1 MFERADIDHST
12 VDLKFDDATADA
24 LMKVCR
30 DAASA
35 LEEKIPAQKT
45 AADTALQEFKGHFSE
60 VYKRN
65 IEVAVDNGTAI
76 AGRLRQFADGVQKL
90 KDSAARERENRRKMR
105 DYEENTPEVVKGA
118 IEWAGWGPKV
128 DHEEAPTFNTDAP
141 EAAKREHPA
150 PAANAGS
157 PSDTSSARPSDLR
170 SSSTV
175 SQSLHDDFQ
184 TTPNSIRAK
193 AADFKDKCQWGTAD
207 CEPILQPF
215 EAWIT
220 ANESEAKWAQVVA
233 DAFATAGSEHEINK
247 LSNQTIQQYL
257 ESHGVAN
264 YNREDLKVPAAS
276 LEGRATSS
284 GYANDPVNVATG
296 NFIEEEIDIAFSN
309 LASSCAVT
317 RMYNSLT
324 VHGNGDDLPPLA
336 GVFGPGWSSN
346 LDTVLN
352 FSDEGATWI
361 MPDGRH
367 LLFAR
372 AGEGF
377 ARVETDP
384 SWLTRTGASEIAT
397 TPMGRFI
404 LETCAL
410 STETDLYIISDNQ
423 GHQWF
428 FTLTGAWLGSTGG
441 EGTTLAVTRAA
452 DGLISSLVHELN
464 RSITFDYVDGLVA
477 VARTSA
483 GERVEYA
490 YAPAGSTATGHL
502 VSVTS
507 GAGTRTYEHDDN
519 ALIHRVIAADGTVE
533 VTNTYD
539 ESARIAHQHTEY
551 GRDVRYLYLDGGV
564 TEVAD
569 EDGSQAN
576 VWISDD
582 SGRLTAIIDADGGR
596 TSFGYDRFSNRIRVI
611 DRDGSRTT
619 RISDSRGRITRDVTP
634 EGQDTRY
641 AYDEYDRVTAVS
653 ISAFEADPKKR
664 YEATQARRNAADTEA
679 DTGEVTPISTIT
691 YEYANAWDHNPSR
704 VVDALG
710 GVTELNWEGGLLTSL
725 TGPEGVSMTLNY
737 DEFGNLTSFADQEGN
752 ITSFTYTAAG
762 HLAQVTTPLGLTTSF
777 THDAAGNITGRQDPD
792 GSRWKFEYTA
802 GRRLVAVIDPS
813 GARTSYEYGPS
824 GDMTAV
830 IDPLGR
836 RTERT
841 FDKNGNVATVTLPN
855 GGVFSYV
862 WDGLSRLIRTVDPA
876 GGHWE
881 NTYDAASVL
890 TKMTDP
896 TGVRVRTQADR
907 KSGSVTSWDGT
918 DGVRVKFD
926 HLGRPVAREEIFSP
940 TEAAQEAPKAR
951 AEKTDTPESAAELVV
966 YDPAGNPVEILD
978 AEGGLTR
985 YEYNLASQLV
995 RQVSPVGRITAY
1007 TYNSCGRLDSVTE
1020 GAETAEAVTTRYSY
1034 DADGRLTE
1042 RNLPGMSEKIT
1053 YDANSRVVSVIG
1065 GSGGDAFYT
1074 YDACGRVRSIRDAA
1088 WGTRKF
1094 SYDAAG
1100 QVTEVTNGLG
1110 GVTRYTYDDAGNVTK
1125 VTDPAGRITTY
1136 EYDVLGNMVKTM
1148 DPAGAITLYEYDA
1161 AGRVLRV
1168 VDAAQKVHAWGYDSS
1183 GAACAY
1189 SVDGTEQLRVD
1200 RDNRTRSVTV
1210 TDYAAGI
1217 PADDR
1222 DGNLPWVSRY
1232 ELDRLGRITS
1242 VARSWGKFQ
1251 SATSNGAYELSYAY
1265 DADGYRTGFT
1275 SPYGALAYTRNAV
1288 GSISA
1293 ITNTDTGEQSSLGYD
1308 AAGAL
1313 IRAQVA
1319 DTVRSWTY
1327 DGHGAITGYTETA
1340 ADADNSADVRVE
1352 VIRDE
1357 AGRIVGVDSAAGLI
1371 TYAYDG
1377 AGQLVSA
1384 RRGNERM
1391 SWVWDAA
1398 GCLIREEY
1406 TRNTTTGEDATDN
1419 AASEAAG
1426 WVRVLVYDDAA
1437 QVRAIGTYTATSV
1450 VDNADSGA
1458 EQVREFLSGGNAS
1471 EFTAQ
1476 LPEHV
1481 DLNFAGDGRTVE
1493 GLPLTLVRLYSYDAV
1508 GRRTGEVAS
1517 DGSSVTMGYSLAGS
1531 IASMTTADSGSCT
1544 RVQVAAGVA
1553 GDVAGISS
1561 LASGWIPVVMDLT
1574 AEVPTVVGVG
1584 EMPVPTPGVSMLG
1597 AHASGGSGVR
1607 GTSSSVPAGGAGVLS
1622 GFTSNAGVSSVP
1634 GLASSAGLLDP
1645 FQLPITPLTGSDAA
1659 VAGAVPGVG
1668 INASGALTVGG
1679 FALMGARVADPV
1691 SRSFTSRDPL
1701 LPVPG
1706 AGWVGNPYSLIGNNP
1721 VGLVDPWG
1729 LSPISREELDKA
1741 RYEKSA
1747 AKWLDDHS
1755 QLIQVGL
1762 TVIGVGASIL
1772 GFFVAG
1778 PVALVV
1784 LGAVAGAAMAG
1795 ANAINEQRG
1804 PDGRINW
1811 GNVGRDML
1819 IGGAFGALGGGAA
1832 KFGGAAMTRIMSS
1845 RGASAV
1851 QGMLKIDKLSRGAQ
1865 AVTTKVM
1872 VNGAAGAA
1880 NSFTQGFQDLALD
1893 TVNGREGDNREY
1905 SLKGHIVST
1914 LSGGVFGGAGEII
1927 RPVAGTIAN
1936 LPKLAKYASPARKVL
1951 DIGLHTG
1958 LAGTQAAVESWGESK
1973 DGSISADKVAFKTL
1987 EGFSKAHKNYNP
1999 QGTFTNPRTINQ
2011 MGVIHPKS
2019 LSSYTDTQFG
2029 RDTLKNTM
2037 VGISKENVTSF
2048 ALDER
2053 SNATS
2058 YLAENHEKLWEN
2070 RGNLWDKRSEL
2081 WSDYQEHRQSK
2092 D

>member
-150 PAANAGS
+150 PAANAGN

-215 EAWIT
+215 EAWVT

-317 RMYNSLT
+317 RMYNSLA

-367 LLFAR
+367 LFFAR

-384 SWLTRTGASEIAT
+384 YWLTRTGASEIAT

-410 STETDLYIISDNQ
+410 STEADLYIVSDNQ

-464 RSITFDYVDGLVA
+464 RSIMFDYVDGLVA

-490 YAPAGSTATGHL
+490 YAPAGSTAAGHL

-653 ISAFEADPKKR
+653 ISAFETDPKKR
-664 YEATQARRNAADTEA
+664 YAATQARRNAADAEA
-679 DTGEVTPISTIT
+679 DNGEVTPISTIT

-752 ITSFTYTAAG
+752 TTSFTYTAAG
-762 HLAQVTTPLGLTTSF
+762 HLAQVITPLGLTTSF

-841 FDKNGNVATVTLPN
+841 FDENGNVATVTLPN

-995 RQVSPVGRITAY
+995 RQISPAGRITAY

-1065 GSGGDAFYT
+1065 GSGGDVFYT

-1110 GVTRYTYDDAGNVTK
+1110 GVTRYAYDEAGNVTK

-1183 GAACAY
+1183 GVACAY
-1189 SVDGTEQLRVD
+1189 SVDGNEQLRVD

-1222 DGNLPWVSRY
+1222 DENLPWISRY
-1232 ELDRLGRITS
+1232 ELDRLGRITA
-1242 VARSWGKFQ
+1242 VARSWGEFQ

-1288 GSISA
+1288 GNISA
-1293 ITNTDTGEQSSLGYD
+1293 ITNTDTGEQSSLDYD

-1327 DGHGAITGYTETA
+1327 DGHGAITGYSETA

-1426 WVRVLVYDDAA
+1426 WVRVLAYDDAA

-1450 VDNADSGA
+1450 ADNADSDA
-1458 EQVREFLSGGNAS
+1458 EQVREFLSSGNAS

-1531 IASMTTADSGSCT
+1531 IASMTTADSGSCA

-1553 GDVAGISS
+1553 GDIAGISS
-1561 LASGWIPVVMDLT
+1561 LASGWTPVVMDPT

-1597 AHASGGSGVR
+1597 TPASGGSGVR
-1607 GTSSSVPAGGAGVLS
+1607 GTSSSVLAGGAGVLG

-1634 GLASSAGLLDP
+1634 GLAGPAGLLDP
-1645 FQLPITPLTGSDAA
+1645 FQLPTTPLTGSDAA

-1755 QLIQVGL
+1755 EGIKTFL
-1762 TVIGVGASIL
+1762 TVVGTVLAIGAVFVTGGA
-1772 GFFVAG
+1772 
-1778 PVALVV
+1778 ALIV
-1784 LGAVAGAAMAG
+1784 LGAVSGGMLAAADAMDK
-1795 ANAINEQRG
+1795 NKG

-1811 GNVGRDML
+1811 GNVAIAGG
-1819 IGGAFGALGGGAA
+1819 IGAAFGAAGGAIGKYGGKYLAKGVGKFKAPAKAVTEYGQRLTRGVRTNIAVNAGNGAMAGFVYGFKDPVIGFATGNDKYKYDLRAHIASTVAGGVAGGLGG
-1832 KFGGAAMTRIMSS
+1832 
-1845 RGASAV
+1845 
-1851 QGMLKIDKLSRGAQ
+1851 LSGP
-1865 AVTTKVM
+1865 
-1872 VNGAAGAA
+1872 AAGSTIKAY
-1880 NSFTQGFQDLALD
+1880 NSNLTTTGPAQKAIQATYNGLIGAGSSVLEDAMAGKEISPAKAL
-1893 TVNGREGDNREY
+1893 Y
-1905 SLKGHIVST
+1905 SGVTGAGTTFNPS
-1914 LSGGVFGGAGEII
+1914 LSGTNEPHTI
-1927 RPVAGTIAN
+1927 R
-1936 LPKLAKYASPARKVL
+1936 
-1951 DIGLHTG
+1951 
-1958 LAGTQAAVESWGESK
+1958 
-1973 DGSISADKVAFKTL
+1973 
-1987 EGFSKAHKNYNP
+1987 
-1999 QGTFTNPRTINQ
+1999 Q
-2011 MGVIHPKS
+2011 MGVNQPRS
-2019 LSSYTDTQFG
+2019 LHGVGNSKTGVGLMNASAAGTAHGTVSGNGKDGFSQLTEQWFG
-2029 RDTLKNTM
+2029 MK
-2037 VGISKENVTSF
+2037 
-2048 ALDER
+2048 
-2053 SNATS
+2053 
-2058 YLAENHEKLWEN
+2058 
-2070 RGNLWDKRSEL
+2070 
-2081 WSDYQEHRQSK
+2081 
-2092 D
+2092 

>member
-317 RMYNSLT
+317 RMYNSLA

-367 LLFAR
+367 LFFAR

-384 SWLTRTGASEIAT
+384 YWLTRTGASEIAT

-410 STETDLYIISDNQ
+410 STEADLYIISDNQ

-490 YAPAGSTATGHL
+490 YAPAGSTAAGHL

-653 ISAFEADPKKR
+653 ISAFETDPKKR
-664 YEATQARRNAADTEA
+664 YAATQARRNAADAEA
-679 DTGEVTPISTIT
+679 DNGEVTPISTIT

-802 GRRLVAVIDPS
+802 GRRLAAVIDPS

-841 FDKNGNVATVTLPN
+841 FDENGNVATVTLPN

-907 KSGSVTSWDGT
+907 KSGSVTSWDGN

-995 RQVSPVGRITAY
+995 RQVSPAGRITAY

-1053 YDANSRVVSVIG
+1053 YDANSRVISVIG
-1065 GSGGDAFYT
+1065 GSGGDVFYT

-1110 GVTRYTYDDAGNVTK
+1110 GVTRYTYDEAGNVTK

-1136 EYDVLGNMVKTM
+1136 EYDVLGNMVKTT

-1168 VDAAQKVHAWGYDSS
+1168 VDAAKKVHAWGYDSS
-1183 GAACAY
+1183 GVACAY
-1189 SVDGTEQLRVD
+1189 SVDGNEQLRVD

-1222 DGNLPWVSRY
+1222 DENLPWVSRY

-1242 VARSWGKFQ
+1242 VARSWGEFQ

-1288 GSISA
+1288 GNISA
-1293 ITNTDTGEQSSLGYD
+1293 ITNTATGEQSSLGYD

-1357 AGRIVGVDSAAGLI
+1357 AGRIVGVDSAAGII

-1406 TRNTTTGEDATDN
+1406 TRNTTTGEDATDD

-1437 QVRAIGTYTATSV
+1437 QVRAIGTYTTTSV
-1450 VDNADSGA
+1450 ADNVDSDV
-1458 EQVREFLSGGNAS
+1458 EQVREFLAGGNAS

-1476 LPEHV
+1476 LPERV

-1531 IASMTTADSGSCT
+1531 IASMTTADSGSCA

-1553 GDVAGISS
+1553 GEVAGISS
-1561 LASGWIPVVMDLT
+1561 LASGWIPVVMDPT

-1597 AHASGGSGVR
+1597 ASASGGSGVR
-1607 GTSSSVPAGGAGVLS
+1607 GTSSSVLAGGAGVLG
-1622 GFTSNAGVSSVP
+1622 GFASNAGVSSVP

-1645 FQLPITPLTGSDAA
+1645 FQLPTTPLMGSDAA

-1755 QLIQVGL
+1755 EGIKTFL
-1762 TVIGVGASIL
+1762 TVVGTVLAIGAVFVTGGA
-1772 GFFVAG
+1772 
-1778 PVALVV
+1778 ALIV
-1784 LGAVAGAAMAG
+1784 LGAVSGGMLAAADAMDK
-1795 ANAINEQRG
+1795 NKG

-1811 GNVGRDML
+1811 GNVAIAGG
-1819 IGGAFGALGGGAA
+1819 IGAAFGAAGGAIGKYGGKYLAKGVGKFKAPAKAATEYGQRLTRGVRTNIAVNAGNGAMAGFVYGFKDPVIGFATGNDKYKYDLRAHIASTVAGGVAGGLGG
-1832 KFGGAAMTRIMSS
+1832 
-1845 RGASAV
+1845 
-1851 QGMLKIDKLSRGAQ
+1851 LSGP
-1865 AVTTKVM
+1865 
-1872 VNGAAGAA
+1872 AAGSTIKAY
-1880 NSFTQGFQDLALD
+1880 NSNLTTTGPAQKAIQATYNGLIGAGSSVLEDAMAGKEISPAKAL
-1893 TVNGREGDNREY
+1893 Y
-1905 SLKGHIVST
+1905 SGVTGAGTTFNPS
-1914 LSGGVFGGAGEII
+1914 LSGTNEPHTI
-1927 RPVAGTIAN
+1927 R
-1936 LPKLAKYASPARKVL
+1936 
-1951 DIGLHTG
+1951 
-1958 LAGTQAAVESWGESK
+1958 
-1973 DGSISADKVAFKTL
+1973 
-1987 EGFSKAHKNYNP
+1987 
-1999 QGTFTNPRTINQ
+1999 Q
-2011 MGVIHPKS
+2011 MGVNQPRS
-2019 LSSYTDTQFG
+2019 LHGVGNSKTGVGLMNASAAGTAHGTVSGNGKDGFSQLTEQWFG
-2029 RDTLKNTM
+2029 MK
-2037 VGISKENVTSF
+2037 
-2048 ALDER
+2048 
-2053 SNATS
+2053 
-2058 YLAENHEKLWEN
+2058 
-2070 RGNLWDKRSEL
+2070 
-2081 WSDYQEHRQSK
+2081 
-2092 D
+2092 

>member
-150 PAANAGS
+150 PAANAGN

-215 EAWIT
+215 EAWVT

-317 RMYNSLT
+317 RMYNSLA

-367 LLFAR
+367 LFFAR

-384 SWLTRTGASEIAT
+384 YWLTRTGASEIAT

-410 STETDLYIISDNQ
+410 STEADLYIISDNQ

-464 RSITFDYVDGLVA
+464 RSIMFDYVDGLVA

-490 YAPAGSTATGHL
+490 YAPAGSTAAGHL

-653 ISAFEADPKKR
+653 ISAFETDPKKR
-664 YEATQARRNAADTEA
+664 YEATQARRNAADAEA
-679 DTGEVTPISTIT
+679 DNGEVTPISTIT

-752 ITSFTYTAAG
+752 TTSFTYTAAG

-841 FDKNGNVATVTLPN
+841 FDENGNVATVTLPN

-995 RQVSPVGRITAY
+995 RQISPAGRITAY

-1065 GSGGDAFYT
+1065 GSGGDVFYT

-1110 GVTRYTYDDAGNVTK
+1110 GVTRYTYDEAGNVTK

-1136 EYDVLGNMVKTM
+1136 EYDVLGNMVKTT

-1242 VARSWGKFQ
+1242 VARSWGEFQ
-1251 SATSNGAYELSYAY
+1251 SAASGSGAYELSYAY

-1288 GSISA
+1288 GNISA

-1327 DGHGAITGYTETA
+1327 DGHGAITGYSETA

-1419 AASEAAG
+1419 TASEAAG
-1426 WVRVLVYDDAA
+1426 WVRVLAYDDAA
-1437 QVRAIGTYTATSV
+1437 QVRAIGTYTAASV
-1450 VDNADSGA
+1450 ADNADSDSGA
-1458 EQVREFLSGGNAS
+1458 EQVREFLSSGNAS

-1531 IASMTTADSGSCT
+1531 IASMTTADSGSCA

-1553 GDVAGISS
+1553 GDIAGISS
-1561 LASGWIPVVMDLT
+1561 LASGWTPVVMDPT

-1597 AHASGGSGVR
+1597 ASASGGSGVR
-1607 GTSSSVPAGGAGVLS
+1607 GTSSSVLAGGAGVLG

-1645 FQLPITPLTGSDAA
+1645 FQLPITPVMGSDAA
-1659 VAGAVPGVG
+1659 VVGAVPGVG
-1668 INASGALTVGG
+1668 VDVSGALTVGG

-1691 SRSFTSRDPL
+1691 SRSFMSRDPL

-1706 AGWVGNPYSLIGNNP
+1706 AGWVGNPYSLVGNNP

-1755 QLIQVGL
+1755 DLVKGVL
-1762 TVIGVGASIL
+1762 LGVGTVLAVAAV
-1772 GFFVAG
+1772 FVTGGA
-1778 PVALVV
+1778 ALIA
-1784 LGAVAGAAMAG
+1784 LGALSGGMLAAADAMDK
-1795 ANAINEQRG
+1795 NKG

-1811 GNVGRDML
+1811 GNVAIAGG
-1819 IGGAFGALGGGAA
+1819 IGAAFGAAGGAIGKYGGNYLAKGVGKFKAPAKAVTEYGQRLTRGVRTNIAVNAGNGAMAGFVYGFKDPVIGFATGNDKYKYDLRAHIASTVAGGVAGGLGG
-1832 KFGGAAMTRIMSS
+1832 
-1845 RGASAV
+1845 
-1851 QGMLKIDKLSRGAQ
+1851 LSGP
-1865 AVTTKVM
+1865 
-1872 VNGAAGAA
+1872 AAGSTIKAY
-1880 NSFTQGFQDLALD
+1880 NSNLTTTGPAQKAIQATYNGLIGAGSSVLEDAMAGKEISPAKAL
-1893 TVNGREGDNREY
+1893 Y
-1905 SLKGHIVST
+1905 SGVTGAGTTFNPS
-1914 LSGGVFGGAGEII
+1914 LSGTNEPHTI
-1927 RPVAGTIAN
+1927 R
-1936 LPKLAKYASPARKVL
+1936 
-1951 DIGLHTG
+1951 
-1958 LAGTQAAVESWGESK
+1958 
-1973 DGSISADKVAFKTL
+1973 
-1987 EGFSKAHKNYNP
+1987 
-1999 QGTFTNPRTINQ
+1999 Q
-2011 MGVIHPKS
+2011 MGVNQPRS
-2019 LSSYTDTQFG
+2019 LHGVGNSKTGVGLMNASAAGTAHGTVSGNGKDGFAAITDQLFG
-2029 RDTLKNTM
+2029 LK
-2037 VGISKENVTSF
+2037 
-2048 ALDER
+2048 
-2053 SNATS
+2053 
-2058 YLAENHEKLWEN
+2058 
-2070 RGNLWDKRSEL
+2070 
-2081 WSDYQEHRQSK
+2081 
-2092 D
+2092 

>member
-150 PAANAGS
+150 PAANAGN

-215 EAWIT
+215 EAWVT

-309 LASSCAVT
+309 FASSCAVT
-317 RMYNSLT
+317 RMYNSLA

-367 LLFAR
+367 LFFAR

-384 SWLTRTGASEIAT
+384 YWLTRTGASEIAT

-410 STETDLYIISDNQ
+410 STEADLYIVSDNQ

-441 EGTTLAVTRAA
+441 EGTTLAVTRVA

-490 YAPAGSTATGHL
+490 YAPAGSTAAGHL

-653 ISAFEADPKKR
+653 ISAFETDPKKR
-664 YEATQARRNAADTEA
+664 YAATQARRNAADAEA
-679 DTGEVTPISTIT
+679 DNGEVTPISTIT

-752 ITSFTYTAAG
+752 TTSFTYTAAG
-762 HLAQVTTPLGLTTSF
+762 HLAQVITPLGLITSF

-813 GARTSYEYGPS
+813 GARTGYEYGPS

-841 FDKNGNVATVTLPN
+841 FDENGNVATVTLPN

-907 KSGSVTSWDGT
+907 KSGSVTSWDGN

-951 AEKTDTPESAAELVV
+951 AEKTDTLESAAELVV

-995 RQVSPVGRITAY
+995 RQISPAGRITAY

-1065 GSGGDAFYT
+1065 GSGGDVFYT

-1110 GVTRYTYDDAGNVTK
+1110 GVTRYAYDEAGNVTK

-1183 GAACAY
+1183 GVACAY
-1189 SVDGTEQLRVD
+1189 SVDGNEQLRVD

-1222 DGNLPWVSRY
+1222 DENLPWISRY

-1242 VARSWGKFQ
+1242 VARSWGEFQ

-1288 GSISA
+1288 GNISA

-1327 DGHGAITGYTETA
+1327 DGHGAITGYSETA
-1340 ADADNSADVRVE
+1340 VDADNSADVRVE
-1352 VIRDE
+1352 IIRDE

-1419 AASEAAG
+1419 TASEAAG
-1426 WVRVLVYDDAA
+1426 WVRVLAYDDAA

-1450 VDNADSGA
+1450 ADNADSDA
-1458 EQVREFLSGGNAS
+1458 EQVREFLSSGNAS

-1531 IASMTTADSGSCT
+1531 IASMTTADSGSCA

-1553 GDVAGISS
+1553 GDIAGISS
-1561 LASGWIPVVMDLT
+1561 LASGWTPVVMDPT

-1597 AHASGGSGVR
+1597 TPASGGSGVR
-1607 GTSSSVPAGGAGVLS
+1607 GTSSSVLAGGAGVLG

-1645 FQLPITPLTGSDAA
+1645 FQLPTTPLTGSDAA

-1747 AKWLDDHS
+1747 AKWLDDHANDIKTGL
-1755 QLIQVGL
+1755 LIVG
-1762 TVIGVGASIL
+1762 TVLAVAAVFVTGGA
-1772 GFFVAG
+1772 
-1778 PVALVV
+1778 ALIV
-1784 LGAVAGAAMAG
+1784 LGAVSGGMLAAADAMDK
-1795 ANAINEQRG
+1795 NKG

-1811 GNVGRDML
+1811 GNVAIAGG
-1819 IGGAFGALGGGAA
+1819 IGAAFGAAGGAIGKYGGKYLAKGVGKFKAPAKAATEYGQRLARGVRTNIAVNAGNGAMAGFVYGFKDPVIGFATGNDKYKYDLRAHVASTVAGGVAGGLGG
-1832 KFGGAAMTRIMSS
+1832 
-1845 RGASAV
+1845 
-1851 QGMLKIDKLSRGAQ
+1851 LSGP
-1865 AVTTKVM
+1865 
-1872 VNGAAGAA
+1872 AAGSTIKAY
-1880 NSFTQGFQDLALD
+1880 NSNLTTTGPAQKAIQATYNGLIGAGSSVLEDAMAGKEISPAKAL
-1893 TVNGREGDNREY
+1893 Y
-1905 SLKGHIVST
+1905 SGVTGAGTTFNPS
-1914 LSGGVFGGAGEII
+1914 LSGTNEPHTI
-1927 RPVAGTIAN
+1927 R
-1936 LPKLAKYASPARKVL
+1936 
-1951 DIGLHTG
+1951 
-1958 LAGTQAAVESWGESK
+1958 
-1973 DGSISADKVAFKTL
+1973 
-1987 EGFSKAHKNYNP
+1987 
-1999 QGTFTNPRTINQ
+1999 Q
-2011 MGVIHPKS
+2011 MGVNQPRS
-2019 LSSYTDTQFG
+2019 LHGVGNSKTGVGLMNASAAGTAHGTVSGNGKDGFSQLTEQWFG
-2029 RDTLKNTM
+2029 MK
-2037 VGISKENVTSF
+2037 
-2048 ALDER
+2048 
-2053 SNATS
+2053 
-2058 YLAENHEKLWEN
+2058 
-2070 RGNLWDKRSEL
+2070 
-2081 WSDYQEHRQSK
+2081 
-2092 D
+2092 

>member
-1 MFERADIDHST
+1 MGDQPDRNSPHYANRNDVE
-12 VDLKFDDATADA
+12 FDDATSDA
-24 LMKVCR
+24 L
-30 DAASA
+30 ASA
-35 LEEKIPAQKT
+35 CRNAARDLRDKVPGQRTK
-45 AADTALQEFKGHFSE
+45 ADTAMVEFKGYFSKL
-60 VYKRN
+60 YDNN
-65 IEVAVDNGTAI
+65 INIAVDNGKDI
-76 AGRLRQFADGVQKL
+76 ATVLDQLAKVVDNL
-90 KDSAARERENRRKMR
+90 K
-105 DYEENTPEVVKGA
+105 
-118 IEWAGWGPKV
+118 
-128 DHEEAPTFNTDAP
+128 
-141 EAAKREHPA
+141 EAAHKEQKIREDARHYEDDWFGLRKSWDDFWGSAPKLPDPYIPDTTIDTTQVGQREHPTPGA
-150 PAANAGS
+150 PGGGS
-157 PSDTSSARPSDLR
+157 GSTSGTSSAKPSDLR
-170 SSSTV
+170 ESAKTSH
-175 SQSLHDDFQ
+175 QLFEDFRNV
-184 TTPNSIRAK
+184 PGDIRAK
-193 AADFKDKCQWGTAD
+193 AANFKEKCKWGTID
-207 CEPILQPF
+207 CENLLTTF
-215 EAWIT
+215 DNWNN
-220 ANESEAKWAQVVA
+220 ANNQEDQWATTIADEFAK
-233 DAFATAGSEHEINK
+233 AGSENTVNTVSNAALQAALDNK
-247 LSNQTIQQYL
+247 SIK
-257 ESHGVAN
+257 SS
-264 YNREDLKVPAAS
+264 REDLKVPAPS
-276 LEGRATSS
+276 VVGQPTSS

-309 LASSCAVT
+309 FASSCAVT
-317 RMYNSLT
+317 RMYNSLA

-367 LLFAR
+367 LFFAR

-384 SWLTRTGASEIAT
+384 YWLTRTGASEIAT

-410 STETDLYIISDNQ
+410 STEADLYIVSDNQ

-490 YAPAGSTATGHL
+490 YAPAGSTAAGHL

-653 ISAFEADPKKR
+653 ISAFETDPKKR
-664 YEATQARRNAADTEA
+664 YAATQARRNSADAEA
-679 DTGEVTPISTIT
+679 DTGEVIPISTIT

-710 GVTELNWEGGLLTSL
+710 GVTELSWEGGLLTSL

-752 ITSFTYTAAG
+752 TTSFTYTAAG
-762 HLAQVTTPLGLTTSF
+762 HLAQVTTPLGLITSF

-841 FDKNGNVATVTLPN
+841 FDENGNVATVTLPN

-995 RQVSPVGRITAY
+995 RQVSPAGRITAY

-1020 GAETAEAVTTRYSY
+1020 GAETVEAVTTRYSY

-1065 GSGGDAFYT
+1065 GSGGDVFYT

-1110 GVTRYTYDDAGNVTK
+1110 GVTRYIYDEAGNVTK
-1125 VTDPAGRITTY
+1125 VTDPAWRITTY
-1136 EYDVLGNMVKTM
+1136 EYDVLGNMVKTT

-1183 GAACAY
+1183 GVACAY

-1222 DGNLPWVSRY
+1222 DENLPWVSRY
-1232 ELDRLGRITS
+1232 ELDRLGRITA
-1242 VARSWGKFQ
+1242 VARSWGEFQ
-1251 SATSNGAYELSYAY
+1251 SAASNGAYELSYAY

-1288 GSISA
+1288 GNISA

-1327 DGHGAITGYTETA
+1327 DGHGAITGYSETA

-1406 TRNTTTGEDATDN
+1406 TRNTTAAGEGSTDD

-1437 QVRAIGTYTATSV
+1437 QVRAIGTYTAASV
-1450 VDNADSGA
+1450 ADNADSGA

-1476 LPEHV
+1476 LPERV

-1508 GRRTGEVAS
+1508 GRRTDEVAS

-1531 IASMTTADSGSCT
+1531 IASMTTADSGSCA
-1544 RVQVAAGVA
+1544 RVQVAAGVT
-1553 GDVAGISS
+1553 GEVAGISS
-1561 LASGWIPVVMDLT
+1561 LASGWTPVVMDPT

-1597 AHASGGSGVR
+1597 APASGGFSVR
-1607 GTSSSVPAGGAGVLS
+1607 GTSSSVLAGGAGVLG

-1645 FQLPITPLTGSDAA
+1645 FQLPTTPLTGSDA
-1659 VAGAVPGVG
+1659 AVPGVG

-1679 FALMGARVADPV
+1679 LALMGARVADPV

-1706 AGWVGNPYSLIGNNP
+1706 AGWVGNPYSLVGNNP

-1729 LSPISREELDKA
+1729 LSPISVEDLNKIRDDERSRPWYERAARAAVGLVRHTWDKVA
-1741 RYEKSA
+1741 ETATNIAKGVASNVKEIVTDPMGWINKNWEYVVGAGLVAVGFAVGIASA
-1747 AKWLDDHS
+1747 AGGPATMILLSGVSGALMSGGMSMIEQKATTGHVDAGK
-1755 QLIQVGL
+1755 VFKEAA
-1762 TVIGVGASIL
+1762 IGGVTGMVT
-1772 GFFVAG
+1772 GGVAG
-1778 PVALVV
+1778 RI
-1784 LGAVAGAAMAG
+1784 VAGAKTSVGAMKEAPKYIQYMDKKL
-1795 ANAINEQRG
+1795 APVDKVLN
-1804 PDGRINW
+1804 
-1811 GNVGRDML
+1811 
-1819 IGGAFGALGGGAA
+1819 
-1832 KFGGAAMTRIMSS
+1832 
-1845 RGASAV
+1845 
-1851 QGMLKIDKLSRGAQ
+1851 KIPQIKP
-1865 AVTTKVM
+1865 
-1872 VNGAAGAA
+1872 
-1880 NSFTQGFQDLALD
+1880 FQ
-1893 TVNGREGDNREY
+1893 
-1905 SLKGHIVST
+1905 SLKGAKGVADDVAEMAPIAEFKNFATEKVAGLMKPGQHKWYSPSNMHNAGVSSMT
-1914 LSGGVFGGAGEII
+1914 KFPVSHAVNPTVTAFASGG
-1927 RPVAGTIAN
+1927 AN
-1936 LPKLAKYASPARKVL
+1936 HATTE
-1951 DIGLHTG
+1951 TG
-1958 LAGTQAAVESWGESK
+1958 
-1973 DGSISADKVAFKTL
+1973 
-1987 EGFSKAHKNYNP
+1987 
-1999 QGTFTNPRTINQ
+1999 R
-2011 MGVIHPKS
+2011 
-2019 LSSYTDTQFG
+2019 
-2029 RDTLKNTM
+2029 
-2037 VGISKENVTSF
+2037 
-2048 ALDER
+2048 
-2053 SNATS
+2053 
-2058 YLAENHEKLWEN
+2058 
-2070 RGNLWDKRSEL
+2070 
-2081 WSDYQEHRQSK
+2081 
-2092 D
+2092 

>member
-215 EAWIT
+215 EAWVT

-317 RMYNSLT
+317 RMYNSLA

-367 LLFAR
+367 LFFAR

-384 SWLTRTGASEIAT
+384 YWLTRTGASEIAT

-410 STETDLYIISDNQ
+410 STEADLYIISDNQ

-483 GERVEYA
+483 GERIEYA
-490 YAPAGSTATGHL
+490 YAPAGSTAAGHL
-502 VSVTS
+502 VSITS

-653 ISAFEADPKKR
+653 ISAFETDPKKR
-664 YEATQARRNAADTEA
+664 YAATQARRNAADAEA

-752 ITSFTYTAAG
+752 TTSFTYTAAG
-762 HLAQVTTPLGLTTSF
+762 HLAQVITPLGLTTSF

-841 FDKNGNVATVTLPN
+841 FDENGNVATVTLPN

-995 RQVSPVGRITAY
+995 RQVSPAGRITAY

-1065 GSGGDAFYT
+1065 GSGGDVFYT

-1110 GVTRYTYDDAGNVTK
+1110 GVTRYAYDEAGNVTK

-1183 GAACAY
+1183 GVACAY
-1189 SVDGTEQLRVD
+1189 SVDGNEQLRVD

-1222 DGNLPWVSRY
+1222 DENLPWISRY
-1232 ELDRLGRITS
+1232 ELDRLGRITA
-1242 VARSWGKFQ
+1242 VARSWGEFQ
-1251 SATSNGAYELSYAY
+1251 SATSNGAYELSYAC

-1288 GSISA
+1288 GNISA
-1293 ITNTDTGEQSSLGYD
+1293 ITNTDTGEQSSLDYD

-1327 DGHGAITGYTETA
+1327 DGHGAITGYSETA

-1419 AASEAAG
+1419 VASEAAG
-1426 WVRVLVYDDAA
+1426 WVRVLAYDDAA

-1450 VDNADSGA
+1450 ADNADSDA
-1458 EQVREFLSGGNAS
+1458 EQVREFLSSGNAS

-1531 IASMTTADSGSCT
+1531 IASMTTADSGSCA

-1553 GDVAGISS
+1553 GDIAGISS
-1561 LASGWIPVVMDLT
+1561 LASGWTPVVMDPT

-1597 AHASGGSGVR
+1597 TPASGGSGVR
-1607 GTSSSVPAGGAGVLS
+1607 GTSSSVLAGGAGVLG

-1634 GLASSAGLLDP
+1634 GLAGPAGLLDP
-1645 FQLPITPLTGSDAA
+1645 FQLPTTPLTGSDAA

-1755 QLIQVGL
+1755 EGIKTFL
-1762 TVIGVGASIL
+1762 TVVGTVLAIGAVFVTGGA
-1772 GFFVAG
+1772 
-1778 PVALVV
+1778 ALIV
-1784 LGAVAGAAMAG
+1784 LGAVSGGMLAAADAMDK
-1795 ANAINEQRG
+1795 NKG

-1811 GNVGRDML
+1811 GNVAIAGG
-1819 IGGAFGALGGGAA
+1819 IGAAFGAAGGAIGKYGGKYLAKGVGKFKAPAKAVTEYGQRLTRGVRTNIAVNAGNGAMAGFVYGFKDPVIGFATGNDKYKYDLRAHIASTVAGGVAGGLGG
-1832 KFGGAAMTRIMSS
+1832 
-1845 RGASAV
+1845 
-1851 QGMLKIDKLSRGAQ
+1851 LSGP
-1865 AVTTKVM
+1865 
-1872 VNGAAGAA
+1872 AAGSTIKAY
-1880 NSFTQGFQDLALD
+1880 NSNLTTTGPAQKAIQATYNGLIGAGSSVLEDAMAGKEISPAKAL
-1893 TVNGREGDNREY
+1893 Y
-1905 SLKGHIVST
+1905 SGVTGAGTTFNPS
-1914 LSGGVFGGAGEII
+1914 LSGTNEPHTI
-1927 RPVAGTIAN
+1927 R
-1936 LPKLAKYASPARKVL
+1936 
-1951 DIGLHTG
+1951 
-1958 LAGTQAAVESWGESK
+1958 
-1973 DGSISADKVAFKTL
+1973 
-1987 EGFSKAHKNYNP
+1987 
-1999 QGTFTNPRTINQ
+1999 Q
-2011 MGVIHPKS
+2011 MGVNQPRS
-2019 LSSYTDTQFG
+2019 LHGVGNSKTGVGLMNASAAGTAHGTVSGNGKDGFSQLTEQWFG
-2029 RDTLKNTM
+2029 MK
-2037 VGISKENVTSF
+2037 
-2048 ALDER
+2048 
-2053 SNATS
+2053 
-2058 YLAENHEKLWEN
+2058 
-2070 RGNLWDKRSEL
+2070 
-2081 WSDYQEHRQSK
+2081 
-2092 D
+2092 

>member
-150 PAANAGS
+150 PAANAGN

-215 EAWIT
+215 EAWVT

-317 RMYNSLT
+317 RMYNSLA

-367 LLFAR
+367 LFFAR

-384 SWLTRTGASEIAT
+384 YWLTRTGASEIAT

-410 STETDLYIISDNQ
+410 STEADLYIVSDNQ

-464 RSITFDYVDGLVA
+464 RSIMFDYVDGLVA

-490 YAPAGSTATGHL
+490 YAPAGSTAAGHL

-653 ISAFEADPKKR
+653 ISAFETDPKKR
-664 YEATQARRNAADTEA
+664 YAATQARRNAADAEA
-679 DTGEVTPISTIT
+679 DNGEVTPISTIT

-752 ITSFTYTAAG
+752 TTSFTYTAAG
-762 HLAQVTTPLGLTTSF
+762 HLAQVITPLGLTTSF

-813 GARTSYEYGPS
+813 GARTGYEYGPS

-841 FDKNGNVATVTLPN
+841 FDENGNVATVTLPN

-995 RQVSPVGRITAY
+995 RQISPAGRITAY

-1065 GSGGDAFYT
+1065 GSGGDVFYT

-1110 GVTRYTYDDAGNVTK
+1110 GVTRYAYDEAGNVTK

-1183 GAACAY
+1183 GVACAY
-1189 SVDGTEQLRVD
+1189 SVDGNEQLRVD

-1222 DGNLPWVSRY
+1222 DENLPWISRY
-1232 ELDRLGRITS
+1232 ELDRLGRITA
-1242 VARSWGKFQ
+1242 VARSWGEFQ

-1288 GSISA
+1288 GNISA
-1293 ITNTDTGEQSSLGYD
+1293 ITNTDTGEQSSLDYD

-1327 DGHGAITGYTETA
+1327 DGHGAITGYSETA

-1426 WVRVLVYDDAA
+1426 WVRVLAYDDAA

-1450 VDNADSGA
+1450 ADNADSDA
-1458 EQVREFLSGGNAS
+1458 EQVREFLADGNAS

-1531 IASMTTADSGSCT
+1531 IASMTTADSGSCA

-1553 GDVAGISS
+1553 GDIAGISS
-1561 LASGWIPVVMDLT
+1561 LASGWTPVVMDPT

-1597 AHASGGSGVR
+1597 TPASGGSGVR
-1607 GTSSSVPAGGAGVLS
+1607 GTSSSVLAGGAGVLG

-1634 GLASSAGLLDP
+1634 GLAGPAGLLDP
-1645 FQLPITPLTGSDAA
+1645 FQLPTTPLTGSDAA

-1755 QLIQVGL
+1755 EGIKTFL
-1762 TVIGVGASIL
+1762 TVVGTVLAIGAVFVTGGA
-1772 GFFVAG
+1772 
-1778 PVALVV
+1778 ALIV
-1784 LGAVAGAAMAG
+1784 LGAVSGGMLAAADAMDK
-1795 ANAINEQRG
+1795 NKG

-1811 GNVGRDML
+1811 GNVAIAGG
-1819 IGGAFGALGGGAA
+1819 IGAAFGAAGGAIGKYGGKYLAKGVGKFKAPAKAVTEYGQRLTRGVRTNIAVNAGNGAMAGFVYGFKDPVIGFATGNDKYKYDLRAHIASTVAGGVAGGLGG
-1832 KFGGAAMTRIMSS
+1832 
-1845 RGASAV
+1845 
-1851 QGMLKIDKLSRGAQ
+1851 LSGP
-1865 AVTTKVM
+1865 
-1872 VNGAAGAA
+1872 AAGSTIKAY
-1880 NSFTQGFQDLALD
+1880 NSNLTTTGPAQKAIQATYNGLIGAGSSVLEDAMAGKEISPAKAL
-1893 TVNGREGDNREY
+1893 Y
-1905 SLKGHIVST
+1905 SGVTGAGTTFNPS
-1914 LSGGVFGGAGEII
+1914 LSGTNEPHTI
-1927 RPVAGTIAN
+1927 R
-1936 LPKLAKYASPARKVL
+1936 
-1951 DIGLHTG
+1951 
-1958 LAGTQAAVESWGESK
+1958 
-1973 DGSISADKVAFKTL
+1973 
-1987 EGFSKAHKNYNP
+1987 
-1999 QGTFTNPRTINQ
+1999 Q
-2011 MGVIHPKS
+2011 MGVNQPRS
-2019 LSSYTDTQFG
+2019 LHGVGNSKTGVGLMNASAAGTAHGTVSGNGKDGFSQLTEQWFG
-2029 RDTLKNTM
+2029 MK
-2037 VGISKENVTSF
+2037 
-2048 ALDER
+2048 
-2053 SNATS
+2053 
-2058 YLAENHEKLWEN
+2058 
-2070 RGNLWDKRSEL
+2070 
-2081 WSDYQEHRQSK
+2081 
-2092 D
+2092 

>member
-150 PAANAGS
+150 PAANAGN

-309 LASSCAVT
+309 FASSCAVT
-317 RMYNSLT
+317 RMYNSLA

-367 LLFAR
+367 LFFAR

-384 SWLTRTGASEIAT
+384 YWLTRTGASEIAT

-410 STETDLYIISDNQ
+410 STEADLYIISDNQ

-483 GERVEYA
+483 GERIEYA
-490 YAPAGSTATGHL
+490 YAPAGSTAAGHL

-653 ISAFEADPKKR
+653 ISAFETDPKKR
-664 YEATQARRNAADTEA
+664 YAATQARRNAADAEA
-679 DTGEVTPISTIT
+679 DNGEVTPISTIT

-752 ITSFTYTAAG
+752 TTSFTYTAAG
-762 HLAQVTTPLGLTTSF
+762 HLAQVITPLGLTTSF

-841 FDKNGNVATVTLPN
+841 FDENGNVATVTLPN

-995 RQVSPVGRITAY
+995 RQISPAGRITAY

-1065 GSGGDAFYT
+1065 GSGGDVFYT

-1110 GVTRYTYDDAGNVTK
+1110 GVTRYAYDEAGNVTK

-1183 GAACAY
+1183 GVACAY
-1189 SVDGTEQLRVD
+1189 SVDGNEQLRVD

-1222 DGNLPWVSRY
+1222 DENLPWISRY
-1232 ELDRLGRITS
+1232 ELDRLGRITA
-1242 VARSWGKFQ
+1242 VARSWGEFQ

-1288 GSISA
+1288 GNISA
-1293 ITNTDTGEQSSLGYD
+1293 ITNTDTGEQSSLDYD

-1327 DGHGAITGYTETA
+1327 DGHGAITGYSETA

-1426 WVRVLVYDDAA
+1426 WVRVLAYDDAA

-1450 VDNADSGA
+1450 ADNADSDA
-1458 EQVREFLSGGNAS
+1458 EQVREFLSSGNAS

-1531 IASMTTADSGSCT
+1531 IASMTTADSGSCA

-1553 GDVAGISS
+1553 GDIAGISS
-1561 LASGWIPVVMDLT
+1561 LASGWTPVVMDPT

-1597 AHASGGSGVR
+1597 TPASGGSGVR
-1607 GTSSSVPAGGAGVLS
+1607 GTSSSVLAGGAGVLG

-1634 GLASSAGLLDP
+1634 GLAGPAGLLDP
-1645 FQLPITPLTGSDAA
+1645 FQLPTTPLTGSDAA

-1755 QLIQVGL
+1755 EGIKTFL
-1762 TVIGVGASIL
+1762 TVVGTVLAIGAVFVTGGA
-1772 GFFVAG
+1772 
-1778 PVALVV
+1778 ALIV
-1784 LGAVAGAAMAG
+1784 LGAVSGGMLAAADAMDK
-1795 ANAINEQRG
+1795 NKG

-1811 GNVGRDML
+1811 GNVAIAGG
-1819 IGGAFGALGGGAA
+1819 IGAAFGAAGGAIGKYGGKYLAKGVGKFKAPAKAVTEYGQRLTRGVRTNIAVNAGNGAMAGFVYGFKDPVIGFATGNDKYKYDLRAHIASTVAGGVAGGLGG
-1832 KFGGAAMTRIMSS
+1832 
-1845 RGASAV
+1845 
-1851 QGMLKIDKLSRGAQ
+1851 LSGP
-1865 AVTTKVM
+1865 
-1872 VNGAAGAA
+1872 AAGSTIKAY
-1880 NSFTQGFQDLALD
+1880 NSNLTTTGPAQKAIQATYNGLIGAGSSVLEDAMAGKEISPAKAL
-1893 TVNGREGDNREY
+1893 Y
-1905 SLKGHIVST
+1905 SGVTGAGTTFNPS
-1914 LSGGVFGGAGEII
+1914 LSGTNEPHTI
-1927 RPVAGTIAN
+1927 R
-1936 LPKLAKYASPARKVL
+1936 
-1951 DIGLHTG
+1951 
-1958 LAGTQAAVESWGESK
+1958 
-1973 DGSISADKVAFKTL
+1973 
-1987 EGFSKAHKNYNP
+1987 
-1999 QGTFTNPRTINQ
+1999 Q
-2011 MGVIHPKS
+2011 MGVNQPRS
-2019 LSSYTDTQFG
+2019 LHGVGNSKTGVGLMNASAAGTAHGTVSGNGKDGFSQLTEQWFG
-2029 RDTLKNTM
+2029 MK
-2037 VGISKENVTSF
+2037 
-2048 ALDER
+2048 
-2053 SNATS
+2053 
-2058 YLAENHEKLWEN
+2058 
-2070 RGNLWDKRSEL
+2070 
-2081 WSDYQEHRQSK
+2081 
-2092 D
+2092 

>member
-150 PAANAGS
+150 PAANAGN

-193 AADFKDKCQWGTAD
+193 AADFEDKCQWGTAD

-215 EAWIT
+215 EAWVT

-317 RMYNSLT
+317 RMYNSLA

-367 LLFAR
+367 LFFAR

-384 SWLTRTGASEIAT
+384 YWLTRTGASEIAT

-410 STETDLYIISDNQ
+410 STEADLYIISDNQ

-464 RSITFDYVDGLVA
+464 RSIMFDYVDGLVA

-490 YAPAGSTATGHL
+490 YAPAGSTAAGHL
-502 VSVTS
+502 VSITS

-653 ISAFEADPKKR
+653 ISAFETDPKKR
-664 YEATQARRNAADTEA
+664 YAATQARRNAADAEA

-752 ITSFTYTAAG
+752 TTSFTYTAAG
-762 HLAQVTTPLGLTTSF
+762 HLAQVITPLGLITSF

-813 GARTSYEYGPS
+813 GARTGYEYGPS

-841 FDKNGNVATVTLPN
+841 FDENGNVATVTLPN

-995 RQVSPVGRITAY
+995 RQISPAGRITAY

-1065 GSGGDAFYT
+1065 GSGGDVFYT

-1110 GVTRYTYDDAGNVTK
+1110 GVTRYAYDEAGNVTK

-1183 GAACAY
+1183 GVACAY
-1189 SVDGTEQLRVD
+1189 SVDGNEQLRVD

-1222 DGNLPWVSRY
+1222 DENLPWVSRY
-1232 ELDRLGRITS
+1232 ELDRLGRITA
-1242 VARSWGKFQ
+1242 VARSWGEAQ
-1251 SATSNGAYELSYAY
+1251 SPTSNGAYELSYAY

-1288 GSISA
+1288 GNISA

-1327 DGHGAITGYTETA
+1327 DGHGAITGYSETA

-1352 VIRDE
+1352 IIRDE

-1371 TYAYDG
+1371 TYTYDG

-1419 AASEAAG
+1419 TASEAAG
-1426 WVRVLVYDDAA
+1426 WVRVLAYDDAA

-1450 VDNADSGA
+1450 ADNADSDA
-1458 EQVREFLSGGNAS
+1458 EQVREFLSSGNAS

-1531 IASMTTADSGSCT
+1531 IASMTTADSGSCA

-1553 GDVAGISS
+1553 GDIAGISS
-1561 LASGWIPVVMDLT
+1561 LASGWTPVVMDPT

-1597 AHASGGSGVR
+1597 TPASGGSGVR
-1607 GTSSSVPAGGAGVLS
+1607 GTSSSVLAGGAGVLG

-1634 GLASSAGLLDP
+1634 GLAGPAGLLDP

-1747 AKWLDDHS
+1747 AKWLDDNS
-1755 QLIQVGL
+1755 EGIKIGL
-1762 TVIGVGASIL
+1762 TIVGVLASAA
-1772 GFFVAG
+1772 GFLVAG

-1795 ANAINEQRG
+1795 ASAIEENKG

-1819 IGGAFGALGGGAA
+1819 IGGAFGALGGGVT
-1832 KFGGAAMTRIMSS
+1832 KLGSSAMTKVLSTR
-1845 RGASAV
+1845 AV
-1851 QGMLKIDKLSRGAQ
+1851 NATKPMMQ
-1865 AVTTKVM
+1865 ATKATRM
-1872 VNGAAGAA
+1872 FRAARTRAIIGGTSGAA
-1880 NSFTQGFQDLALD
+1880 NSFTQGFRDLAFDKLY
-1893 TVNGREGDNREY
+1893 EGKEGYEPKY
-1905 SLKGHIVST
+1905 SLQNHLASTAVGGLTGSVSGLVSPAAGSLSKNPIKVGNVT
-1914 LSGGVFGGAGEII
+1914 LNNRRVLETAINGGVSFTGSVVED
-1927 RPVAGTIAN
+1927 
-1936 LPKLAKYASPARKVL
+1936 LASGKEVSWSK
-1951 DIGLHTG
+1951 
-1958 LAGTQAAVESWGESK
+1958 AAVEGTSGSFNGYKNFKAPTRADASTIQQLGYKSPNYLRTYLPSK
-1973 DGSISADKVAFKTL
+1973 HGATNL
-1987 EGFSKAHKNYNP
+1987 EGTMEDLA
-1999 QGTFTNPRTINQ
+1999 
-2011 MGVIHPKS
+2011 
-2019 LSSYTDTQFG
+2019 
-2029 RDTLKNTM
+2029 RD
-2037 VGISKENVTSF
+2037 NVTSYF
-2048 ALDER
+2048 KKKASGE
-2053 SNATS
+2053 
-2058 YLAENHEKLWEN
+2058 E
-2070 RGNLWDKRSEL
+2070 
-2081 WSDYQEHRQSK
+2081 
-2092 D
+2092 

>member
-1 MFERADIDHST
+1 
-12 VDLKFDDATADA
+12 
-24 LMKVCR
+24 MKV
-30 DAASA
+30 
-35 LEEKIPAQKT
+35 
-45 AADTALQEFKGHFSE
+45 
-60 VYKRN
+60 
-65 IEVAVDNGTAI
+65 
-76 AGRLRQFADGVQKL
+76 
-90 KDSAARERENRRKMR
+90 
-105 DYEENTPEVVKGA
+105 
-118 IEWAGWGPKV
+118 
-128 DHEEAPTFNTDAP
+128 
-141 EAAKREHPA
+141 
-150 PAANAGS
+150 
-157 PSDTSSARPSDLR
+157 
-170 SSSTV
+170 
-175 SQSLHDDFQ
+175 
-184 TTPNSIRAK
+184 
-193 AADFKDKCQWGTAD
+193 
-207 CEPILQPF
+207 
-215 EAWIT
+215 
-220 ANESEAKWAQVVA
+220 
-233 DAFATAGSEHEINK
+233 
-247 LSNQTIQQYL
+247 
-257 ESHGVAN
+257 
-264 YNREDLKVPAAS
+264 
-276 LEGRATSS
+276 
-284 GYANDPVNVATG
+284 
-296 NFIEEEIDIAFSN
+296 
-309 LASSCAVT
+309 
-317 RMYNSLT
+317 
-324 VHGNGDDLPPLA
+324 
-336 GVFGPGWSSN
+336 
-346 LDTVLN
+346 
-352 FSDEGATWI
+352 
-361 MPDGRH
+361 
-367 LLFAR
+367 
-372 AGEGF
+372 F

-384 SWLTRTGASEIAT
+384 YWLTRTGASEIAT
-397 TPMGRFI
+397 APMGRFI

-410 STETDLYIISDNQ
+410 STEADLYIISDNQ

-490 YAPAGSTATGHL
+490 YVPAGSTAAGHL
-502 VSVTS
+502 VSITS

-653 ISAFEADPKKR
+653 ISAFETDPKKR
-664 YEATQARRNAADTEA
+664 YAATQARRNAADAEA

-752 ITSFTYTAAG
+752 TTSFTYTAAG
-762 HLAQVTTPLGLTTSF
+762 HLAQVITPLGLITSF

-813 GARTSYEYGPS
+813 GARTGYEYGPS

-841 FDKNGNVATVTLPN
+841 FDENGNVATVTLPN

-995 RQVSPVGRITAY
+995 RQISPAGRITAY

-1065 GSGGDAFYT
+1065 GSGGDVFYT

-1110 GVTRYTYDDAGNVTK
+1110 GVTRYAYDEAGNVTK

-1183 GAACAY
+1183 GVACAY

-1200 RDNRTRSVTV
+1200 RDSRTRSVTV

-1222 DGNLPWVSRY
+1222 DENLPWVSRY
-1232 ELDRLGRITS
+1232 ELDRLGRITA
-1242 VARSWGKFQ
+1242 VARSWGEFQ

-1288 GSISA
+1288 GNISA

-1327 DGHGAITGYTETA
+1327 NGHGAITGYTETT
-1340 ADADNSADVRVE
+1340 ADAGDSADVRVE

-1406 TRNTTTGEDATDN
+1406 TRNTTAAGEGSTDD

-1426 WVRVLVYDDAA
+1426 WVRVLAYDDAA

-1450 VDNADSGA
+1450 ADNADSGA

-1476 LPEHV
+1476 LPEYV

-1531 IASMTTADSGSCT
+1531 IASMTTADSGSCA
-1544 RVQVAAGVA
+1544 RVQVAAGVS
-1553 GDVAGISS
+1553 GDIAGISS
-1561 LASGWIPVVMDLT
+1561 LASGWTPVVMDPT
-1574 AEVPTVVGVG
+1574 AEAPTVVGVG

-1597 AHASGGSGVR
+1597 TPASGGSGVR
-1607 GTSSSVPAGGAGVLS
+1607 GTSSSVLAGGAGVLG

-1634 GLASSAGLLDP
+1634 GLAGPAGLLDP
-1645 FQLPITPLTGSDAA
+1645 FQLPTTPLTGSDA
-1659 VAGAVPGVG
+1659 AVPGVG

-1679 FALMGARVADPV
+1679 LALMGARVADPV

-1706 AGWVGNPYSLIGNNP
+1706 AGWVGNPYSLVGNNP

-1729 LSPISREELDKA
+1729 LSPISVEDLNKIRDDERSRPWYERAARAAVGLVRHTWDKVA
-1741 RYEKSA
+1741 ETATNIAKGVASNVKEIVTDPMGWINKNWEYVVGAGLVAVGFAVGIASA
-1747 AKWLDDHS
+1747 AGGPATMILLSGVSGALMSGGMSMIEQKATTGHVDAGK
-1755 QLIQVGL
+1755 VFKEAA
-1762 TVIGVGASIL
+1762 IGGVTGMVT
-1772 GFFVAG
+1772 GGVAG
-1778 PVALVV
+1778 RI
-1784 LGAVAGAAMAG
+1784 VAGAKTSVGAMKEAPKYIQYMDKKL
-1795 ANAINEQRG
+1795 APVDKVLN
-1804 PDGRINW
+1804 
-1811 GNVGRDML
+1811 
-1819 IGGAFGALGGGAA
+1819 
-1832 KFGGAAMTRIMSS
+1832 
-1845 RGASAV
+1845 
-1851 QGMLKIDKLSRGAQ
+1851 KIPQIKP
-1865 AVTTKVM
+1865 
-1872 VNGAAGAA
+1872 
-1880 NSFTQGFQDLALD
+1880 FQ
-1893 TVNGREGDNREY
+1893 
-1905 SLKGHIVST
+1905 SLKGAKGVADDVAEMAPIAEFKNFATEKVAGLMKPGQHKWYSPSNMHNAGVSSMT
-1914 LSGGVFGGAGEII
+1914 KFPVSHAVNPTVTAFASGG
-1927 RPVAGTIAN
+1927 AN
-1936 LPKLAKYASPARKVL
+1936 HATTE
-1951 DIGLHTG
+1951 TG
-1958 LAGTQAAVESWGESK
+1958 
-1973 DGSISADKVAFKTL
+1973 
-1987 EGFSKAHKNYNP
+1987 
-1999 QGTFTNPRTINQ
+1999 R
-2011 MGVIHPKS
+2011 
-2019 LSSYTDTQFG
+2019 
-2029 RDTLKNTM
+2029 
-2037 VGISKENVTSF
+2037 
-2048 ALDER
+2048 
-2053 SNATS
+2053 
-2058 YLAENHEKLWEN
+2058 
-2070 RGNLWDKRSEL
+2070 
-2081 WSDYQEHRQSK
+2081 
-2092 D
+2092 

>member
-1 MFERADIDHST
+1 MGDQPDRNSPHYANRNDVE
-12 VDLKFDDATADA
+12 FDDATSDA
-24 LMKVCR
+24 L
-30 DAASA
+30 ASA
-35 LEEKIPAQKT
+35 CRNAARDLRDKVPGQRTK
-45 AADTALQEFKGHFSE
+45 ADTAMVEFKGYFSKL
-60 VYKRN
+60 YDNN
-65 IEVAVDNGTAI
+65 INIAVDNGKDI
-76 AGRLRQFADGVQKL
+76 ATVLDQLAKVVDNL
-90 KDSAARERENRRKMR
+90 K
-105 DYEENTPEVVKGA
+105 
-118 IEWAGWGPKV
+118 
-128 DHEEAPTFNTDAP
+128 
-141 EAAKREHPA
+141 EAAHKEQKIREDARHYEDDWFGLRKSWDDFWGSAPKLPDPYIPDTTIDTTQVGQREHPT
-150 PAANAGS
+150 PGGPGGGS
-157 PSDTSSARPSDLR
+157 GSTSGTSSAKPSDLR
-170 SSSTV
+170 ESAKTSH
-175 SQSLHDDFQ
+175 QLFEDFRNV
-184 TTPNSIRAK
+184 PGDIRAK
-193 AADFKDKCQWGTAD
+193 AARFKEKCKWGTID
-207 CEPILQPF
+207 CENLLTTF
-215 EAWIT
+215 DNWNN
-220 ANESEAKWAQVVA
+220 ANNQEDQWATTIADEFAK
-233 DAFATAGSEHEINK
+233 AGSENTVNTVSNAALQAALDNK
-247 LSNQTIQQYL
+247 SIK
-257 ESHGVAN
+257 SS
-264 YNREDLKVPAAS
+264 REDLKVPAPS
-276 LEGRATSS
+276 VVGQPTSS

-317 RMYNSLT
+317 RMYNSLA

-367 LLFAR
+367 LFFAR

-384 SWLTRTGASEIAT
+384 YWLTRTGASEIAT
-397 TPMGRFI
+397 APMGRFI

-410 STETDLYIISDNQ
+410 STEADLYIVSNNQ

-464 RSITFDYVDGLVA
+464 RSITFDYVDGLVE

-483 GERVEYA
+483 GERIEYA
-490 YAPAGSTATGHL
+490 YAPAGSTAAGHL

-653 ISAFEADPKKR
+653 ISAFETDPKKR
-664 YEATQARRNAADTEA
+664 YAATQARRNSADAEA

-710 GVTELNWEGGLLTSL
+710 GVTELSWEGGLLTSL

-752 ITSFTYTAAG
+752 TTSFTYTAAG
-762 HLAQVTTPLGLTTSF
+762 HLAQVTTPLGLITSF

-836 RTERT
+836 RTERA
-841 FDKNGNVATVTLPN
+841 FDENGNVATVTLPN

-995 RQVSPVGRITAY
+995 RQVSPAGRITAY

-1065 GSGGDAFYT
+1065 GSGGDVFYT

-1110 GVTRYTYDDAGNVTK
+1110 GVTRYTYDEAGNVTK

-1136 EYDVLGNMVKTM
+1136 EYDVLGNMVKTT

-1183 GAACAY
+1183 GVACAY
-1189 SVDGTEQLRVD
+1189 SVDGNEQLRVD

-1210 TDYAAGI
+1210 TDYAASI

-1232 ELDRLGRITS
+1232 ELDRLGRITA
-1242 VARSWGKFQ
+1242 VARSWGGAQ

-1288 GSISA
+1288 GNISA
-1293 ITNTDTGEQSSLGYD
+1293 ITNTATGEQSSLGYD

-1327 DGHGAITGYTETA
+1327 DSHGAITGYTETA

-1352 VIRDE
+1352 IIRDE

-1426 WVRVLVYDDAA
+1426 WVRVLAYDDAA

-1450 VDNADSGA
+1450 AGNADSDA
-1458 EQVREFLSGGNAS
+1458 KQVREFLADGNAS

-1493 GLPLTLVRLYSYDAV
+1493 RLPLTLVRLYSYDAV

-1531 IASMTTADSGSCT
+1531 IASMTTADSGSCA

-1553 GDVAGISS
+1553 GEVAGISS
-1561 LASGWIPVVMDLT
+1561 LASGWTPVVMDPT

-1584 EMPVPTPGVSMLG
+1584 EMPVPTTGVNMLG
-1597 AHASGGSGVR
+1597 TPASGGSGVR
-1607 GTSSSVPAGGAGVLS
+1607 GTSSSVLAGGAGVLG

-1634 GLASSAGLLDP
+1634 GLAGPAGLLDP
-1645 FQLPITPLTGSDAA
+1645 FQLPTTPLTGSDAA

-1706 AGWVGNPYSLIGNNP
+1706 AGWVGNPYSLVGNNP

-1729 LSPISREELDKA
+1729 LSPISVEDLNKIRDDERSRPWYERAA
-1741 RYEKSA
+1741 RAAVGAAVAVSNITRQGISVVADWWNKNWEYVIGAGLVATGFAVGLLSA
-1747 AKWLDDHS
+1747 AGGPATMILLGGVSGALMSGGMSMIEQKATTGHVDAGKVFKEAA
-1755 QLIQVGL
+1755 VGGV
-1762 TVIGVGASIL
+1762 TGMVTGGIGGRI
-1772 GFFVAG
+1772 
-1778 PVALVV
+1778 
-1784 LGAVAGAAMAG
+1784 VAGAKTS
-1795 ANAINEQRG
+1795 
-1804 PDGRINW
+1804 
-1811 GNVGRDML
+1811 VGGMKEAPKFIKYMDKKLAPVDKML
-1819 IGGAFGALGGGAA
+1819 N
-1832 KFGGAAMTRIMSS
+1832 
-1845 RGASAV
+1845 
-1851 QGMLKIDKLSRGAQ
+1851 KIPQVKP
-1865 AVTTKVM
+1865 
-1872 VNGAAGAA
+1872 
-1880 NSFTQGFQDLALD
+1880 FQ
-1893 TVNGREGDNREY
+1893 
-1905 SLKGHIVST
+1905 SLKGTKGVADDVAEMAPIAEFKNFATEKVAGLMKPGQHKWYSPSNMYNAGVSAAT
-1914 LSGGVFGGAGEII
+1914 KLPVSRAVKPTVTSLVSGG
-1927 RPVAGTIAN
+1927 
-1936 LPKLAKYASPARKVL
+1936 
-1951 DIGLHTG
+1951 
-1958 LAGTQAAVESWGESK
+1958 
-1973 DGSISADKVAFKTL
+1973 
-1987 EGFSKAHKNYNP
+1987 
-1999 QGTFTNPRTINQ
+1999 IN
-2011 MGVIHPKS
+2011 HS
-2019 LSSYTDTQFG
+2019 
-2029 RDTLKNTM
+2029 
-2037 VGISKENVTSF
+2037 TSG
-2048 ALDER
+2048 DDR
-2053 SNATS
+2053 
-2058 YLAENHEKLWEN
+2058 
-2070 RGNLWDKRSEL
+2070 
-2081 WSDYQEHRQSK
+2081 
-2092 D
+2092 

>member
-150 PAANAGS
+150 PAANAGN

-215 EAWIT
+215 EAWVT

-317 RMYNSLT
+317 RMYNSLA

-367 LLFAR
+367 LFFAR

-384 SWLTRTGASEIAT
+384 YWLTRTGASEIAT

-410 STETDLYIISDNQ
+410 STEADLYIISDNQ

-441 EGTTLAVTRAA
+441 ESTTLAVTRAA

-483 GERVEYA
+483 GERIEYA
-490 YAPAGSTATGHL
+490 YAPAGSTAAGHL

-653 ISAFEADPKKR
+653 ISAFETDPKKR
-664 YEATQARRNAADTEA
+664 YAATQARRNAADAEA
-679 DTGEVTPISTIT
+679 DNGEVTPISTIT

-752 ITSFTYTAAG
+752 TTSFTYTAAG
-762 HLAQVTTPLGLTTSF
+762 HLAQVITPLGLITSF

-813 GARTSYEYGPS
+813 GARTGYEYGPS

-841 FDKNGNVATVTLPN
+841 FDENGNVATVTLPN

-995 RQVSPVGRITAY
+995 RQISPAGRITAY

-1065 GSGGDAFYT
+1065 GSGGDVFYT

-1110 GVTRYTYDDAGNVTK
+1110 GVTRYAYDEAGNVTK

-1183 GAACAY
+1183 GVACAY
-1189 SVDGTEQLRVD
+1189 LVDGNEQLRVD

-1222 DGNLPWVSRY
+1222 DENLPWISRY

-1242 VARSWGKFQ
+1242 VARSWGEFQ

-1288 GSISA
+1288 GNISA

-1327 DGHGAITGYTETA
+1327 NGHGAITGYTETT
-1340 ADADNSADVRVE
+1340 ADAGDSADVRVE

-1406 TRNTTTGEDATDN
+1406 TRNTTAAGEGYTDD

-1426 WVRVLVYDDAA
+1426 WVRVLAYDDAA

-1450 VDNADSGA
+1450 ADNADSDA
-1458 EQVREFLSGGNAS
+1458 EQVREFLSSGNAS

-1531 IASMTTADSGSCT
+1531 IASMTTADSGSCA

-1553 GDVAGISS
+1553 GDIAGISS
-1561 LASGWIPVVMDLT
+1561 LASGWTPVVMDPT

-1597 AHASGGSGVR
+1597 ASASGGSGVR
-1607 GTSSSVPAGGAGVLS
+1607 GTSSSMFAGGAGVLG

-1634 GLASSAGLLDP
+1634 GLAGPAGLLDP

-1741 RYEKSA
+1741 RYEKSL
-1747 AKWLDDHS
+1747 AKTLDDNADYIKTGL
-1755 QLIQVGL
+1755 LIVG
-1762 TVIGVGASIL
+1762 TVLAVAAVFVTGGA
-1772 GFFVAG
+1772 
-1778 PVALVV
+1778 ALIA
-1784 LGAVAGAAMAG
+1784 LGALSGGMLAAADAMDK
-1795 ANAINEQRG
+1795 NKG

-1811 GNVGRDML
+1811 GNVAIAGG
-1819 IGGAFGALGGGAA
+1819 IGAAFGAAGGAIGKYGGNYLAKGMGKFKAPAKAATEYGQRLARGVRTNIAVNAGNGAMAGFVYGFKDPVIGFATGNDKYKYDLRAHIASTVAGGVAGGLGG
-1832 KFGGAAMTRIMSS
+1832 
-1845 RGASAV
+1845 
-1851 QGMLKIDKLSRGAQ
+1851 LSGP
-1865 AVTTKVM
+1865 
-1872 VNGAAGAA
+1872 AAGSTIKAY
-1880 NSFTQGFQDLALD
+1880 NSNLTTTGPAQKAIQATYNGLIGAGSSVLEDAMAGKEISPAKAL
-1893 TVNGREGDNREY
+1893 Y
-1905 SLKGHIVST
+1905 SGVTGAGTTFNPS
-1914 LSGGVFGGAGEII
+1914 LSGTNEPHTI
-1927 RPVAGTIAN
+1927 R
-1936 LPKLAKYASPARKVL
+1936 
-1951 DIGLHTG
+1951 
-1958 LAGTQAAVESWGESK
+1958 
-1973 DGSISADKVAFKTL
+1973 
-1987 EGFSKAHKNYNP
+1987 
-1999 QGTFTNPRTINQ
+1999 Q
-2011 MGVIHPKS
+2011 MGVNQPRS
-2019 LSSYTDTQFG
+2019 LHGVGNSKTGVGLMNASAAGTAHGTVSGNGKDGFSQLTDQWFG
-2029 RDTLKNTM
+2029 MK
-2037 VGISKENVTSF
+2037 
-2048 ALDER
+2048 
-2053 SNATS
+2053 
-2058 YLAENHEKLWEN
+2058 
-2070 RGNLWDKRSEL
+2070 
-2081 WSDYQEHRQSK
+2081 
-2092 D
+2092 

>member
-150 PAANAGS
+150 PAANAGN

-317 RMYNSLT
+317 RMYNSLA

-367 LLFAR
+367 LFFAR

-384 SWLTRTGASEIAT
+384 YWLTRTGASEIAT

-410 STETDLYIISDNQ
+410 STEADLYIVSDNQ

-464 RSITFDYVDGLVA
+464 RSIMFDYVDGLVA

-490 YAPAGSTATGHL
+490 YAPAGSTAAGHL

-653 ISAFEADPKKR
+653 ISAFETDPKKR
-664 YEATQARRNAADTEA
+664 YAATQARRNAADAEA

-710 GVTELNWEGGLLTSL
+710 GVTELSWEGGLLTSL

-752 ITSFTYTAAG
+752 TTSFTYTAAG

-841 FDKNGNVATVTLPN
+841 FDENGNVATVTLPN

-1065 GSGGDAFYT
+1065 GSGGDVFYT

-1110 GVTRYTYDDAGNVTK
+1110 GVTRYTYDEAGNVTK

-1183 GAACAY
+1183 GVACTY
-1189 SVDGTEQLRVD
+1189 SVDGNEQLRVD

-1222 DGNLPWVSRY
+1222 DENLPWVSRY
-1232 ELDRLGRITS
+1232 ELDRLGRITA
-1242 VARSWGKFQ
+1242 VARSWGEFQ

-1288 GSISA
+1288 GNISA

-1476 LPEHV
+1476 LPERV

-1531 IASMTTADSGSCT
+1531 IASMTTADSGSCA

-1553 GDVAGISS
+1553 GDIAGISS
-1561 LASGWIPVVMDLT
+1561 LASGWIPVVMDPT

-1597 AHASGGSGVR
+1597 TPASGGSGVR
-1607 GTSSSVPAGGAGVLS
+1607 GTSSSVLAGGAGVLG

-1634 GLASSAGLLDP
+1634 GLAGPAGLLDP

-1747 AKWLDDHS
+1747 AKWLDDNS
-1755 QLIQVGL
+1755 EGIKIGL
-1762 TVIGVGASIL
+1762 TIVGVLASAA
-1772 GFFVAG
+1772 GFLVAG

-1795 ANAINEQRG
+1795 ASAIEENKG

-1819 IGGAFGALGGGAA
+1819 IGGAFGALGGGVT
-1832 KFGGAAMTRIMSS
+1832 KLGSSAMTKVLSTR
-1845 RGASAV
+1845 AV
-1851 QGMLKIDKLSRGAQ
+1851 NATKPMMQ
-1865 AVTTKVM
+1865 ATKATRM
-1872 VNGAAGAA
+1872 FRAARTRAIIGGTSGAA
-1880 NSFTQGFQDLALD
+1880 NSFTQGFRDLAFDKLY
-1893 TVNGREGDNREY
+1893 EGKEGYEPKY
-1905 SLKGHIVST
+1905 SLQNHLASTAVGGLTGSVSGLVSPAAGSLSKNPIKVGNVT
-1914 LSGGVFGGAGEII
+1914 LNNRRVLETAINGGVSFTGSVVED
-1927 RPVAGTIAN
+1927 
-1936 LPKLAKYASPARKVL
+1936 LASGKEVSWSK
-1951 DIGLHTG
+1951 
-1958 LAGTQAAVESWGESK
+1958 AAVEGTSGSFNGYKNFKAPTRADASTIQQLGYKSPNYLRTYLPSK
-1973 DGSISADKVAFKTL
+1973 HGATNL
-1987 EGFSKAHKNYNP
+1987 EGTMEDLA
-1999 QGTFTNPRTINQ
+1999 
-2011 MGVIHPKS
+2011 
-2019 LSSYTDTQFG
+2019 
-2029 RDTLKNTM
+2029 RD
-2037 VGISKENVTSF
+2037 NVTSYF
-2048 ALDER
+2048 KKKASGE
-2053 SNATS
+2053 
-2058 YLAENHEKLWEN
+2058 E
-2070 RGNLWDKRSEL
+2070 
-2081 WSDYQEHRQSK
+2081 
-2092 D
+2092 

>member
-150 PAANAGS
+150 PAANAGN

-215 EAWIT
+215 EAWVT

-317 RMYNSLT
+317 RMYNSLA

-367 LLFAR
+367 LFFAR

-384 SWLTRTGASEIAT
+384 YWLTRTGASEIAT

-410 STETDLYIISDNQ
+410 STEADLYIISDNQ

-490 YAPAGSTATGHL
+490 YAPAGSTAAGHL
-502 VSVTS
+502 VSITS

-653 ISAFEADPKKR
+653 ISAFETDPKKR
-664 YEATQARRNAADTEA
+664 YAATQARRNAADAEA
-679 DTGEVTPISTIT
+679 DNGEVTPISTIT

-752 ITSFTYTAAG
+752 TTSFTYTAAG
-762 HLAQVTTPLGLTTSF
+762 HLAQVITPLGLITSF

-813 GARTSYEYGPS
+813 GARTGYEYGPS

-841 FDKNGNVATVTLPN
+841 FDENGNVATVTLPN

-995 RQVSPVGRITAY
+995 RQISPAGRITAY

-1065 GSGGDAFYT
+1065 GSGGDVFYT

-1110 GVTRYTYDDAGNVTK
+1110 GVTRYAYDEAGNVTK

-1183 GAACAY
+1183 GVACAY
-1189 SVDGTEQLRVD
+1189 LVDGNEQLRVD

-1222 DGNLPWVSRY
+1222 DENLPWISRY

-1242 VARSWGKFQ
+1242 VARSWGEFQ

-1288 GSISA
+1288 GNISA

-1327 DGHGAITGYTETA
+1327 NGHGAITGYTETT
-1340 ADADNSADVRVE
+1340 ADAGDSADVRVE

-1406 TRNTTTGEDATDN
+1406 TRNTTAAGEGSTDD

-1426 WVRVLVYDDAA
+1426 WVRVLAYDDAA

-1450 VDNADSGA
+1450 ADNADSGA

-1531 IASMTTADSGSCT
+1531 IASMTTADSGSCA
-1544 RVQVAAGVA
+1544 RVQVAAGVS
-1553 GDVAGISS
+1553 GDIAGISS
-1561 LASGWIPVVMDLT
+1561 LASGWTPVVMDPT

-1597 AHASGGSGVR
+1597 TPASGGSGVR
-1607 GTSSSVPAGGAGVLS
+1607 GTSSSVLAGGAGVLG

-1706 AGWVGNPYSLIGNNP
+1706 AGWVGNPYSLVGNNP

-1755 QLIQVGL
+1755 DLVKGVL
-1762 TVIGVGASIL
+1762 LGVGTVLAVAAV
-1772 GFFVAG
+1772 FVTGGA
-1778 PVALVV
+1778 ALIA
-1784 LGAVAGAAMAG
+1784 LGALSGGMLAAADAMDK
-1795 ANAINEQRG
+1795 NKG

-1811 GNVGRDML
+1811 GNVAIAGG
-1819 IGGAFGALGGGAA
+1819 IGAAFGAAGGAIGKYGGNYLAKGVGKFKAPAKAVTEYGQRLTRGVRTNIAVNAGNGAMAGFVYGFKDPVIGFATGNDKYKYDLRAHIASTVAGGVAGGLGG
-1832 KFGGAAMTRIMSS
+1832 
-1845 RGASAV
+1845 
-1851 QGMLKIDKLSRGAQ
+1851 LSGP
-1865 AVTTKVM
+1865 
-1872 VNGAAGAA
+1872 AAGSTIKAY
-1880 NSFTQGFQDLALD
+1880 NSNLTTTGPAQKAIQATYNGLIGAGSSVLEDAMAGKEISPAKAL
-1893 TVNGREGDNREY
+1893 Y
-1905 SLKGHIVST
+1905 SGVTGAGTTFNPS
-1914 LSGGVFGGAGEII
+1914 LSGTNEPHTI
-1927 RPVAGTIAN
+1927 R
-1936 LPKLAKYASPARKVL
+1936 
-1951 DIGLHTG
+1951 
-1958 LAGTQAAVESWGESK
+1958 
-1973 DGSISADKVAFKTL
+1973 
-1987 EGFSKAHKNYNP
+1987 
-1999 QGTFTNPRTINQ
+1999 Q
-2011 MGVIHPKS
+2011 MGVNQPRS
-2019 LSSYTDTQFG
+2019 LHGVGNSKTGVGLMNASAAGTAHGTVSGNGKDGFAAITDQLFG
-2029 RDTLKNTM
+2029 LK
-2037 VGISKENVTSF
+2037 
-2048 ALDER
+2048 
-2053 SNATS
+2053 
-2058 YLAENHEKLWEN
+2058 
-2070 RGNLWDKRSEL
+2070 
-2081 WSDYQEHRQSK
+2081 
-2092 D
+2092 

>member
-150 PAANAGS
+150 PAANAGN

-215 EAWIT
+215 EAWVT

-317 RMYNSLT
+317 RMYNSLA

-367 LLFAR
+367 LFFAR

-384 SWLTRTGASEIAT
+384 YWLTRTGASEIAT

-410 STETDLYIISDNQ
+410 STEADLYIVSDNQ

-464 RSITFDYVDGLVA
+464 RSIMFDYVDGLVA

-490 YAPAGSTATGHL
+490 YAPAGSTAAGHL
-502 VSVTS
+502 VSITS

-653 ISAFEADPKKR
+653 ISAFETDPKKR
-664 YEATQARRNAADTEA
+664 YAATQARRNAADAEA
-679 DTGEVTPISTIT
+679 DNGEVTPISTIT

-752 ITSFTYTAAG
+752 TTSFTYTAAG
-762 HLAQVTTPLGLTTSF
+762 HLAQVITPLGLTTSF

-813 GARTSYEYGPS
+813 GARTGYEYGPS

-841 FDKNGNVATVTLPN
+841 FDENGNVATVTLPN

-995 RQVSPVGRITAY
+995 RQVSPAGRITAY

-1065 GSGGDAFYT
+1065 GSGGDVFYT

-1110 GVTRYTYDDAGNVTK
+1110 GVTRYTYDEAGNVTK

-1136 EYDVLGNMVKTM
+1136 EYDVLGNMVKTT

-1183 GAACAY
+1183 GVACAY

-1222 DGNLPWVSRY
+1222 DENLPWISRY

-1242 VARSWGKFQ
+1242 VARSWGEFQ

-1288 GSISA
+1288 GNISA

-1327 DGHGAITGYTETA
+1327 DGHGAITGYSETA

-1426 WVRVLVYDDAA
+1426 WVRVLAYDDAA

-1450 VDNADSGA
+1450 ADNADSDA
-1458 EQVREFLSGGNAS
+1458 EQVREFLADGNAS

-1531 IASMTTADSGSCT
+1531 IASMTTADSGSCA

-1553 GDVAGISS
+1553 GDIAGISS
-1561 LASGWIPVVMDLT
+1561 LASGWTPVVMDPT

-1607 GTSSSVPAGGAGVLS
+1607 GTSSSVLAGGAGVLG

-1645 FQLPITPLTGSDAA
+1645 FQLPTTPLTGSDAA

-1755 QLIQVGL
+1755 EGIKTFL
-1762 TVIGVGASIL
+1762 TVVGTVLAIGAVFVTGGA
-1772 GFFVAG
+1772 
-1778 PVALVV
+1778 ALIV
-1784 LGAVAGAAMAG
+1784 LGAVSGGMLAAADAMDK
-1795 ANAINEQRG
+1795 NKG

-1811 GNVGRDML
+1811 GNVAIAGG
-1819 IGGAFGALGGGAA
+1819 IGAAFGAAGGAIGKYGGKYLAKGVGKFKAPAKAVTEYGQRLTRGVRTNIAVNAGNGAMAGFVYGFKDPVIGFATGNDKYKYDLRAHIASTVAGGVAGGLGG
-1832 KFGGAAMTRIMSS
+1832 
-1845 RGASAV
+1845 
-1851 QGMLKIDKLSRGAQ
+1851 LSGP
-1865 AVTTKVM
+1865 
-1872 VNGAAGAA
+1872 AAGSTIKAY
-1880 NSFTQGFQDLALD
+1880 NSNLTTTGPAQKAIQATYNGLIGAGSSVLEDAMAGKEISPAKAL
-1893 TVNGREGDNREY
+1893 Y
-1905 SLKGHIVST
+1905 SGVTGAGTTFNPS
-1914 LSGGVFGGAGEII
+1914 LSGTNEPHTI
-1927 RPVAGTIAN
+1927 R
-1936 LPKLAKYASPARKVL
+1936 
-1951 DIGLHTG
+1951 
-1958 LAGTQAAVESWGESK
+1958 
-1973 DGSISADKVAFKTL
+1973 
-1987 EGFSKAHKNYNP
+1987 
-1999 QGTFTNPRTINQ
+1999 Q
-2011 MGVIHPKS
+2011 MGVNQPRS
-2019 LSSYTDTQFG
+2019 LHGVGNSKTGVGLMNASAAGTAHGTVSGNGKDGFSQLTEQWFG
-2029 RDTLKNTM
+2029 MK
-2037 VGISKENVTSF
+2037 
-2048 ALDER
+2048 
-2053 SNATS
+2053 
-2058 YLAENHEKLWEN
+2058 
-2070 RGNLWDKRSEL
+2070 
-2081 WSDYQEHRQSK
+2081 
-2092 D
+2092 

>member
-150 PAANAGS
+150 PAANAGN

-215 EAWIT
+215 EAWVT

-317 RMYNSLT
+317 RMYNSLA

-367 LLFAR
+367 LFFAR

-384 SWLTRTGASEIAT
+384 YWLTRTGASEIAT
-397 TPMGRFI
+397 APMGRFI

-410 STETDLYIISDNQ
+410 STEADLYIVSNNQ

-483 GERVEYA
+483 GERIEYA
-490 YAPAGSTATGHL
+490 YAPAGSTAAGHL
-502 VSVTS
+502 VSITS

-653 ISAFEADPKKR
+653 ISAFETDPKKR
-664 YEATQARRNAADTEA
+664 YAATQARRNAADAEA
-679 DTGEVTPISTIT
+679 DNGEVTPISTIT

-792 GSRWKFEYTA
+792 GSRWKFEYIA

-841 FDKNGNVATVTLPN
+841 FDENGNVATVTLPN

-995 RQVSPVGRITAY
+995 RQISPAGRITAY
-1007 TYNSCGRLDSVTE
+1007 TYNSCGRLDTVTE

-1065 GSGGDAFYT
+1065 GSGGDVFYT

-1110 GVTRYTYDDAGNVTK
+1110 GVTRYTYDEAGNVTK

-1136 EYDVLGNMVKTM
+1136 EYDVLGHMVKTT
-1148 DPAGAITLYEYDA
+1148 DPAGVVTSYEYDA

-1183 GAACAY
+1183 GVACAY

-1242 VARSWGKFQ
+1242 VARSWGEFQ

-1288 GSISA
+1288 GNISA
-1293 ITNTDTGEQSSLGYD
+1293 ITNTATGEQSSLGYD

-1327 DGHGAITGYTETA
+1327 DGHGAITGYSETA

-1352 VIRDE
+1352 IIRDE

-1406 TRNTTTGEDATDN
+1406 TRNTTTGEDATDD

-1450 VDNADSGA
+1450 AGNADSDSGA
-1458 EQVREFLSGGNAS
+1458 EQVREFLAGGNAS

-1531 IASMTTADSGSCT
+1531 IASMTTADSGSCA
-1544 RVQVAAGVA
+1544 RVQVAAGVT
-1553 GDVAGISS
+1553 GEVAGISS
-1561 LASGWIPVVMDLT
+1561 LALGWTPVVMDPT

-1597 AHASGGSGVR
+1597 TPASGGFSVR
-1607 GTSSSVPAGGAGVLS
+1607 GTSSSVLAGGAGVLG

-1701 LPVPG
+1701 LPIPG
-1706 AGWVGNPYSLIGNNP
+1706 AGWVGNPYSLVGNNP

-1747 AKWLDDHS
+1747 AKWLDDNS
-1755 QLIQVGL
+1755 EGIKTFL
-1762 TVIGVGASIL
+1762 TYAGIAASVL
-1772 GFFVAG
+1772 GFVAAG

-1795 ANAINEQRG
+1795 ASAIEENKG

-1819 IGGAFGALGGGAA
+1819 IGGAFGALGGGVT
-1832 KFGGAAMTRIMSS
+1832 KLGSSAMTKVLSTR
-1845 RGASAV
+1845 AV
-1851 QGMLKIDKLSRGAQ
+1851 NATKPMMQ
-1865 AVTTKVM
+1865 ATKATRM
-1872 VNGAAGAA
+1872 FRAARTRAIIGGTSGAA
-1880 NSFTQGFQDLALD
+1880 NSFTQGFRDLAFDKLY
-1893 TVNGREGDNREY
+1893 EGKEGYEPKY
-1905 SLKGHIVST
+1905 SLQNHLASTAVGGLTGSVSGLVSPAAGSLSRNPIKVGNVT
-1914 LSGGVFGGAGEII
+1914 LNNRRVLETAINGGVSFTGSVVED
-1927 RPVAGTIAN
+1927 
-1936 LPKLAKYASPARKVL
+1936 LASGKEVSWSK
-1951 DIGLHTG
+1951 
-1958 LAGTQAAVESWGESK
+1958 AAVEGTSGSFNGYKNFKAPTRADASTIQQLGYKSPNYLRTYLPSK
-1973 DGSISADKVAFKTL
+1973 HGATNL
-1987 EGFSKAHKNYNP
+1987 EGTMEDLA
-1999 QGTFTNPRTINQ
+1999 
-2011 MGVIHPKS
+2011 
-2019 LSSYTDTQFG
+2019 
-2029 RDTLKNTM
+2029 RD
-2037 VGISKENVTSF
+2037 NVTSYF
-2048 ALDER
+2048 KKKASGE
-2053 SNATS
+2053 
-2058 YLAENHEKLWEN
+2058 E
-2070 RGNLWDKRSEL
+2070 
-2081 WSDYQEHRQSK
+2081 
-2092 D
+2092 

>member
-150 PAANAGS
+150 PAANAGN

-193 AADFKDKCQWGTAD
+193 AADVKDKCQWGTAD

-317 RMYNSLT
+317 RMYNSLA

-367 LLFAR
+367 LFFAR

-384 SWLTRTGASEIAT
+384 YWLTRTGASEIAT

-410 STETDLYIISDNQ
+410 STEADLYIVSDNQ

-464 RSITFDYVDGLVA
+464 RSIMFDYVDGLVA

-490 YAPAGSTATGHL
+490 YAPAGSTAAGHL

-653 ISAFEADPKKR
+653 ISAFETDPKKR
-664 YEATQARRNAADTEA
+664 YAATQARRNAADAEA

-710 GVTELNWEGGLLTSL
+710 GVTELSWEGGLLTSL

-752 ITSFTYTAAG
+752 TTSFTYTAAG

-841 FDKNGNVATVTLPN
+841 FDENGNVATVTLPN

-1065 GSGGDAFYT
+1065 GSGGDVFYT

-1110 GVTRYTYDDAGNVTK
+1110 GVTRYTYDEAGNVTK

-1183 GAACAY
+1183 GVACTY
-1189 SVDGTEQLRVD
+1189 SVDGNEQLRVD

-1222 DGNLPWVSRY
+1222 DENLPWVSRY
-1232 ELDRLGRITS
+1232 ELDRLGRITA
-1242 VARSWGKFQ
+1242 VARSWGEFQ

-1288 GSISA
+1288 GNISA

-1476 LPEHV
+1476 LPERV

-1531 IASMTTADSGSCT
+1531 IASMTTADSGSCA

-1553 GDVAGISS
+1553 GDIAGISS
-1561 LASGWIPVVMDLT
+1561 LASGWIPVVMDPT

-1597 AHASGGSGVR
+1597 TPASGGSGVR
-1607 GTSSSVPAGGAGVLS
+1607 GTSSSVLAGGAGVLG

-1634 GLASSAGLLDP
+1634 GLAGPAGLLDP

-1747 AKWLDDHS
+1747 AKWLDDNS
-1755 QLIQVGL
+1755 EGIKIGL
-1762 TVIGVGASIL
+1762 TIVGVLASAA
-1772 GFFVAG
+1772 GFLVAG

-1795 ANAINEQRG
+1795 ASAIEENKG

-1819 IGGAFGALGGGAA
+1819 IGGAFGALGGGVT
-1832 KFGGAAMTRIMSS
+1832 KLGSSAMTKVLSTR
-1845 RGASAV
+1845 AV
-1851 QGMLKIDKLSRGAQ
+1851 NATKPMMQ
-1865 AVTTKVM
+1865 ATKATRM
-1872 VNGAAGAA
+1872 FRAARTRAIIGGTSGAA
-1880 NSFTQGFQDLALD
+1880 NSFTQGFRDLAFDKLY
-1893 TVNGREGDNREY
+1893 EGKEGYEPKY
-1905 SLKGHIVST
+1905 SLQNHLASTAVGGLTGSVSGLVSPAAGSLSKNPIKVGNVT
-1914 LSGGVFGGAGEII
+1914 LNNRRVLETAINGGVSFTGSVVED
-1927 RPVAGTIAN
+1927 
-1936 LPKLAKYASPARKVL
+1936 LASGKEVSWSK
-1951 DIGLHTG
+1951 
-1958 LAGTQAAVESWGESK
+1958 AAVEGTSGSFNGYKNFKAPTRADASTIQQLGYKSPNYLRTYLPSK
-1973 DGSISADKVAFKTL
+1973 HGATNL
-1987 EGFSKAHKNYNP
+1987 EGTMEDLA
-1999 QGTFTNPRTINQ
+1999 
-2011 MGVIHPKS
+2011 
-2019 LSSYTDTQFG
+2019 
-2029 RDTLKNTM
+2029 RD
-2037 VGISKENVTSF
+2037 NVTSYF
-2048 ALDER
+2048 KKKASGE
-2053 SNATS
+2053 
-2058 YLAENHEKLWEN
+2058 E
-2070 RGNLWDKRSEL
+2070 
-2081 WSDYQEHRQSK
+2081 
-2092 D
+2092 

>member
-150 PAANAGS
+150 PAANAGN

-215 EAWIT
+215 EAWVT

-317 RMYNSLT
+317 RMYNSLA

-367 LLFAR
+367 LFFAR

-384 SWLTRTGASEIAT
+384 YWLTRTGASEIAT

-410 STETDLYIISDNQ
+410 STEADLYIISDNQ

-490 YAPAGSTATGHL
+490 YAPAGSTAAGHL
-502 VSVTS
+502 VSITS

-653 ISAFEADPKKR
+653 ISAFETDPKKR
-664 YEATQARRNAADTEA
+664 YAATQARRNAADAEA
-679 DTGEVTPISTIT
+679 DNGEVTPISTIT

-752 ITSFTYTAAG
+752 TTSFTYTAAG
-762 HLAQVTTPLGLTTSF
+762 HLAQVITPLGLTTSF

-813 GARTSYEYGPS
+813 GARTGYEYGPS

-841 FDKNGNVATVTLPN
+841 FDENGNVATVTLPN

-995 RQVSPVGRITAY
+995 RQVSPAGRITAY

-1065 GSGGDAFYT
+1065 GSGGDVFYT

-1110 GVTRYTYDDAGNVTK
+1110 GVTRYAYDEAGNVTK

-1210 TDYAAGI
+1210 TDYAASI

-1222 DGNLPWVSRY
+1222 DGSLPWVSRY
-1232 ELDRLGRITS
+1232 ELDRLGRIIS
-1242 VARSWGKFQ
+1242 VARSWGEFQ
-1251 SATSNGAYELSYAY
+1251 SAASNGAYELSYAY

-1288 GSISA
+1288 GNISA
-1293 ITNTDTGEQSSLGYD
+1293 ITNTDTGEQSSLSYD

-1327 DGHGAITGYTETA
+1327 DGHGAITGYSETA

-1384 RRGNERM
+1384 RRGDERM

-1406 TRNTTTGEDATDN
+1406 TRNTTTAGKGSTDDA
-1419 AASEAAG
+1419 AIEAAG

-1450 VDNADSGA
+1450 VDNADSDSGA

-1471 EFTAQ
+1471 DFTAQ

-1493 GLPLTLVRLYSYDAV
+1493 GLPLTLVRLYSYDVV
-1508 GRRTGEVAS
+1508 GRRAGEVAS

-1531 IASMTTADSGSCT
+1531 IASMTTADSGSCA
-1544 RVQVAAGVA
+1544 RVQVAAGVS
-1553 GDVAGISS
+1553 GEVAGISS
-1561 LASGWIPVVMDLT
+1561 LASGWIPVVMDPT
-1574 AEVPTVVGVG
+1574 ADVPTVVGVG

-1597 AHASGGSGVR
+1597 ASASGGSGVR
-1607 GTSSSVPAGGAGVLS
+1607 GTSSSVLAGGAGVLG
-1622 GFTSNAGVSSVP
+1622 GFASNAGVSSVP

-1668 INASGALTVGG
+1668 VDASGALTVGG

-1706 AGWVGNPYSLIGNNP
+1706 AGWVGNPYSLVGNNP

-1755 QLIQVGL
+1755 EGIKTFL
-1762 TVIGVGASIL
+1762 TVVGTVLAIGAVFVTGGA
-1772 GFFVAG
+1772 
-1778 PVALVV
+1778 ALIV
-1784 LGAVAGAAMAG
+1784 LGAVSGGMLAAADAMDK
-1795 ANAINEQRG
+1795 NKG

-1811 GNVGRDML
+1811 GNVAIAGG
-1819 IGGAFGALGGGAA
+1819 IGAAFGAAGGAIGKYGGNYLAKGVGKFKAPAKAVTEYGQRLTRGVRTNIAVNAGNGAMAGFVYGFKDPVIGFATGNDKYKYDLRAHIASTVAGGVAGGLGG
-1832 KFGGAAMTRIMSS
+1832 
-1845 RGASAV
+1845 
-1851 QGMLKIDKLSRGAQ
+1851 LSGP
-1865 AVTTKVM
+1865 
-1872 VNGAAGAA
+1872 AAGSTIKAY
-1880 NSFTQGFQDLALD
+1880 NSNLTTTGPAQKAIQATYNGLIGAGSSVLEDAMAGKEISPAKAL
-1893 TVNGREGDNREY
+1893 Y
-1905 SLKGHIVST
+1905 SGVTGAGTTFNPS
-1914 LSGGVFGGAGEII
+1914 LSGTNEPHTI
-1927 RPVAGTIAN
+1927 R
-1936 LPKLAKYASPARKVL
+1936 
-1951 DIGLHTG
+1951 
-1958 LAGTQAAVESWGESK
+1958 
-1973 DGSISADKVAFKTL
+1973 
-1987 EGFSKAHKNYNP
+1987 
-1999 QGTFTNPRTINQ
+1999 Q
-2011 MGVIHPKS
+2011 MGVNQPRS
-2019 LSSYTDTQFG
+2019 LHGVGNSKTGVGLMNASAAGTAHGTVSGNGKDGFSQLTEQWFG
-2029 RDTLKNTM
+2029 MK
-2037 VGISKENVTSF
+2037 
-2048 ALDER
+2048 
-2053 SNATS
+2053 
-2058 YLAENHEKLWEN
+2058 
-2070 RGNLWDKRSEL
+2070 
-2081 WSDYQEHRQSK
+2081 
-2092 D
+2092 

>member
-1 MFERADIDHST
+1 MGDQPDRNSPHYANRNDVE
-12 VDLKFDDATADA
+12 FDDATSDA
-24 LMKVCR
+24 L
-30 DAASA
+30 ASA
-35 LEEKIPAQKT
+35 CRNAARDLRDKVPGQRTK
-45 AADTALQEFKGHFSE
+45 ADTAMVEFKGYFSKL
-60 VYKRN
+60 YDNN
-65 IEVAVDNGTAI
+65 INTAVDNGKDI
-76 AGRLRQFADGVQKL
+76 ATVLDQLAKVVDNL
-90 KDSAARERENRRKMR
+90 K
-105 DYEENTPEVVKGA
+105 
-118 IEWAGWGPKV
+118 
-128 DHEEAPTFNTDAP
+128 
-141 EAAKREHPA
+141 EAAHKEQKIREDARHYEDDWFGLRKSWDDFWGSAPKLPDPYIPDTTIDTTQVGQREHPTPGA
-150 PAANAGS
+150 PGGGS
-157 PSDTSSARPSDLR
+157 GSTSGTSSAKPSDLR
-170 SSSTV
+170 ESAKTSHQLFV
-175 SQSLHDDFQ
+175 DFRNV
-184 TTPNSIRAK
+184 PGDIRAK
-193 AADFKDKCQWGTAD
+193 AANFKEKCKWGTID
-207 CEPILQPF
+207 CENLLTTF
-215 EAWIT
+215 DKWNN
-220 ANESEAKWAQVVA
+220 ANDQEDKWATTIA
-233 DAFATAGSEHEINK
+233 DEFAKAGSENTVNTVSNAALQAALDNK
-247 LSNQTIQQYL
+247 SIK
-257 ESHGVAN
+257 SS
-264 YNREDLKVPAAS
+264 REDLKVPAPS
-276 LEGRATSS
+276 VVGQPTSS

-317 RMYNSLT
+317 RMYNSLA

-367 LLFAR
+367 LFFAR

-384 SWLTRTGASEIAT
+384 YWLTRTGASEIAT

-410 STETDLYIISDNQ
+410 STEADLYIISDNQ
-423 GHQWF
+423 GHLWF

-464 RSITFDYVDGLVA
+464 RSIMFDYVDGLVA

-490 YAPAGSTATGHL
+490 YAPAGSTAAGHL
-502 VSVTS
+502 VSITS

-653 ISAFEADPKKR
+653 ISAFETDPKKR
-664 YEATQARRNAADTEA
+664 YEATQARRNAADAEA
-679 DTGEVTPISTIT
+679 DTGEVTPISTVT

-752 ITSFTYTAAG
+752 TTSFTYTAAG

-841 FDKNGNVATVTLPN
+841 FDENGNVATVTLPN

-896 TGVRVRTQADR
+896 TGVRVHTQADR

-995 RQVSPVGRITAY
+995 RQVSPAGRITAY

-1053 YDANSRVVSVIG
+1053 YDANSRVISVIG
-1065 GSGGDAFYT
+1065 GSGGDVFYT

-1110 GVTRYTYDDAGNVTK
+1110 GVTRYTYDEAGNVTK

-1210 TDYAAGI
+1210 TDYAASI

-1222 DGNLPWVSRY
+1222 DGSLPWVSRY
-1232 ELDRLGRITS
+1232 ELDRLGRITA
-1242 VARSWGKFQ
+1242 VARSWGESQ
-1251 SATSNGAYELSYAY
+1251 SAASGSGAYELSYAY

-1288 GSISA
+1288 GNISA
-1293 ITNTDTGEQSSLGYD
+1293 ITNTDTGEQSSLSYD

-1327 DGHGAITGYTETA
+1327 DGHGAIMGYSETA
-1340 ADADNSADVRVE
+1340 TDADNSADVRVE

-1371 TYAYDG
+1371 TYSYDG

-1384 RRGNERM
+1384 RRGDERM

-1406 TRNTTTGEDATDN
+1406 TRNTTTGEDATDD

-1426 WVRVLVYDDAA
+1426 WVRVLAYDDAA
-1437 QVRAIGTYTATSV
+1437 QVRAIGTYTAANV
-1450 VDNADSGA
+1450 ADNADSDSGA

-1476 LPEHV
+1476 LPERV
-1481 DLNFAGDGRTVE
+1481 DLNFASDGRTVE

-1508 GRRTGEVAS
+1508 GRRAGEVAS

-1531 IASMTTADSGSCT
+1531 IASVTTADSGSCA

-1553 GDVAGISS
+1553 GEVAGISS
-1561 LASGWIPVVMDLT
+1561 LASGWIPVVMDPT

-1597 AHASGGSGVR
+1597 ASASGGSGVR
-1607 GTSSSVPAGGAGVLS
+1607 GTSSSVLAGGAGVLG
-1622 GFTSNAGVSSVP
+1622 GFASNAGVSSVP

-1645 FQLPITPLTGSDAA
+1645 FQLPTTPLMGSDAA
-1659 VAGAVPGVG
+1659 VAGGVPGVG
-1668 INASGALTVGG
+1668 VDVSGALTVGG

-1706 AGWVGNPYSLIGNNP
+1706 AGWVGNPYSLVGNNP

-1729 LSPISREELDKA
+1729 LSPISVEDLNKIREDRAKMWQNIGEW
-1741 RYEKSA
+1741 A
-1747 AKWLDDHS
+1747 A
-1755 QLIQVGL
+1755 
-1762 TVIGVGASIL
+1762 TVAMIGAGA
-1772 GFFVAG
+1772 
-1778 PVALVV
+1778 V
-1784 LGAVAGAAMAG
+1784 LGAMATGLGPLGGA
-1795 ANAINEQRG
+1795 
-1804 PDGRINW
+1804 
-1811 GNVGRDML
+1811 
-1819 IGGAFGALGGGAA
+1819 AFGAASGALMGAGMYALEQKVSGKSIDWGKAGQEAIKGAITGAVTGAIGGGFTNLAKLKELGKLGKVGNFVADSKITQDVIQNAA
-1832 KFGGAAMTRIMSS
+1832 SGGVGNTVEYVSKGGRDPLEALGKFGSGAGSS
-1845 RGASAV
+1845 ALGAGVGGKMKTKLGVPGYADGSTMGRVQSGLRTVGSDAVAGGSRELSKYTMETAPSGTFNFGEAAQKTVTGMAKDAVKSTVKTAVKMDKEDAAYYRSTAAFALKNPQLTAHNAV
-1851 QGMLKIDKLSRGAQ
+1851 QGIQTAATKASDSLQIAAIKVQNYDYSQL
-1865 AVTTKVM
+1865 VTPPI
-1872 VNGAAGAA
+1872 
-1880 NSFTQGFQDLALD
+1880 L
-1893 TVNGREGDNREY
+1893 R
-1905 SLKGHIVST
+1905 
-1914 LSGGVFGGAGEII
+1914 
-1927 RPVAGTIAN
+1927 
-1936 LPKLAKYASPARKVL
+1936 
-1951 DIGLHTG
+1951 
-1958 LAGTQAAVESWGESK
+1958 
-1973 DGSISADKVAFKTL
+1973 
-1987 EGFSKAHKNYNP
+1987 
-1999 QGTFTNPRTINQ
+1999 
-2011 MGVIHPKS
+2011 
-2019 LSSYTDTQFG
+2019 
-2029 RDTLKNTM
+2029 
-2037 VGISKENVTSF
+2037 
-2048 ALDER
+2048 
-2053 SNATS
+2053 
-2058 YLAENHEKLWEN
+2058 
-2070 RGNLWDKRSEL
+2070 
-2081 WSDYQEHRQSK
+2081 
-2092 D
+2092 

>member
-317 RMYNSLT
+317 RMYNSLA

-367 LLFAR
+367 LFFAR

-384 SWLTRTGASEIAT
+384 YWLTRTGASEIAT

-410 STETDLYIISDNQ
+410 STEADLYIISDNQ
-423 GHQWF
+423 GHLWF

-490 YAPAGSTATGHL
+490 YAPAGSTAAGHL

-653 ISAFEADPKKR
+653 ISAFETDPKKR
-664 YEATQARRNAADTEA
+664 YAATQARRNAADAEA

-752 ITSFTYTAAG
+752 TTSFTYTAAG
-762 HLAQVTTPLGLTTSF
+762 HLAQVITPLGLTTSF

-813 GARTSYEYGPS
+813 GARTGYEYGPS

-841 FDKNGNVATVTLPN
+841 FDENGNVATVTLPN

-995 RQVSPVGRITAY
+995 RQISPAGRITAY

-1065 GSGGDAFYT
+1065 GSGGDVFYT

-1110 GVTRYTYDDAGNVTK
+1110 GVTRYAYDEAGNVTK

-1183 GAACAY
+1183 GVACAY

-1222 DGNLPWVSRY
+1222 DENLPWVSRY
-1232 ELDRLGRITS
+1232 ELDRLGRITA
-1242 VARSWGKFQ
+1242 VARSWGEAQ
-1251 SATSNGAYELSYAY
+1251 SAASNGAYELSYAY

-1288 GSISA
+1288 GNISA

-1327 DGHGAITGYTETA
+1327 DGHGAITGYSETA

-1352 VIRDE
+1352 IIRDE

-1426 WVRVLVYDDAA
+1426 WVRVLAYDDAA

-1450 VDNADSGA
+1450 ADNADSDA

-1531 IASMTTADSGSCT
+1531 IASMTTADSGSCA
-1544 RVQVAAGVA
+1544 RVQVAAGVS
-1553 GDVAGISS
+1553 GDIAGISS
-1561 LASGWIPVVMDLT
+1561 LASGWTPVVMDPT

-1597 AHASGGSGVR
+1597 TPASGGSGVR
-1607 GTSSSVPAGGAGVLS
+1607 GTSSSVLAGGAGVLG

-1706 AGWVGNPYSLIGNNP
+1706 AGWVGNPYSLVGNNP

-1755 QLIQVGL
+1755 DLVKGVL
-1762 TVIGVGASIL
+1762 LGVGTVLAVAAV
-1772 GFFVAG
+1772 FVTGGA
-1778 PVALVV
+1778 ALIA
-1784 LGAVAGAAMAG
+1784 LGALSGGMLAAADAMDK
-1795 ANAINEQRG
+1795 NKG

-1811 GNVGRDML
+1811 GNVAIAGG
-1819 IGGAFGALGGGAA
+1819 IGAAFGAAGGAIGKYGGNYLAKGVGKFKAPAKAVTEYGQRLTRGVRTNIAVNAGNGAMAGFVYGFKDPVIGFATGNDKYKYDLRAHIASTVAGGVAGGLGG
-1832 KFGGAAMTRIMSS
+1832 
-1845 RGASAV
+1845 
-1851 QGMLKIDKLSRGAQ
+1851 LSGP
-1865 AVTTKVM
+1865 
-1872 VNGAAGAA
+1872 AAGSTIKAY
-1880 NSFTQGFQDLALD
+1880 NSNLTTTGPAQKAIQATYNGLIGAGSSVLEDAMAGKEISPAKAL
-1893 TVNGREGDNREY
+1893 Y
-1905 SLKGHIVST
+1905 SGVTGAGTTFNPS
-1914 LSGGVFGGAGEII
+1914 LSGTNEPHTI
-1927 RPVAGTIAN
+1927 R
-1936 LPKLAKYASPARKVL
+1936 
-1951 DIGLHTG
+1951 
-1958 LAGTQAAVESWGESK
+1958 
-1973 DGSISADKVAFKTL
+1973 
-1987 EGFSKAHKNYNP
+1987 
-1999 QGTFTNPRTINQ
+1999 Q
-2011 MGVIHPKS
+2011 MGVNQPRS
-2019 LSSYTDTQFG
+2019 LHGVGNSKTGVGLMNASAAGTAHGTVSGNGKDGFAAITDQLFG
-2029 RDTLKNTM
+2029 LK
-2037 VGISKENVTSF
+2037 
-2048 ALDER
+2048 
-2053 SNATS
+2053 
-2058 YLAENHEKLWEN
+2058 
-2070 RGNLWDKRSEL
+2070 
-2081 WSDYQEHRQSK
+2081 
-2092 D
+2092 

>member
-150 PAANAGS
+150 PAANAGN

-215 EAWIT
+215 EAWVT

-317 RMYNSLT
+317 RMYNSLA

-367 LLFAR
+367 LFFAR

-384 SWLTRTGASEIAT
+384 YWLTRTGASEIAT
-397 TPMGRFI
+397 APMGRFI

-410 STETDLYIISDNQ
+410 STEADLYIVSNNQ

-490 YAPAGSTATGHL
+490 YAPAGSTAAGHL
-502 VSVTS
+502 VSITS

-653 ISAFEADPKKR
+653 ISAFETDPKKR
-664 YEATQARRNAADTEA
+664 YAATQARRNAADAEA

-792 GSRWKFEYTA
+792 GSRWKFEYIA

-841 FDKNGNVATVTLPN
+841 FDENGNVATVTLPN

-995 RQVSPVGRITAY
+995 RQISPAGRITAY

-1020 GAETAEAVTTRYSY
+1020 GAETAEAITTRYSY

-1065 GSGGDAFYT
+1065 GSGGDVFYT

-1110 GVTRYTYDDAGNVTK
+1110 GVTRYTYDEAGNVTK

-1183 GAACAY
+1183 GVACAY
-1189 SVDGTEQLRVD
+1189 SVDGNEQLRVD

-1210 TDYAAGI
+1210 TDYAASI

-1232 ELDRLGRITS
+1232 ELDRLGRITA
-1242 VARSWGKFQ
+1242 VARSWGGAQ

-1288 GSISA
+1288 GNISA
-1293 ITNTDTGEQSSLGYD
+1293 ITNTATGEQSSLGYD

-1327 DGHGAITGYTETA
+1327 DSHGAITGYTETA

-1406 TRNTTTGEDATDN
+1406 TRNTTTGEDATDD

-1450 VDNADSGA
+1450 AGNADSDSGA
-1458 EQVREFLSGGNAS
+1458 EQVREFLAGGNAS

-1531 IASMTTADSGSCT
+1531 IASMTTADSGSCA
-1544 RVQVAAGVA
+1544 RVQVAAGVS
-1553 GDVAGISS
+1553 GDIAGISS
-1561 LASGWIPVVMDLT
+1561 LASGWTPVVTDPT

-1584 EMPVPTPGVSMLG
+1584 EMPVPTPGVSILG

-1607 GTSSSVPAGGAGVLS
+1607 GTSSSVLAGGAGVLG

-1645 FQLPITPLTGSDAA
+1645 FQLPTTPLTGSDAA

-1701 LPVPG
+1701 LPIPG
-1706 AGWVGNPYSLIGNNP
+1706 AGWVGNPYSLVGNNP

-1747 AKWLDDHS
+1747 AKWLDDNS
-1755 QLIQVGL
+1755 EGIKTFL
-1762 TVIGVGASIL
+1762 TYAGIAASVL
-1772 GFFVAG
+1772 GFVAAG

-1795 ANAINEQRG
+1795 ASAIEENKG

-1819 IGGAFGALGGGAA
+1819 IGGAFGALGGGVT
-1832 KFGGAAMTRIMSS
+1832 KLGSSAMTKVLSTR
-1845 RGASAV
+1845 AV
-1851 QGMLKIDKLSRGAQ
+1851 NATKPMMQ
-1865 AVTTKVM
+1865 ATKATRM
-1872 VNGAAGAA
+1872 FRAARTRAIIGGTSGAA
-1880 NSFTQGFQDLALD
+1880 NSFTQGFRDLAFDKLY
-1893 TVNGREGDNREY
+1893 EGKEGYEPKY
-1905 SLKGHIVST
+1905 SLQNHLASTAVGGLTGSVSGLVSPAAGSLSKNPIKVGNVT
-1914 LSGGVFGGAGEII
+1914 LNNRRVLETAINGGVSFTGSVVED
-1927 RPVAGTIAN
+1927 
-1936 LPKLAKYASPARKVL
+1936 LASGKEVSWSK
-1951 DIGLHTG
+1951 
-1958 LAGTQAAVESWGESK
+1958 AAVEGTSGSFNGYKNFKAPTRADASTIQQLGYKSPNYLRTYLPSK
-1973 DGSISADKVAFKTL
+1973 HGATNL
-1987 EGFSKAHKNYNP
+1987 EGTMEDLA
-1999 QGTFTNPRTINQ
+1999 
-2011 MGVIHPKS
+2011 
-2019 LSSYTDTQFG
+2019 
-2029 RDTLKNTM
+2029 RD
-2037 VGISKENVTSF
+2037 NVTSYF
-2048 ALDER
+2048 KKKASGE
-2053 SNATS
+2053 
-2058 YLAENHEKLWEN
+2058 E
-2070 RGNLWDKRSEL
+2070 
-2081 WSDYQEHRQSK
+2081 
-2092 D
+2092 

>member
-215 EAWIT
+215 EAWVT

-317 RMYNSLT
+317 RMYNSLA

-367 LLFAR
+367 LFFAR

-384 SWLTRTGASEIAT
+384 YWLTRTGASEIAT
-397 TPMGRFI
+397 APMGRFI

-410 STETDLYIISDNQ
+410 STEADLYIISDNQ

-490 YAPAGSTATGHL
+490 YAPAGSTAAGHL

-551 GRDVRYLYLDGGV
+551 GRDVRYLYLDGGA

-653 ISAFEADPKKR
+653 ISAFETDPKKR
-664 YEATQARRNAADTEA
+664 YAATQARRNSADAEA

-710 GVTELNWEGGLLTSL
+710 GVTELSWEGGLLTSL

-752 ITSFTYTAAG
+752 TTSFTYTAAG
-762 HLAQVTTPLGLTTSF
+762 HLAQVTTPLGLITSF
-777 THDAAGNITGRQDPD
+777 THDAAGNITRRQDPD

-836 RTERT
+836 RTERA
-841 FDKNGNVATVTLPN
+841 FDENGNVATVTLPN

-940 TEAAQEAPKAR
+940 TEAAQEAPKAL

-995 RQVSPVGRITAY
+995 RQVSPAGRITAY

-1053 YDANSRVVSVIG
+1053 YDANSRVISVIG
-1065 GSGGDAFYT
+1065 GSGGDVFYT

-1110 GVTRYTYDDAGNVTK
+1110 GVTRYTYDEAGNVTK

-1136 EYDVLGNMVKTM
+1136 EYDVLGSMVKTT

-1168 VDAAQKVHAWGYDSS
+1168 VDAAKKVHAWGYDSS
-1183 GAACAY
+1183 GVACAY
-1189 SVDGTEQLRVD
+1189 SVDGNEQLRVD

-1222 DGNLPWVSRY
+1222 DENLPWVSRY

-1242 VARSWGKFQ
+1242 VARSWGEFQ

-1288 GSISA
+1288 GNISA

-1327 DGHGAITGYTETA
+1327 DGHGAITGYSETA

-1352 VIRDE
+1352 IIRDE

-1437 QVRAIGTYTATSV
+1437 QVRAIGTYTTTSV
-1450 VDNADSGA
+1450 ADNVDSDV
-1458 EQVREFLSGGNAS
+1458 EQVREFLAGGNAS

-1476 LPEHV
+1476 LPERV

-1508 GRRTGEVAS
+1508 GRRTDEVAS

-1531 IASMTTADSGSCT
+1531 IASMTTADSGSCA
-1544 RVQVAAGVA
+1544 RVQVAAGVT
-1553 GDVAGISS
+1553 GDIAGISS
-1561 LASGWIPVVMDLT
+1561 LASGWTPVVMDPT

-1584 EMPVPTPGVSMLG
+1584 KMPVPTPGVSMLG

-1607 GTSSSVPAGGAGVLS
+1607 GTSSSVLAGGAGVLG

-1634 GLASSAGLLDP
+1634 GLAGPAGLLDP
-1645 FQLPITPLTGSDAA
+1645 FQLPTTPLTGSDAA

-1668 INASGALTVGG
+1668 VNASGALTVGG

-1701 LPVPG
+1701 LPIPG
-1706 AGWVGNPYSLIGNNP
+1706 AGWVGNPYSLVGNNP

-1747 AKWLDDHS
+1747 AKWLDDHANDIKTGL
-1755 QLIQVGL
+1755 LIVG
-1762 TVIGVGASIL
+1762 TVLAVAAVFVTGGA
-1772 GFFVAG
+1772 
-1778 PVALVV
+1778 ALIV
-1784 LGAVAGAAMAG
+1784 LGAVSGGMLAAADAMDK
-1795 ANAINEQRG
+1795 NKG

-1811 GNVGRDML
+1811 GNVAIAGG
-1819 IGGAFGALGGGAA
+1819 IGAAFGAAGGAIGKYGGKYLAKGMGKFKAPAKAATEYGQRLARGVRTNIAVNAGNGAMAGFVYGFKDPVIGFATGNDKYKYDLRAHVASTVAGGVAGGLGG
-1832 KFGGAAMTRIMSS
+1832 
-1845 RGASAV
+1845 
-1851 QGMLKIDKLSRGAQ
+1851 LSGP
-1865 AVTTKVM
+1865 
-1872 VNGAAGAA
+1872 AAGSTIKAY
-1880 NSFTQGFQDLALD
+1880 NSNLTTTGPAQKAIQA
-1893 TVNGREGDNREY
+1893 TYNGLIGAGSSVLEDAMAGKEISPAKVLY
-1905 SLKGHIVST
+1905 SGVTGAGTTFNPS
-1914 LSGGVFGGAGEII
+1914 LSGTNEPHTI
-1927 RPVAGTIAN
+1927 R
-1936 LPKLAKYASPARKVL
+1936 
-1951 DIGLHTG
+1951 
-1958 LAGTQAAVESWGESK
+1958 
-1973 DGSISADKVAFKTL
+1973 
-1987 EGFSKAHKNYNP
+1987 
-1999 QGTFTNPRTINQ
+1999 Q
-2011 MGVIHPKS
+2011 MGVNQPRS
-2019 LSSYTDTQFG
+2019 LHGVGNSKTGVGLMNASAAGTAHGTVSGNGKDGFSQLTDQWFG
-2029 RDTLKNTM
+2029 MK
-2037 VGISKENVTSF
+2037 
-2048 ALDER
+2048 
-2053 SNATS
+2053 
-2058 YLAENHEKLWEN
+2058 
-2070 RGNLWDKRSEL
+2070 
-2081 WSDYQEHRQSK
+2081 
-2092 D
+2092 

>member
-1 MFERADIDHST
+1 MSDEPDRNSPHYANRTD
-12 VDLKFDDATADA
+12 VKFDDATSDA
-24 LMKVCR
+24 LANACR
-30 DAASA
+30 NTARD
-35 LEEKIPAQKT
+35 LRDKIPNQSSKAEIAQ
-45 AADTALQEFKGHFSE
+45 ANFKGYFSE
-60 VYKRN
+60 LYKNN
-65 IEVAVDNGTAI
+65 IRIAVKNGNEIADILDQLATAVDNLKEAAHKEQKIREDARHYEDDWFGLRKSWDDFWGSAPKLPDPYIPYTAI
-76 AGRLRQFADGVQKL
+76 KEPQ
-90 KDSAARERENRRKMR
+90 
-105 DYEENTPEVVKGA
+105 PEQR
-118 IEWAGWGPKV
+118 
-128 DHEEAPTFNTDAP
+128 N
-141 EAAKREHPA
+141 HPA
-150 PAANAGS
+150 QGGPGS
-157 PSDTSSARPSDLR
+157 GSGSAKDTSSAKPSDLR
-170 SSSTV
+170 ESANASH
-175 SQSLHDDFQ
+175 QLFEDFRNI
-184 TTPNSIRAK
+184 PGDIRAK
-193 AADFKDKCQWGTAD
+193 AARFKEECQWGTVD
-207 CEPILQPF
+207 CKELL
-215 EAWIT
+215 EAFDQWNN
-220 ANESEAKWAQVVA
+220 ANDQEDKWATTIA
-233 DAFATAGSEHEINK
+233 DAFDKAGGENTIKK
-247 LSNQTIQQYL
+247 LSDAALQAAL
-257 ESHGVAN
+257 ESKSIKSS
-264 YNREDLKVPAAS
+264 REDLKVPAPTVT
-276 LEGRATSS
+276 GHPTSS

-324 VHGNGDDLPPLA
+324 VHGNGDDLPPMA

-664 YEATQARRNAADTEA
+664 YEATQARRNATDAEA

-752 ITSFTYTAAG
+752 TTSFTYTAAG
-762 HLAQVTTPLGLTTSF
+762 HLAQVTTPLGLITSF

-841 FDKNGNVATVTLPN
+841 FDENGNVATVTLPN

-995 RQVSPVGRITAY
+995 RQVSPAGRITAY
-1007 TYNSCGRLDSVTE
+1007 TYNSCGHLDSVTE

-1053 YDANSRVVSVIG
+1053 YDANSRVVSAIG
-1065 GSGGDAFYT
+1065 GSGGDVFYT

-1110 GVTRYTYDDAGNVTK
+1110 GVTRYTYDEAGNVTK

-1183 GAACAY
+1183 GVACAY
-1189 SVDGTEQLRVD
+1189 SVDGNEQLRVD

-1222 DGNLPWVSRY
+1222 DENLPWVSRY
-1232 ELDRLGRITS
+1232 ELDRLGRITA
-1242 VARSWGKFQ
+1242 VARSWGEFQ

-1275 SPYGALAYTRNAV
+1275 SPYGALTYTRNAV
-1288 GSISA
+1288 GNISA

-1327 DGHGAITGYTETA
+1327 DGHGAITGYSETA
-1340 ADADNSADVRVE
+1340 VDADNSADVRVE
-1352 VIRDE
+1352 IIRDE

-1371 TYAYDG
+1371 TYTYDG

-1419 AASEAAG
+1419 TASEAAG
-1426 WVRVLVYDDAA
+1426 WVRVLAYDDAA
-1437 QVRAIGTYTATSV
+1437 QVRAIGTYTAASV
-1450 VDNADSGA
+1450 ADNADSDSGA

-1481 DLNFAGDGRTVE
+1481 DLNFASDGRTVE

-1531 IASMTTADSGSCT
+1531 IASMTTADSGSCA

-1553 GDVAGISS
+1553 GDIAGISS
-1561 LASGWIPVVMDLT
+1561 LASGWTPVVMDPT

-1597 AHASGGSGVR
+1597 TPASGGSGVR
-1607 GTSSSVPAGGAGVLS
+1607 GTSSSVLAGGAGVLG

-1668 INASGALTVGG
+1668 INASGALTIGG
-1679 FALMGARVADPV
+1679 LALMGARVADPV

-1706 AGWVGNPYSLIGNNP
+1706 AGWVGNPYSLVGNNP

-1729 LSPISREELDKA
+1729 LSPISVENLNKIREDQ
-1741 RYEKSA
+1741 YQHSVG
-1747 AKWLDDHS
+1747 KWLDDNIDTDAAKGI
-1755 QLIQVGL
+1755 LTFVG
-1762 TVIGVGASIL
+1762 VAASIAGL
-1772 GFFVAG
+1772 FVAG
-1778 PVALVV
+1778 PVALIV
-1784 LGAVAGAAMAG
+1784 LGAVAGAALAG
-1795 ANAINEQRG
+1795 ASAIEENEG
-1804 PDGRINW
+1804 SDGRVNW
-1811 GNVGRDML
+1811 GNVGRDIL
-1819 IGGAFGALGGGAA
+1819 IGGAFGALGGGVT
-1832 KFGGAAMTRIMSS
+1832 KLGSSAMTRVLSTRAVSATKPIMQTSKGT
-1845 RGASAV
+1845 R
-1851 QGMLKIDKLSRGAQ
+1851 IFR
-1865 AVTTKVM
+1865 
-1872 VNGAAGAA
+1872 AARTRAIIGGTSGAA
-1880 NSFTQGFQDLALD
+1880 NSFTQGFQDLAFDKLY
-1893 TVNGREGDNREY
+1893 EGKEEYKPRY
-1905 SLKGHIVST
+1905 SLQNHLAST
-1914 LSGGVFGGAGEII
+1914 AVGGLTGSASGLV
-1927 RPVAGTIAN
+1927 
-1936 LPKLAKYASPARKVL
+1936 SPAAGSLSRNPVKVGNVTL
-1951 DIGLHTG
+1951 NNRRIMETAINGSIGFTG
-1958 LAGTQAAVESWGESK
+1958 SVVEDLASGKEVSWSKAAVEGTSGSFNGYKNFKAPTRADASTIQQLGNKSPHYLRTYLSSK
-1973 DGSISADKVAFKTL
+1973 HGAANL
-1987 EGFSKAHKNYNP
+1987 EG
-1999 QGTFTNPRTINQ
+1999 
-2011 MGVIHPKS
+2011 
-2019 LSSYTDTQFG
+2019 
-2029 RDTLKNTM
+2029 TM
-2037 VGISKENVTSF
+2037 KDLAQDNVTSYF
-2048 ALDER
+2048 KKKASGE
-2053 SNATS
+2053 
-2058 YLAENHEKLWEN
+2058 E
-2070 RGNLWDKRSEL
+2070 
-2081 WSDYQEHRQSK
+2081 
-2092 D
+2092 

>member
-150 PAANAGS
+150 PAANAGN

-215 EAWIT
+215 EAWVT

-309 LASSCAVT
+309 FASSCAVT
-317 RMYNSLT
+317 RMYNSLA

-367 LLFAR
+367 LFFAR

-384 SWLTRTGASEIAT
+384 YWLTRTGASEIAT

-410 STETDLYIISDNQ
+410 STEADLYIISDNQ

-653 ISAFEADPKKR
+653 ISAFETDPKKR
-664 YEATQARRNAADTEA
+664 YAATQARRNAADAEA

-725 TGPEGVSMTLNY
+725 TGPEGVNMTLNY

-752 ITSFTYTAAG
+752 TTSFTYTAAG

-995 RQVSPVGRITAY
+995 RQVSPAGRITAY

-1065 GSGGDAFYT
+1065 GSGGDVFYT

-1110 GVTRYTYDDAGNVTK
+1110 GVTRYTYDEAGNVTK

-1136 EYDVLGNMVKTM
+1136 EYDVLGNMVKTT

-1189 SVDGTEQLRVD
+1189 SVDGNEQLRVD

-1222 DGNLPWVSRY
+1222 DENLPWVSRY
-1232 ELDRLGRITS
+1232 ELDRLGRITA

-1288 GSISA
+1288 GNISA

-1352 VIRDE
+1352 IIRDE

-1371 TYAYDG
+1371 TYTYDG

-1419 AASEAAG
+1419 TASEAAG
-1426 WVRVLVYDDAA
+1426 WVRVLAYDDAA
-1437 QVRAIGTYTATSV
+1437 QVRAIGTYTAASV
-1450 VDNADSGA
+1450 ADNADSGA
-1458 EQVREFLSGGNAS
+1458 EQVRKFLSGGNAS

-1531 IASMTTADSGSCT
+1531 IASMTTADSGSCA

-1553 GDVAGISS
+1553 GDIAGISS
-1561 LASGWIPVVMDLT
+1561 LASGWIPVVMDPT

-1607 GTSSSVPAGGAGVLS
+1607 GTSSSVLAGGAGVLG

-1645 FQLPITPLTGSDAA
+1645 FQLPTTPLTGSDA
-1659 VAGAVPGVG
+1659 AVPGVG

-1706 AGWVGNPYSLIGNNP
+1706 AGWVGNPYSLVGNNP

-1755 QLIQVGL
+1755 DLVKGVL
-1762 TVIGVGASIL
+1762 LGVGTVLAVAAV
-1772 GFFVAG
+1772 FVTGGA
-1778 PVALVV
+1778 ALIA
-1784 LGAVAGAAMAG
+1784 LGALSGGMLAAADAMDK
-1795 ANAINEQRG
+1795 NKG

-1811 GNVGRDML
+1811 GNVAIAGG
-1819 IGGAFGALGGGAA
+1819 IGAAFGAAGGAIGKYGGNYLAKGVGKFKAPAKAVTEYGQRLTRGVRTNIAVNAGNGAMAGFVYGFKDPVIGFATGNDKYKYDLRAHIASTVAGGVAGGLGG
-1832 KFGGAAMTRIMSS
+1832 
-1845 RGASAV
+1845 
-1851 QGMLKIDKLSRGAQ
+1851 LSGP
-1865 AVTTKVM
+1865 
-1872 VNGAAGAA
+1872 AAGSTIKAY
-1880 NSFTQGFQDLALD
+1880 NSNLTTTGPAQKAIQATYNGFIGAGSSVLEDAMAGKEISPAKAL
-1893 TVNGREGDNREY
+1893 Y
-1905 SLKGHIVST
+1905 SGVTGAGTTFNPS
-1914 LSGGVFGGAGEII
+1914 LSGTNEPHTI
-1927 RPVAGTIAN
+1927 R
-1936 LPKLAKYASPARKVL
+1936 
-1951 DIGLHTG
+1951 
-1958 LAGTQAAVESWGESK
+1958 
-1973 DGSISADKVAFKTL
+1973 
-1987 EGFSKAHKNYNP
+1987 
-1999 QGTFTNPRTINQ
+1999 Q
-2011 MGVIHPKS
+2011 MGVNQPRS
-2019 LSSYTDTQFG
+2019 LHGVGNSKTGVGLMNASAAGTAHGTVSGNGKDGFAAITDQLFG
-2029 RDTLKNTM
+2029 LK
-2037 VGISKENVTSF
+2037 
-2048 ALDER
+2048 
-2053 SNATS
+2053 
-2058 YLAENHEKLWEN
+2058 
-2070 RGNLWDKRSEL
+2070 
-2081 WSDYQEHRQSK
+2081 
-2092 D
+2092 

>member
-150 PAANAGS
+150 PAANAGN

-215 EAWIT
+215 EAWVT

-309 LASSCAVT
+309 FASSCAVT
-317 RMYNSLT
+317 RMYNSLA

-367 LLFAR
+367 LFFAR

-384 SWLTRTGASEIAT
+384 YWLTRTGASEIAT

-410 STETDLYIISDNQ
+410 STEADLYIISDNQ

-490 YAPAGSTATGHL
+490 YAPAGSTAAGHL

-653 ISAFEADPKKR
+653 ISAFETDPKKR
-664 YEATQARRNAADTEA
+664 YAATQARRNAADAEA
-679 DTGEVTPISTIT
+679 DNGEVTPISTIT

-752 ITSFTYTAAG
+752 TTSFTYTAAG
-762 HLAQVTTPLGLTTSF
+762 HLAQVITPLGLTTSF

-841 FDKNGNVATVTLPN
+841 FDENGNVATVTLPN

-907 KSGSVTSWDGT
+907 KSGSVTSWDGN

-995 RQVSPVGRITAY
+995 RQISPAGRITAY

-1065 GSGGDAFYT
+1065 GSGGDVFYT

-1110 GVTRYTYDDAGNVTK
+1110 GVTRYTYDEAGNVTK

-1136 EYDVLGNMVKTM
+1136 EYDVLGNMVKTT

-1183 GAACAY
+1183 GVACAY
-1189 SVDGTEQLRVD
+1189 SVDGNEQLRVD

-1222 DGNLPWVSRY
+1222 DENLPWVSRY
-1232 ELDRLGRITS
+1232 ELDRLGRITA
-1242 VARSWGKFQ
+1242 VARSWGEAQ
-1251 SATSNGAYELSYAY
+1251 SAASNGAYELSYAY

-1288 GSISA
+1288 GNISA

-1327 DGHGAITGYTETA
+1327 DGHGAITGYSETA
-1340 ADADNSADVRVE
+1340 VDADNSADVRVE
-1352 VIRDE
+1352 IIRDE

-1371 TYAYDG
+1371 TYTYDG

-1419 AASEAAG
+1419 TASEAAG
-1426 WVRVLVYDDAA
+1426 WVRVLAYDDAA

-1450 VDNADSGA
+1450 ADNADSDA
-1458 EQVREFLSGGNAS
+1458 EQVREFLSSGNAS

-1531 IASMTTADSGSCT
+1531 IASMTTADSGSCA

-1553 GDVAGISS
+1553 GDIAGISS
-1561 LASGWIPVVMDLT
+1561 LASGWTPVVMDPT

-1597 AHASGGSGVR
+1597 TPASGGSGVR
-1607 GTSSSVPAGGAGVLS
+1607 GTSSSVLAGGAGVLG

-1634 GLASSAGLLDP
+1634 GLAGPAGLLDP

-1747 AKWLDDHS
+1747 AKWLDDNS
-1755 QLIQVGL
+1755 EGIKIGL
-1762 TVIGVGASIL
+1762 TIVGVLASAA
-1772 GFFVAG
+1772 GFLVAG

-1795 ANAINEQRG
+1795 ASAIEENKG

-1819 IGGAFGALGGGAA
+1819 IGGAFGALGGGVT
-1832 KFGGAAMTRIMSS
+1832 KLGSSAMTKVLSTR
-1845 RGASAV
+1845 AV
-1851 QGMLKIDKLSRGAQ
+1851 NATKPMMQ
-1865 AVTTKVM
+1865 ATKATRM
-1872 VNGAAGAA
+1872 FRAARTRAIIGGTSGAA
-1880 NSFTQGFQDLALD
+1880 NSFTQGFRDLAFDKLY
-1893 TVNGREGDNREY
+1893 EGKEGYEPKY
-1905 SLKGHIVST
+1905 SLQNHLASTAVGGLTGSVSGLVSPAAGSLSKNPIKVGNVT
-1914 LSGGVFGGAGEII
+1914 LNNRRVLETAINGGVSFTGSVVED
-1927 RPVAGTIAN
+1927 
-1936 LPKLAKYASPARKVL
+1936 LASGKEVSWSK
-1951 DIGLHTG
+1951 
-1958 LAGTQAAVESWGESK
+1958 AAVEGTSGSFNGYKNFKAPTRADASTIQQLGYKSPNYLRTYLPSK
-1973 DGSISADKVAFKTL
+1973 HGATNL
-1987 EGFSKAHKNYNP
+1987 EGTMEDLA
-1999 QGTFTNPRTINQ
+1999 
-2011 MGVIHPKS
+2011 
-2019 LSSYTDTQFG
+2019 
-2029 RDTLKNTM
+2029 RD
-2037 VGISKENVTSF
+2037 NVTSYF
-2048 ALDER
+2048 KKKASGE
-2053 SNATS
+2053 
-2058 YLAENHEKLWEN
+2058 E
-2070 RGNLWDKRSEL
+2070 
-2081 WSDYQEHRQSK
+2081 
-2092 D
+2092 

>member
-150 PAANAGS
+150 PAANAGN

-215 EAWIT
+215 EAWVT

-317 RMYNSLT
+317 RMYNSLA

-367 LLFAR
+367 LFFAR

-384 SWLTRTGASEIAT
+384 YWLTRTGASEIAT

-410 STETDLYIISDNQ
+410 STEADLYIISDNQ

-464 RSITFDYVDGLVA
+464 RSIMFDYVDGLVA

-490 YAPAGSTATGHL
+490 YAPAGSTAAGHL
-502 VSVTS
+502 VSITS

-653 ISAFEADPKKR
+653 ISAFETDPKKR
-664 YEATQARRNAADTEA
+664 YAATQARRNAADAEA

-752 ITSFTYTAAG
+752 TTSFTYTAAG
-762 HLAQVTTPLGLTTSF
+762 HLAQVITPLGLITSF

-813 GARTSYEYGPS
+813 GARTGYEYGPS

-841 FDKNGNVATVTLPN
+841 FDENGNVATVTLPN

-995 RQVSPVGRITAY
+995 RQISPAGRITAY

-1065 GSGGDAFYT
+1065 GSGGDVFYT

-1110 GVTRYTYDDAGNVTK
+1110 GVTRYAYDEAGNVTK

-1183 GAACAY
+1183 GVACAY
-1189 SVDGTEQLRVD
+1189 SVDGNEQLRVD

-1222 DGNLPWVSRY
+1222 DENLPWVSRY
-1232 ELDRLGRITS
+1232 ELDRLGRITA
-1242 VARSWGKFQ
+1242 VARSWGEFQ
-1251 SATSNGAYELSYAY
+1251 SPTSNGAYELSYAY

-1288 GSISA
+1288 GNISA

-1327 DGHGAITGYTETA
+1327 DGHGAITGYSETA

-1419 AASEAAG
+1419 TASEAAG
-1426 WVRVLVYDDAA
+1426 WVRVLAYDDAA

-1450 VDNADSGA
+1450 ADNADSDFGA

-1531 IASMTTADSGSCT
+1531 IASMTTADSGSCA
-1544 RVQVAAGVA
+1544 RVQVAAGVSSE
-1553 GDVAGISS
+1553 VAGISS
-1561 LASGWIPVVMDLT
+1561 LALGWTPVVMDPT

-1597 AHASGGSGVR
+1597 APASGGFSVR
-1607 GTSSSVPAGGAGVLS
+1607 GTSSSVLAGGAGVLG

-1645 FQLPITPLTGSDAA
+1645 FQLPTTPLTGSDAA

-1706 AGWVGNPYSLIGNNP
+1706 AGWVGNPYSLVGNNP

-1747 AKWLDDHS
+1747 AKWLDDNS
-1755 QLIQVGL
+1755 EGIKIGL
-1762 TVIGVGASIL
+1762 TIVGVLASAA
-1772 GFFVAG
+1772 GFLVAG

-1795 ANAINEQRG
+1795 ASAIEENKG

-1819 IGGAFGALGGGAA
+1819 IGGAFGALGGGVT
-1832 KFGGAAMTRIMSS
+1832 KLGSSAMTKVLSTR
-1845 RGASAV
+1845 AV
-1851 QGMLKIDKLSRGAQ
+1851 NATKPMMQ
-1865 AVTTKVM
+1865 ATKATRM
-1872 VNGAAGAA
+1872 FRAARTRAIIGGTSGAA
-1880 NSFTQGFQDLALD
+1880 NSFTQGFRDLAFDKLY
-1893 TVNGREGDNREY
+1893 EGKEGYEPKY
-1905 SLKGHIVST
+1905 SLQNHLASTAVGGLTGSVSGLVSPAAGSLSKNPIKVGNVT
-1914 LSGGVFGGAGEII
+1914 LNNRRVLETAINGGVSFTGSVVED
-1927 RPVAGTIAN
+1927 
-1936 LPKLAKYASPARKVL
+1936 LASGKEVSWSK
-1951 DIGLHTG
+1951 
-1958 LAGTQAAVESWGESK
+1958 AAVEGTSGSFNGYKNFKAPTRADASTIQQLGYKSPNYLRTYLPSK
-1973 DGSISADKVAFKTL
+1973 HGATNL
-1987 EGFSKAHKNYNP
+1987 EGTMEDLA
-1999 QGTFTNPRTINQ
+1999 
-2011 MGVIHPKS
+2011 
-2019 LSSYTDTQFG
+2019 
-2029 RDTLKNTM
+2029 RD
-2037 VGISKENVTSF
+2037 NVTSYF
-2048 ALDER
+2048 KKKASGE
-2053 SNATS
+2053 
-2058 YLAENHEKLWEN
+2058 E
-2070 RGNLWDKRSEL
+2070 
-2081 WSDYQEHRQSK
+2081 
-2092 D
+2092 

>member
-1 MFERADIDHST
+1 MSDEPDRNSPHYANRTD
-12 VDLKFDDATADA
+12 VKFDDATSDA
-24 LMKVCR
+24 LANACR
-30 DAASA
+30 NTARD
-35 LEEKIPAQKT
+35 LRDKIPNQSSKAEIAQ
-45 AADTALQEFKGHFSE
+45 ANFKGYFSE
-60 VYKRN
+60 LYKNN
-65 IEVAVDNGTAI
+65 IRIAVKNGNEIADILDQLATAVDNLKEAAHKEQKIREDARHYEDDWFGLRKSWDDFWGSAPKLPDPYIPYTAI
-76 AGRLRQFADGVQKL
+76 KEPQ
-90 KDSAARERENRRKMR
+90 
-105 DYEENTPEVVKGA
+105 PEQR
-118 IEWAGWGPKV
+118 
-128 DHEEAPTFNTDAP
+128 N
-141 EAAKREHPA
+141 HPA
-150 PAANAGS
+150 QGGPGS
-157 PSDTSSARPSDLR
+157 GSGSAKDTSSAKPSDLR
-170 SSSTV
+170 ESANASH
-175 SQSLHDDFQ
+175 QLFEDFRNI
-184 TTPNSIRAK
+184 PGDIRAK
-193 AADFKDKCQWGTAD
+193 AARFKEECQWGTVD
-207 CEPILQPF
+207 CKELL
-215 EAWIT
+215 EAFDQWNN
-220 ANESEAKWAQVVA
+220 ANDQEDKWATTIA
-233 DAFATAGSEHEINK
+233 DAFDKAGGENTIKK
-247 LSNQTIQQYL
+247 LSDAALQAAL
-257 ESHGVAN
+257 ESKSIKSS
-264 YNREDLKVPAAS
+264 REDLKVPAPTVT
-276 LEGRATSS
+276 GHPTSS

-324 VHGNGDDLPPLA
+324 VHGNGDDLPPMA

-653 ISAFEADPKKR
+653 ISAFETDPKKR
-664 YEATQARRNAADTEA
+664 YAATQARRNAADAEA

-995 RQVSPVGRITAY
+995 RQVSPAGRITAY

-1053 YDANSRVVSVIG
+1053 YDANSRVISVIG
-1065 GSGGDAFYT
+1065 GSGGDVFYT

-1110 GVTRYTYDDAGNVTK
+1110 GVTRYTYDEAGNVTK

-1210 TDYAAGI
+1210 TDYAASI

-1242 VARSWGKFQ
+1242 VARSWGGAQ
-1251 SATSNGAYELSYAY
+1251 SAASGSGVYELSYAY
-1265 DADGYRTGFT
+1265 DADGYRTRFT

-1288 GSISA
+1288 GNISA
-1293 ITNTDTGEQSSLGYD
+1293 ITNTDTGEQSSLSYD

-1327 DGHGAITGYTETA
+1327 DGHGAIMGYSETA
-1340 ADADNSADVRVE
+1340 TDADNSADVRVE

-1371 TYAYDG
+1371 TYSYDG

-1384 RRGNERM
+1384 RRGDERM

-1437 QVRAIGTYTATSV
+1437 QVRAIGTYTAASV
-1450 VDNADSGA
+1450 ADNADSDSGA

-1476 LPEHV
+1476 LPERV

-1508 GRRTGEVAS
+1508 GRRAGEVAS

-1531 IASMTTADSGSCT
+1531 IASMTTADSGSCA

-1561 LASGWIPVVMDLT
+1561 LASGWTPVVMDPT

-1607 GTSSSVPAGGAGVLS
+1607 GTSSSVLAGGAGVLG
-1622 GFTSNAGVSSVP
+1622 GFASNAGVSSVP

-1706 AGWVGNPYSLIGNNP
+1706 AGWVGNPYSLVGNNP

-1729 LSPISREELDKA
+1729 LSPISVENLNKIREDQ
-1741 RYEKSA
+1741 YQHSVG
-1747 AKWLDDHS
+1747 KWLDDNIDTDAAKGI
-1755 QLIQVGL
+1755 LTFVG
-1762 TVIGVGASIL
+1762 VAASIAGL
-1772 GFFVAG
+1772 FVAG
-1778 PVALVV
+1778 PVALIV
-1784 LGAVAGAAMAG
+1784 LGAVAGAALAG
-1795 ANAINEQRG
+1795 ASAIEENEG
-1804 PDGRINW
+1804 SDGRVNW
-1811 GNVGRDML
+1811 GNVGRDIL
-1819 IGGAFGALGGGAA
+1819 IGGAFGALGGGVT
-1832 KFGGAAMTRIMSS
+1832 KLGSSAMTRVLSTRAVSATKPIMQTSKGT
-1845 RGASAV
+1845 R
-1851 QGMLKIDKLSRGAQ
+1851 IFR
-1865 AVTTKVM
+1865 
-1872 VNGAAGAA
+1872 AARTRAIIGGTSGAA
-1880 NSFTQGFQDLALD
+1880 NSFTQGFQDLAFDKLY
-1893 TVNGREGDNREY
+1893 EGKEEYKPRY
-1905 SLKGHIVST
+1905 SLQNHLAST
-1914 LSGGVFGGAGEII
+1914 AVGGLTGSASGLV
-1927 RPVAGTIAN
+1927 
-1936 LPKLAKYASPARKVL
+1936 SPAAGSLSRNPVKVGNVTL
-1951 DIGLHTG
+1951 NNRRIMETAINGSIGFTG
-1958 LAGTQAAVESWGESK
+1958 SVVEDLASGKEVSWSKAAVEGTSGSFNGYKNFKAPTRADASTIQQLGNKSPHYLRTYLSSK
-1973 DGSISADKVAFKTL
+1973 HGAANL
-1987 EGFSKAHKNYNP
+1987 EG
-1999 QGTFTNPRTINQ
+1999 
-2011 MGVIHPKS
+2011 
-2019 LSSYTDTQFG
+2019 
-2029 RDTLKNTM
+2029 TM
-2037 VGISKENVTSF
+2037 KDLAQDNVTSYF
-2048 ALDER
+2048 KKKASGE
-2053 SNATS
+2053 
-2058 YLAENHEKLWEN
+2058 E
-2070 RGNLWDKRSEL
+2070 
-2081 WSDYQEHRQSK
+2081 
-2092 D
+2092 

>member
-1 MFERADIDHST
+1 MGDQPDRNSPNYANRKN
-12 VDLKFDDATADA
+12 VKFDDATSDA
-24 LMKVCR
+24 LANACRNAARDIRNKVPDQR
-30 DAASA
+30 S
-35 LEEKIPAQKT
+35 K
-45 AADTALQEFKGHFSE
+45 ADTAMVEFKGYFSKL
-60 VYKRN
+60 YDNN
-65 IEVAVDNGTAI
+65 INIAVDNGKDI
-76 AGRLRQFADGVQKL
+76 ATVLDQLAKVVDNL
-90 KDSAARERENRRKMR
+90 K
-105 DYEENTPEVVKGA
+105 
-118 IEWAGWGPKV
+118 
-128 DHEEAPTFNTDAP
+128 
-141 EAAKREHPA
+141 EAAHKEQKIREDARHYEDDWFGLHKSWDDFWGTAPKLPDPYIPDTTIDTTQVGQREHPTPGA
-150 PAANAGS
+150 PGGGSGSTAG
-157 PSDTSSARPSDLR
+157 TSSAKPSDLR
-170 SSSTV
+170 
-175 SQSLHDDFQ
+175 
-184 TTPNSIRAK
+184 NSATISHQLYK
-193 AADFKDKCQWGTAD
+193 DFKDVPRDIRTKASRFKEECQWGTID
-207 CEPILQPF
+207 CENLLTTF
-215 EAWIT
+215 DNWNN
-220 ANESEAKWAQVVA
+220 ANDQEGKWATTIA
-233 DAFATAGSEHEINK
+233 DEFAKAGSENTVNTVSNAALQAALDNK
-247 LSNQTIQQYL
+247 SIK
-257 ESHGVAN
+257 SS
-264 YNREDLKVPAAS
+264 REDLKVPAPS
-276 LEGRATSS
+276 VVGQPTSS

-317 RMYNSLT
+317 RMYNSLA

-367 LLFAR
+367 LFFAR

-384 SWLTRTGASEIAT
+384 YWLTRTGASEIAT

-410 STETDLYIISDNQ
+410 STEADLYIVSNNQ

-483 GERVEYA
+483 GERIEYA
-490 YAPAGSTATGHL
+490 YAPAGSTAAGHL

-653 ISAFEADPKKR
+653 ISAFETDPKKR
-664 YEATQARRNAADTEA
+664 YAATQARRNAADAEA

-752 ITSFTYTAAG
+752 TTSFTYTAAG

-841 FDKNGNVATVTLPN
+841 FDENGNVATVTLPN

-951 AEKTDTPESAAELVV
+951 AEKTDTPESTAELVV

-995 RQVSPVGRITAY
+995 RQISPAGRITAY

-1053 YDANSRVVSVIG
+1053 YDANSRVISVIG
-1065 GSGGDAFYT
+1065 GSGGDVFYT

-1110 GVTRYTYDDAGNVTK
+1110 GVTRYTYDEAGNVTK

-1210 TDYAAGI
+1210 TDYAASI

-1222 DGNLPWVSRY
+1222 DGSLPWVSRY
-1232 ELDRLGRITS
+1232 ELDRLGRITA
-1242 VARSWGKFQ
+1242 VARSWGESQ
-1251 SATSNGAYELSYAY
+1251 SAASGSGAYELSYAY

-1288 GSISA
+1288 GNISA
-1293 ITNTDTGEQSSLGYD
+1293 ITNTDTGEQSSLSYD

-1352 VIRDE
+1352 IIRDE

-1426 WVRVLVYDDAA
+1426 WVRVLAYDDAA

-1450 VDNADSGA
+1450 AGNADSDA
-1458 EQVREFLSGGNAS
+1458 KQVREFLADGNAS

-1493 GLPLTLVRLYSYDAV
+1493 RLPLTLVRLYSYDAV

-1531 IASMTTADSGSCT
+1531 IASMTTADSGSCA

-1553 GDVAGISS
+1553 GEVAGISS
-1561 LASGWIPVVMDLT
+1561 LASGWTPVVMDPT

-1607 GTSSSVPAGGAGVLS
+1607 GTSSSVLAGGAGVLG

-1634 GLASSAGLLDP
+1634 GLAGPAGLLDP
-1645 FQLPITPLTGSDAA
+1645 FQLPTTPLTGSDAA

-1679 FALMGARVADPV
+1679 YALIGARVADPV

-1706 AGWVGNPYSLIGNNP
+1706 AGWVGNPYSLVGNNP

-1729 LSPISREELDKA
+1729 LSPISVEDLNKIREDRAKMWQNIGEW
-1741 RYEKSA
+1741 A
-1747 AKWLDDHS
+1747 A
-1755 QLIQVGL
+1755 
-1762 TVIGVGASIL
+1762 TVAMIGAGA
-1772 GFFVAG
+1772 
-1778 PVALVV
+1778 V
-1784 LGAVAGAAMAG
+1784 LGAMATGLGPLGGA
-1795 ANAINEQRG
+1795 
-1804 PDGRINW
+1804 
-1811 GNVGRDML
+1811 
-1819 IGGAFGALGGGAA
+1819 AFGAASGALMGAGMYALEQKVSGKSIDWGKAGQEAIKGAITGAVTGAIGGGFTNLAKLKELGKLGKVGNFVADSKITQDVIQNAA
-1832 KFGGAAMTRIMSS
+1832 SGGVGNTVEYVSKGGRDPLEALGKFGSGAGSS
-1845 RGASAV
+1845 ALGAGVGGKMKTKLGVPGYADGSTMGRVQSGLRTVGSDAVAGGSRELSKYTMETAPSGTFNPRTAVEKTGTGMAKDAVKSSVKTAVKMDKEDAAYYRSTAAFALKNPQLTAHNAV
-1851 QGMLKIDKLSRGAQ
+1851 QGIQTAATKASDSLQIAAIKVQNYDYSQL
-1865 AVTTKVM
+1865 VTPPI
-1872 VNGAAGAA
+1872 
-1880 NSFTQGFQDLALD
+1880 L
-1893 TVNGREGDNREY
+1893 R
-1905 SLKGHIVST
+1905 
-1914 LSGGVFGGAGEII
+1914 
-1927 RPVAGTIAN
+1927 
-1936 LPKLAKYASPARKVL
+1936 
-1951 DIGLHTG
+1951 
-1958 LAGTQAAVESWGESK
+1958 
-1973 DGSISADKVAFKTL
+1973 
-1987 EGFSKAHKNYNP
+1987 
-1999 QGTFTNPRTINQ
+1999 
-2011 MGVIHPKS
+2011 
-2019 LSSYTDTQFG
+2019 
-2029 RDTLKNTM
+2029 
-2037 VGISKENVTSF
+2037 
-2048 ALDER
+2048 
-2053 SNATS
+2053 
-2058 YLAENHEKLWEN
+2058 
-2070 RGNLWDKRSEL
+2070 
-2081 WSDYQEHRQSK
+2081 
-2092 D
+2092 

>member
-309 LASSCAVT
+309 FASSCAVT
-317 RMYNSLT
+317 RMYNSLA

-367 LLFAR
+367 LFFAR

-384 SWLTRTGASEIAT
+384 YWLTRTGASEIAT

-410 STETDLYIISDNQ
+410 STEADLYIISDNQ

-483 GERVEYA
+483 GERIEYA
-490 YAPAGSTATGHL
+490 YAPAGSTAAGHL

-653 ISAFEADPKKR
+653 ISAFETDPKKR
-664 YEATQARRNAADTEA
+664 YAATQARRNAADAEA
-679 DTGEVTPISTIT
+679 DNGEVTPISTIT

-752 ITSFTYTAAG
+752 TTSFTYTAAG
-762 HLAQVTTPLGLTTSF
+762 HLAQVITPLGLTTSF

-841 FDKNGNVATVTLPN
+841 FDENGNVATVTLPN

-995 RQVSPVGRITAY
+995 RQISPAGRITAY

-1020 GAETAEAVTTRYSY
+1020 GAETAEAITTRYSY

-1065 GSGGDAFYT
+1065 GSGGDVFYT

-1110 GVTRYTYDDAGNVTK
+1110 GVTRYTYDEAGNVTK

-1183 GAACAY
+1183 GVACAY
-1189 SVDGTEQLRVD
+1189 SVDGNEQLRVD

-1222 DGNLPWVSRY
+1222 DENLPWISRY
-1232 ELDRLGRITS
+1232 ELDRLGRITA
-1242 VARSWGKFQ
+1242 VARSWGEFQ

-1288 GSISA
+1288 GNISA
-1293 ITNTDTGEQSSLGYD
+1293 ITNTDTGEQSSLDYD

-1327 DGHGAITGYTETA
+1327 DGHGAITGYSETA

-1426 WVRVLVYDDAA
+1426 WVRVLAYDDAA

-1450 VDNADSGA
+1450 ADNADSDA
-1458 EQVREFLSGGNAS
+1458 EQVREFLSSGNAS

-1531 IASMTTADSGSCT
+1531 IASMTTADSGSCA

-1553 GDVAGISS
+1553 GDIAGISS
-1561 LASGWIPVVMDLT
+1561 LASGWTPVVMDPT

-1597 AHASGGSGVR
+1597 TPASGGSGVR
-1607 GTSSSVPAGGAGVLS
+1607 GTSSSVLAGGAGVLG

-1634 GLASSAGLLDP
+1634 GLAGPAGLLDP
-1645 FQLPITPLTGSDAA
+1645 FQLPTTPLTGSDAA

-1755 QLIQVGL
+1755 EGIKTFL
-1762 TVIGVGASIL
+1762 TVVGTVLAIGAVFVTGGA
-1772 GFFVAG
+1772 
-1778 PVALVV
+1778 ALIV
-1784 LGAVAGAAMAG
+1784 LGAVSGGMLAAADAMDK
-1795 ANAINEQRG
+1795 NKG

-1811 GNVGRDML
+1811 GNVAIAGG
-1819 IGGAFGALGGGAA
+1819 IGAAFGAAGGAIGKYGGKYLAKGVGKFKAPAKAVTEYGQRLTRGVRTNIAVNAGNGAMAGFVYGFKDPVIGFATGNDKYKYDLRAHIASTVAGGVAGGLGG
-1832 KFGGAAMTRIMSS
+1832 
-1845 RGASAV
+1845 
-1851 QGMLKIDKLSRGAQ
+1851 LSGP
-1865 AVTTKVM
+1865 
-1872 VNGAAGAA
+1872 AAGSTIKAY
-1880 NSFTQGFQDLALD
+1880 NSNLTTTGPAQKAIQATYNGLIGAGSSVLEDAMAGKEISPAKAL
-1893 TVNGREGDNREY
+1893 Y
-1905 SLKGHIVST
+1905 SGVTGAGTTFNPS
-1914 LSGGVFGGAGEII
+1914 LSGTNEPHTI
-1927 RPVAGTIAN
+1927 R
-1936 LPKLAKYASPARKVL
+1936 
-1951 DIGLHTG
+1951 
-1958 LAGTQAAVESWGESK
+1958 
-1973 DGSISADKVAFKTL
+1973 
-1987 EGFSKAHKNYNP
+1987 
-1999 QGTFTNPRTINQ
+1999 Q
-2011 MGVIHPKS
+2011 MGVNQPRS
-2019 LSSYTDTQFG
+2019 LHGVGNSKTGVGLMNASAAGTAHGTVSGNGKDGFSQLTEQWFG
-2029 RDTLKNTM
+2029 MK
-2037 VGISKENVTSF
+2037 
-2048 ALDER
+2048 
-2053 SNATS
+2053 
-2058 YLAENHEKLWEN
+2058 
-2070 RGNLWDKRSEL
+2070 
-2081 WSDYQEHRQSK
+2081 
-2092 D
+2092 

>member
-215 EAWIT
+215 EAWVT

-309 LASSCAVT
+309 FASSCAVT
-317 RMYNSLT
+317 RMYNSLA

-367 LLFAR
+367 LFFAR

-384 SWLTRTGASEIAT
+384 YWLTRTGASEIAT

-410 STETDLYIISDNQ
+410 STEADLYIISDNQ

-483 GERVEYA
+483 GERIEYA
-490 YAPAGSTATGHL
+490 YAPAGSTAAGHL
-502 VSVTS
+502 VSITS

-653 ISAFEADPKKR
+653 ISAFETDPKKR
-664 YEATQARRNAADTEA
+664 YEATQARRNAADAEA
-679 DTGEVTPISTIT
+679 DNGEVTPISTIT

-752 ITSFTYTAAG
+752 TTSFTYTAAG
-762 HLAQVTTPLGLTTSF
+762 HLAQVITPLGLTTSF

-841 FDKNGNVATVTLPN
+841 FDENGNVATVTLPN

-907 KSGSVTSWDGT
+907 KSGSVTSWDGN

-995 RQVSPVGRITAY
+995 RQVSPAGRITAY

-1065 GSGGDAFYT
+1065 GSGGDVFYT

-1110 GVTRYTYDDAGNVTK
+1110 GVTRYTYDEAGNVTK

-1136 EYDVLGNMVKTM
+1136 EYDVLGNMVKTT

-1183 GAACAY
+1183 GVACAY
-1189 SVDGTEQLRVD
+1189 SVDGNEQLRVD

-1222 DGNLPWVSRY
+1222 DENLPWVSRY
-1232 ELDRLGRITS
+1232 ELDRLGRITA
-1242 VARSWGKFQ
+1242 VARSWGEAQ
-1251 SATSNGAYELSYAY
+1251 SAASNGAYELSYAY

-1288 GSISA
+1288 GNISA

-1327 DGHGAITGYTETA
+1327 DGHGAITGYSETA
-1340 ADADNSADVRVE
+1340 VDADNSADVRVE
-1352 VIRDE
+1352 IIRDE

-1371 TYAYDG
+1371 TYTYDG

-1419 AASEAAG
+1419 TASEAAG
-1426 WVRVLVYDDAA
+1426 WVRVLAYDDAA

-1450 VDNADSGA
+1450 ADNADSDA
-1458 EQVREFLSGGNAS
+1458 EQVREFLSSGNAS

-1531 IASMTTADSGSCT
+1531 IASMTTADSGSCA

-1553 GDVAGISS
+1553 GDIAGISS
-1561 LASGWIPVVMDLT
+1561 LASGWTPVVMDPT

-1597 AHASGGSGVR
+1597 TPASGGSGVR
-1607 GTSSSVPAGGAGVLS
+1607 GTSSSVLAGGAGVLG

-1634 GLASSAGLLDP
+1634 GLAGPAGLLDP

-1747 AKWLDDHS
+1747 AKWLDDNS
-1755 QLIQVGL
+1755 EGIKIGL
-1762 TVIGVGASIL
+1762 TIVGVLASAA
-1772 GFFVAG
+1772 GFLVAG

-1795 ANAINEQRG
+1795 ASAIEENKG

-1819 IGGAFGALGGGAA
+1819 IGGAFGALGGGVT
-1832 KFGGAAMTRIMSS
+1832 KLGSSAMTKVLSTR
-1845 RGASAV
+1845 AV
-1851 QGMLKIDKLSRGAQ
+1851 NATKPMMQ
-1865 AVTTKVM
+1865 ATKATRM
-1872 VNGAAGAA
+1872 FRAARTRAIIGGTSGAA
-1880 NSFTQGFQDLALD
+1880 NSFTQGFRDLAFDKLY
-1893 TVNGREGDNREY
+1893 EGKEGYEPKY
-1905 SLKGHIVST
+1905 SLQNHLASTAVGGLTGSVSGLVSPAAGSLSKNPIKVGNVT
-1914 LSGGVFGGAGEII
+1914 LNNRRVLETAINGGVSFTGSVVED
-1927 RPVAGTIAN
+1927 
-1936 LPKLAKYASPARKVL
+1936 LASGKEVSWSK
-1951 DIGLHTG
+1951 
-1958 LAGTQAAVESWGESK
+1958 AAVEGTSGSFNGYKNFKAPTRADASTIQQLGYKSPNYLRTYLPSK
-1973 DGSISADKVAFKTL
+1973 HGATNL
-1987 EGFSKAHKNYNP
+1987 EGTMEDLA
-1999 QGTFTNPRTINQ
+1999 
-2011 MGVIHPKS
+2011 
-2019 LSSYTDTQFG
+2019 
-2029 RDTLKNTM
+2029 RD
-2037 VGISKENVTSF
+2037 NVTSYF
-2048 ALDER
+2048 KKKASGE
-2053 SNATS
+2053 
-2058 YLAENHEKLWEN
+2058 E
-2070 RGNLWDKRSEL
+2070 
-2081 WSDYQEHRQSK
+2081 
-2092 D
+2092 

>member
-150 PAANAGS
+150 PAANAGN

-215 EAWIT
+215 EAWVT

-309 LASSCAVT
+309 FASSCAVT
-317 RMYNSLT
+317 RMYNSLA

-367 LLFAR
+367 LFFAR

-384 SWLTRTGASEIAT
+384 YWLTRTGASEIAT

-410 STETDLYIISDNQ
+410 STEADLYIISDNQ

-490 YAPAGSTATGHL
+490 YAPAGSTAAGHL

-653 ISAFEADPKKR
+653 ISAFETDPKKR
-664 YEATQARRNAADTEA
+664 YEATQARRNAADAEA
-679 DTGEVTPISTIT
+679 DNGEVTPISTIT

-752 ITSFTYTAAG
+752 TTSFTYTAAG
-762 HLAQVTTPLGLTTSF
+762 HLAQVITPLGLTTSF

-841 FDKNGNVATVTLPN
+841 FDENGNVATVTLPN

-907 KSGSVTSWDGT
+907 KSGSVTSWDGN

-995 RQVSPVGRITAY
+995 RQISPAGRITAY

-1065 GSGGDAFYT
+1065 GSGGDVFYT

-1136 EYDVLGNMVKTM
+1136 EYDVLGNMVKTT

-1183 GAACAY
+1183 GVACAY
-1189 SVDGTEQLRVD
+1189 SVDGNEQLRVD

-1222 DGNLPWVSRY
+1222 DENLPWVSRY
-1232 ELDRLGRITS
+1232 ELDRLGRITA
-1242 VARSWGKFQ
+1242 VARSWGEAQ
-1251 SATSNGAYELSYAY
+1251 SAASNGAYELSYAY

-1288 GSISA
+1288 GNISA

-1327 DGHGAITGYTETA
+1327 DGHGAITGYSETA
-1340 ADADNSADVRVE
+1340 VDADNSADVRVE
-1352 VIRDE
+1352 IIRDE

-1371 TYAYDG
+1371 TYTYDG

-1419 AASEAAG
+1419 TASEAAG
-1426 WVRVLVYDDAA
+1426 WVRVLAYDDAA

-1450 VDNADSGA
+1450 ADNADSDA
-1458 EQVREFLSGGNAS
+1458 EQVREFLSSGNAS

-1531 IASMTTADSGSCT
+1531 IASMTTADSGSCA

-1553 GDVAGISS
+1553 GDIAGISS
-1561 LASGWIPVVMDLT
+1561 LASGWTPVVMDPT

-1597 AHASGGSGVR
+1597 TPASGGSGVR
-1607 GTSSSVPAGGAGVLS
+1607 GTSSSVLAGGAGVLG

-1634 GLASSAGLLDP
+1634 GLAGPAGLLDP

-1747 AKWLDDHS
+1747 AKWLDDNS
-1755 QLIQVGL
+1755 EGIKIGL
-1762 TVIGVGASIL
+1762 TIVGVLASAA
-1772 GFFVAG
+1772 GFLVAG

-1795 ANAINEQRG
+1795 ASAIEENKG

-1819 IGGAFGALGGGAA
+1819 IGGAFGALGGGVT
-1832 KFGGAAMTRIMSS
+1832 KLGSSAMTKVLSTR
-1845 RGASAV
+1845 AV
-1851 QGMLKIDKLSRGAQ
+1851 NATKPMMQ
-1865 AVTTKVM
+1865 ATKATRM
-1872 VNGAAGAA
+1872 FRAARTRAIIGGTSGAA
-1880 NSFTQGFQDLALD
+1880 NSFTQGFRDLAFDKLY
-1893 TVNGREGDNREY
+1893 EGKEGYEPKY
-1905 SLKGHIVST
+1905 SLQNHLASTAVGGLTGSVSGLVSPAAGSLSKNPIKVGNVT
-1914 LSGGVFGGAGEII
+1914 LNNRRVLETAINGGVSFTGSVVED
-1927 RPVAGTIAN
+1927 
-1936 LPKLAKYASPARKVL
+1936 LASGKEVSWSK
-1951 DIGLHTG
+1951 
-1958 LAGTQAAVESWGESK
+1958 AAVEGTSGSFNGYKNFKAPTRADASTIQQLGYKSPNYLRTYLPSK
-1973 DGSISADKVAFKTL
+1973 HGATNL
-1987 EGFSKAHKNYNP
+1987 EGTMEDLA
-1999 QGTFTNPRTINQ
+1999 
-2011 MGVIHPKS
+2011 
-2019 LSSYTDTQFG
+2019 
-2029 RDTLKNTM
+2029 RD
-2037 VGISKENVTSF
+2037 NVTSYF
-2048 ALDER
+2048 KKKASGE
-2053 SNATS
+2053 
-2058 YLAENHEKLWEN
+2058 E
-2070 RGNLWDKRSEL
+2070 
-2081 WSDYQEHRQSK
+2081 
-2092 D
+2092 

>member
-1 MFERADIDHST
+1 M
-12 VDLKFDDATADA
+12 
-24 LMKVCR
+24 
-30 DAASA
+30 
-35 LEEKIPAQKT
+35 
-45 AADTALQEFKGHFSE
+45 
-60 VYKRN
+60 
-65 IEVAVDNGTAI
+65 
-76 AGRLRQFADGVQKL
+76 
-90 KDSAARERENRRKMR
+90 
-105 DYEENTPEVVKGA
+105 
-118 IEWAGWGPKV
+118 
-128 DHEEAPTFNTDAP
+128 
-141 EAAKREHPA
+141 
-150 PAANAGS
+150 
-157 PSDTSSARPSDLR
+157 
-170 SSSTV
+170 
-175 SQSLHDDFQ
+175 
-184 TTPNSIRAK
+184 
-193 AADFKDKCQWGTAD
+193 
-207 CEPILQPF
+207 
-215 EAWIT
+215 
-220 ANESEAKWAQVVA
+220 
-233 DAFATAGSEHEINK
+233 
-247 LSNQTIQQYL
+247 
-257 ESHGVAN
+257 
-264 YNREDLKVPAAS
+264 
-276 LEGRATSS
+276 
-284 GYANDPVNVATG
+284 
-296 NFIEEEIDIAFSN
+296 
-309 LASSCAVT
+309 
-317 RMYNSLT
+317 
-324 VHGNGDDLPPLA
+324 
-336 GVFGPGWSSN
+336 
-346 LDTVLN
+346 
-352 FSDEGATWI
+352 
-361 MPDGRH
+361 
-367 LLFAR
+367 
-372 AGEGF
+372 
-377 ARVETDP
+377 
-384 SWLTRTGASEIAT
+384 
-397 TPMGRFI
+397 
-404 LETCAL
+404 
-410 STETDLYIISDNQ
+410 
-423 GHQWF
+423 
-428 FTLTGAWLGSTGG
+428 
-441 EGTTLAVTRAA
+441 AVTRAA

-483 GERVEYA
+483 GERIEYA
-490 YAPAGSTATGHL
+490 YAPAGSTAAGHL
-502 VSVTS
+502 VSITS

-653 ISAFEADPKKR
+653 ISAFETDPKKR
-664 YEATQARRNAADTEA
+664 YAATQARRNAADAEA
-679 DTGEVTPISTIT
+679 DNGEVTPISTIT

-792 GSRWKFEYTA
+792 GSRWKFEYIA

-841 FDKNGNVATVTLPN
+841 FDENGNVATVTLPN

-995 RQVSPVGRITAY
+995 RQISPAGRITAY

-1020 GAETAEAVTTRYSY
+1020 GAETAEAITTRYSY

-1065 GSGGDAFYT
+1065 GSGGDVFYT

-1110 GVTRYTYDDAGNVTK
+1110 GVTRYTYDEAGNVTK

-1136 EYDVLGNMVKTM
+1136 EYDVLGNMVKTT

-1183 GAACAY
+1183 GVACAY
-1189 SVDGTEQLRVD
+1189 SVDGNEQLRVD

-1210 TDYAAGI
+1210 TDYAASI

-1232 ELDRLGRITS
+1232 ELDRLGRITA
-1242 VARSWGKFQ
+1242 VARSWGGAQ

-1288 GSISA
+1288 GNISA
-1293 ITNTDTGEQSSLGYD
+1293 ITNTATGEQSSLGYD

-1327 DGHGAITGYTETA
+1327 DSHGAITGYTETA

-1406 TRNTTTGEDATDN
+1406 TRNTTTGEDATDD

-1450 VDNADSGA
+1450 AGNADSDSGA
-1458 EQVREFLSGGNAS
+1458 EQVREFLAGGNAS

-1531 IASMTTADSGSCT
+1531 IASMTTADSGSCA
-1544 RVQVAAGVA
+1544 RVQVAAGVS
-1553 GDVAGISS
+1553 GDIAGISS
-1561 LASGWIPVVMDLT
+1561 LASGWTPVVTDPT

-1584 EMPVPTPGVSMLG
+1584 EMPVPTPGVSILG

-1607 GTSSSVPAGGAGVLS
+1607 GTSSSVLAGGAGVLG

-1645 FQLPITPLTGSDAA
+1645 FQLPTTPLTGSDAA

-1701 LPVPG
+1701 LPIPG
-1706 AGWVGNPYSLIGNNP
+1706 AGWVGNPYSLVGNNP

-1747 AKWLDDHS
+1747 AKWLDDNS
-1755 QLIQVGL
+1755 EGIKTFL
-1762 TVIGVGASIL
+1762 TYAGIAASVL
-1772 GFFVAG
+1772 GFVAAG

-1795 ANAINEQRG
+1795 ASAIEENKG

-1819 IGGAFGALGGGAA
+1819 IGGAFGALGGGVT
-1832 KFGGAAMTRIMSS
+1832 KLGSSAMTKVLSTR
-1845 RGASAV
+1845 AV
-1851 QGMLKIDKLSRGAQ
+1851 NATKPMMQ
-1865 AVTTKVM
+1865 ATKATRM
-1872 VNGAAGAA
+1872 FRAARTRAIIGGTSGAA
-1880 NSFTQGFQDLALD
+1880 NSFTQGFRDLAFDKLY
-1893 TVNGREGDNREY
+1893 EGKEGYEPKY
-1905 SLKGHIVST
+1905 SLQNHLASTAVGGLTGSVSGLVSPAAGSLSKNPIKVGNVT
-1914 LSGGVFGGAGEII
+1914 LNNRRVLETAINGGVSFTGSVVED
-1927 RPVAGTIAN
+1927 
-1936 LPKLAKYASPARKVL
+1936 LASGKEVSWSK
-1951 DIGLHTG
+1951 
-1958 LAGTQAAVESWGESK
+1958 AAVEGTSGSFNGYKNFKAPTRADASTIQQLGYKSPNYLRTYLPSK
-1973 DGSISADKVAFKTL
+1973 HGATNL
-1987 EGFSKAHKNYNP
+1987 EGTMEDLA
-1999 QGTFTNPRTINQ
+1999 
-2011 MGVIHPKS
+2011 
-2019 LSSYTDTQFG
+2019 
-2029 RDTLKNTM
+2029 RD
-2037 VGISKENVTSF
+2037 NVTSYF
-2048 ALDER
+2048 KKKASGE
-2053 SNATS
+2053 
-2058 YLAENHEKLWEN
+2058 E
-2070 RGNLWDKRSEL
+2070 
-2081 WSDYQEHRQSK
+2081 
-2092 D
+2092 

>member
-150 PAANAGS
+150 PAANAGN

-215 EAWIT
+215 EAWVT

-317 RMYNSLT
+317 RMYNSLA

-367 LLFAR
+367 LFFAR

-384 SWLTRTGASEIAT
+384 YWLTRTGASEIAT

-410 STETDLYIISDNQ
+410 STEADLYIISDNQ

-464 RSITFDYVDGLVA
+464 RSIMFDYVDGLVA

-490 YAPAGSTATGHL
+490 YAPAGSTAAGHL
-502 VSVTS
+502 VSITS

-653 ISAFEADPKKR
+653 ISAFETDPKKR
-664 YEATQARRNAADTEA
+664 YAATQARRNAADAEA

-752 ITSFTYTAAG
+752 TTSFTYTAAG

-841 FDKNGNVATVTLPN
+841 FDENGNVATVTLPN

-1065 GSGGDAFYT
+1065 GSGGDVFYT

-1110 GVTRYTYDDAGNVTK
+1110 GVTRYTYDEAGNVTK

-1183 GAACAY
+1183 GVACTY

-1210 TDYAAGI
+1210 TNYAAGI

-1222 DGNLPWVSRY
+1222 DENLPWVSRY
-1232 ELDRLGRITS
+1232 ELDRLGRITA
-1242 VARSWGKFQ
+1242 VARSWGEAQ
-1251 SATSNGAYELSYAY
+1251 SAASNGAYELSYAY

-1275 SPYGALAYTRNAV
+1275 SPYGALTYTRNAV
-1288 GSISA
+1288 GNISA

-1327 DGHGAITGYTETA
+1327 DGHGAITGYSETA

-1406 TRNTTTGEDATDN
+1406 TRNTTTGEDATDD

-1450 VDNADSGA
+1450 AGNADSDSGA
-1458 EQVREFLSGGNAS
+1458 EQVREFLAGGNAS

-1531 IASMTTADSGSCT
+1531 IASMTTADSGSCA
-1544 RVQVAAGVA
+1544 RVQVAAGVS
-1553 GDVAGISS
+1553 GDIAGISS
-1561 LASGWIPVVMDLT
+1561 LASGWTPVVTDPT

-1584 EMPVPTPGVSMLG
+1584 EMPVPTPGVSILG

-1607 GTSSSVPAGGAGVLS
+1607 GTSSSVLAGGAGVLG

-1645 FQLPITPLTGSDAA
+1645 FQLPTTPLTGSDAA

-1701 LPVPG
+1701 LPIPG
-1706 AGWVGNPYSLIGNNP
+1706 AGWVGNPYSLVGNNP

-1747 AKWLDDHS
+1747 AKWLDDNS
-1755 QLIQVGL
+1755 EGIKTFL
-1762 TVIGVGASIL
+1762 TYAGIAASVL
-1772 GFFVAG
+1772 GFVAAG

-1795 ANAINEQRG
+1795 ASAIEENKG

-1819 IGGAFGALGGGAA
+1819 IGGAFGALGGGVT
-1832 KFGGAAMTRIMSS
+1832 KLGSSAMTKVLSTR
-1845 RGASAV
+1845 AV
-1851 QGMLKIDKLSRGAQ
+1851 NATKPMMQ
-1865 AVTTKVM
+1865 ATKATRM
-1872 VNGAAGAA
+1872 FRAARTRAIIGGTSGAA
-1880 NSFTQGFQDLALD
+1880 NSFTQGFRDLAFDKLY
-1893 TVNGREGDNREY
+1893 EGKEGYEPKY
-1905 SLKGHIVST
+1905 SLQNHLASTAVGGLTGSVSGLVSPAAGSLSKNPIKVGNVT
-1914 LSGGVFGGAGEII
+1914 LNNRRVLETAINGGVSFTGSVVED
-1927 RPVAGTIAN
+1927 
-1936 LPKLAKYASPARKVL
+1936 LASGKEVSWSK
-1951 DIGLHTG
+1951 
-1958 LAGTQAAVESWGESK
+1958 AAVEGTSGSFNGYKNFKAPTRADASTIQQLGYKSPNYLRTYLPSK
-1973 DGSISADKVAFKTL
+1973 HGATNL
-1987 EGFSKAHKNYNP
+1987 EGTMEDLA
-1999 QGTFTNPRTINQ
+1999 
-2011 MGVIHPKS
+2011 
-2019 LSSYTDTQFG
+2019 
-2029 RDTLKNTM
+2029 RD
-2037 VGISKENVTSF
+2037 NVTSYF
-2048 ALDER
+2048 KKKASGE
-2053 SNATS
+2053 
-2058 YLAENHEKLWEN
+2058 E
-2070 RGNLWDKRSEL
+2070 
-2081 WSDYQEHRQSK
+2081 
-2092 D
+2092 

>member
-1 MFERADIDHST
+1 MGDQPDRNSPNYANRNDVE
-12 VDLKFDDATADA
+12 FDDATSDA
-24 LMKVCR
+24 L
-30 DAASA
+30 ASA
-35 LEEKIPAQKT
+35 CRNT
-45 AADTALQEFKGHFSE
+45 ARDLRDKVPGQRTKADTAMVEFKGYFSKL
-60 VYKRN
+60 YDNN
-65 IEVAVDNGTAI
+65 INIAVDNGKDI
-76 AGRLRQFADGVQKL
+76 ATVLDQLAKVVDNL
-90 KDSAARERENRRKMR
+90 K
-105 DYEENTPEVVKGA
+105 
-118 IEWAGWGPKV
+118 
-128 DHEEAPTFNTDAP
+128 
-141 EAAKREHPA
+141 EAAHKEQKIREDARHYEDDWFGLRKSWDDFWGSAPKLPDPYIPDTTIDTTQVGQREHPT
-150 PAANAGS
+150 PGGPGGGS
-157 PSDTSSARPSDLR
+157 GSTSGTSSAKPSDLR
-170 SSSTV
+170 ESAKTSH
-175 SQSLHDDFQ
+175 QLFEDFRNV
-184 TTPNSIRAK
+184 PGDIRAK
-193 AADFKDKCQWGTAD
+193 AANFKEKCKWGTID
-207 CEPILQPF
+207 CENLLTTF
-215 EAWIT
+215 DNWNN
-220 ANESEAKWAQVVA
+220 ANNQEDQWATTIADEFAK
-233 DAFATAGSEHEINK
+233 AGSENTVNTVSNAALQAALDNK
-247 LSNQTIQQYL
+247 SIK
-257 ESHGVAN
+257 SS
-264 YNREDLKVPAAS
+264 REDLKVPAPS
-276 LEGRATSS
+276 VVGQPTSS

-317 RMYNSLT
+317 RMYNSLA

-367 LLFAR
+367 LFFAR

-384 SWLTRTGASEIAT
+384 YWLTRTGASEIAT

-410 STETDLYIISDNQ
+410 STEADLYIISDNQ

-490 YAPAGSTATGHL
+490 YAPAGSTAAGHL
-502 VSVTS
+502 VSITS

-653 ISAFEADPKKR
+653 ISAFETDPKKR
-664 YEATQARRNAADTEA
+664 YEATQARRSAADAEA
-679 DTGEVTPISTIT
+679 DNGEVTSISTIT

-752 ITSFTYTAAG
+752 TTSFTYTAAG
-762 HLAQVTTPLGLTTSF
+762 HLAQVTTPLGLITSF

-813 GARTSYEYGPS
+813 GARTGYEYGPS

-841 FDKNGNVATVTLPN
+841 FDENGNVATVTLPN

-940 TEAAQEAPKAR
+940 TEAAQEAPKAW

-995 RQVSPVGRITAY
+995 RQVSPAGRITAY

-1053 YDANSRVVSVIG
+1053 YDANSRVISVIG
-1065 GSGGDAFYT
+1065 GSGGDVFYT

-1110 GVTRYTYDDAGNVTK
+1110 GVTRYTYDEAGNVTK

-1210 TDYAAGI
+1210 TDYAASI

-1222 DGNLPWVSRY
+1222 DGSLPWVSRY
-1232 ELDRLGRITS
+1232 ELDRLGRITA
-1242 VARSWGKFQ
+1242 VARSWGESQ
-1251 SATSNGAYELSYAY
+1251 SAASGSGAYELSYAY

-1288 GSISA
+1288 GNISA
-1293 ITNTDTGEQSSLGYD
+1293 ITNTDTGEQSSLSYD

-1327 DGHGAITGYTETA
+1327 DGHGAIMGYSETA
-1340 ADADNSADVRVE
+1340 TDADNSADVRVE

-1371 TYAYDG
+1371 TYSYDG

-1384 RRGNERM
+1384 RRGDERM

-1406 TRNTTTGEDATDN
+1406 TRNTTTGEDATDD

-1426 WVRVLVYDDAA
+1426 WVRVLAYDDAA
-1437 QVRAIGTYTATSV
+1437 QVRAIGTYTAANV
-1450 VDNADSGA
+1450 ADNADSDSGA

-1476 LPEHV
+1476 LPERV
-1481 DLNFAGDGRTVE
+1481 DLNFASDGRTVE

-1508 GRRTGEVAS
+1508 GRRAGEVAS

-1531 IASMTTADSGSCT
+1531 IASVTTADSGSCA

-1553 GDVAGISS
+1553 GEVAGISS
-1561 LASGWIPVVMDLT
+1561 LASGWIPVVMDPT

-1597 AHASGGSGVR
+1597 ASASGGSGVR
-1607 GTSSSVPAGGAGVLS
+1607 GTSSSVLAGGAGVLG
-1622 GFTSNAGVSSVP
+1622 GFASNAGVSSVP

-1645 FQLPITPLTGSDAA
+1645 FQLPTTPLMGSDAA
-1659 VAGAVPGVG
+1659 VAGGVPGVG
-1668 INASGALTVGG
+1668 VDVSGALTVGG

-1706 AGWVGNPYSLIGNNP
+1706 AGWVGNPYSLVGNNP

-1729 LSPISREELDKA
+1729 LSPISVEDLNKIREDRAKMWQNIGEW
-1741 RYEKSA
+1741 A
-1747 AKWLDDHS
+1747 A
-1755 QLIQVGL
+1755 
-1762 TVIGVGASIL
+1762 TVAMIGAGA
-1772 GFFVAG
+1772 
-1778 PVALVV
+1778 V
-1784 LGAVAGAAMAG
+1784 LGAMATGLGPLGGA
-1795 ANAINEQRG
+1795 
-1804 PDGRINW
+1804 
-1811 GNVGRDML
+1811 
-1819 IGGAFGALGGGAA
+1819 AFGAASGALMGAGMYALEQKVSGKSIDWGKAGQEAIKGAITGAVTGAIGGGFTNLAKLKELGKLGKVGNFVADSKITQDVIQNAA
-1832 KFGGAAMTRIMSS
+1832 SGGVGNTVEYVSKGGRDPLEALGKFGSGAGSS
-1845 RGASAV
+1845 ALGAGVGGKMKTKLGVPGYADGSTMGRVQSGLRTVGSDAVAGGSRELSKYTMETAPSGTFNFGEAAQKTVTGMAKDAVKSTVKTAVKMDKEDAAYYRSTAAFALKNPQLTAHNAV
-1851 QGMLKIDKLSRGAQ
+1851 QGIQTAATKASDSLQIAAIKVQNYDYSQL
-1865 AVTTKVM
+1865 VTPPI
-1872 VNGAAGAA
+1872 
-1880 NSFTQGFQDLALD
+1880 L
-1893 TVNGREGDNREY
+1893 R
-1905 SLKGHIVST
+1905 
-1914 LSGGVFGGAGEII
+1914 
-1927 RPVAGTIAN
+1927 
-1936 LPKLAKYASPARKVL
+1936 
-1951 DIGLHTG
+1951 
-1958 LAGTQAAVESWGESK
+1958 
-1973 DGSISADKVAFKTL
+1973 
-1987 EGFSKAHKNYNP
+1987 
-1999 QGTFTNPRTINQ
+1999 
-2011 MGVIHPKS
+2011 
-2019 LSSYTDTQFG
+2019 
-2029 RDTLKNTM
+2029 
-2037 VGISKENVTSF
+2037 
-2048 ALDER
+2048 
-2053 SNATS
+2053 
-2058 YLAENHEKLWEN
+2058 
-2070 RGNLWDKRSEL
+2070 
-2081 WSDYQEHRQSK
+2081 
-2092 D
+2092 

>member
-150 PAANAGS
+150 PAANAGN

-215 EAWIT
+215 EAWVT

-317 RMYNSLT
+317 RMYNSLA

-367 LLFAR
+367 LFFAR

-384 SWLTRTGASEIAT
+384 YWLTRTGASEIAT

-410 STETDLYIISDNQ
+410 STEADLYIISDNQ

-490 YAPAGSTATGHL
+490 YAPAGSTAAGHL
-502 VSVTS
+502 VSITS

-653 ISAFEADPKKR
+653 ISAFETDPKKR
-664 YEATQARRNAADTEA
+664 YAATQARRNAADAEA

-752 ITSFTYTAAG
+752 TTSFTYTAAG

-841 FDKNGNVATVTLPN
+841 FDENGNVATVTLPN

-995 RQVSPVGRITAY
+995 RQISPAGRITAY

-1065 GSGGDAFYT
+1065 GSGGDVFYT

-1110 GVTRYTYDDAGNVTK
+1110 GVTRYTYDEAGNVTK

-1183 GAACAY
+1183 GVACTY

-1210 TDYAAGI
+1210 TNYAAGI

-1222 DGNLPWVSRY
+1222 DENLPWVSRY
-1232 ELDRLGRITS
+1232 ELDRLGRITA
-1242 VARSWGKFQ
+1242 VARSWGEAQ
-1251 SATSNGAYELSYAY
+1251 SAASNGAYELSYAY

-1275 SPYGALAYTRNAV
+1275 SPYGALTYTRNAV
-1288 GSISA
+1288 GNISA

-1327 DGHGAITGYTETA
+1327 DGHGAITGYSETA
-1340 ADADNSADVRVE
+1340 VDADNSADVRVE
-1352 VIRDE
+1352 IIRDE

-1371 TYAYDG
+1371 TYTYDG

-1419 AASEAAG
+1419 TASEAAG
-1426 WVRVLVYDDAA
+1426 WVRVLAYDDAA

-1450 VDNADSGA
+1450 ADNADSDA
-1458 EQVREFLSGGNAS
+1458 EQVREFLSSGNAS

-1531 IASMTTADSGSCT
+1531 IASMTTADSGSCA

-1553 GDVAGISS
+1553 GDIAGISS
-1561 LASGWIPVVMDLT
+1561 LASGWIPVVMDPT

-1607 GTSSSVPAGGAGVLS
+1607 GTSSSVLAGGAGVLG

-1634 GLASSAGLLDP
+1634 GLAGPAGLLDP

-1747 AKWLDDHS
+1747 AKWLDDNS
-1755 QLIQVGL
+1755 EGIKIGL
-1762 TVIGVGASIL
+1762 TIVGVLASAA
-1772 GFFVAG
+1772 GFLVAG

-1795 ANAINEQRG
+1795 ASAIEENKG

-1819 IGGAFGALGGGAA
+1819 IGGAFGALGGGVT
-1832 KFGGAAMTRIMSS
+1832 KLGSSAMTKVLSTR
-1845 RGASAV
+1845 AV
-1851 QGMLKIDKLSRGAQ
+1851 NATKPMMQ
-1865 AVTTKVM
+1865 ATKATRM
-1872 VNGAAGAA
+1872 FRAARTRAIIGGTSGAA
-1880 NSFTQGFQDLALD
+1880 NSFTQGFRDLAFDKLY
-1893 TVNGREGDNREY
+1893 EGKEGYEPKY
-1905 SLKGHIVST
+1905 SLQNHLASTAVGGLTGSVSGLVSPAAGSLSKNPIKVGNVT
-1914 LSGGVFGGAGEII
+1914 LNNRRVLETAINGGVSFTGSVVED
-1927 RPVAGTIAN
+1927 
-1936 LPKLAKYASPARKVL
+1936 LASGKEVSWSK
-1951 DIGLHTG
+1951 
-1958 LAGTQAAVESWGESK
+1958 AAVEGTSGSFNGYKNFKAPTRADASTIQQLGYKSPNYLRTYLPSK
-1973 DGSISADKVAFKTL
+1973 HGATNL
-1987 EGFSKAHKNYNP
+1987 EGTMEDLA
-1999 QGTFTNPRTINQ
+1999 
-2011 MGVIHPKS
+2011 
-2019 LSSYTDTQFG
+2019 
-2029 RDTLKNTM
+2029 RD
-2037 VGISKENVTSF
+2037 NVTSYF
-2048 ALDER
+2048 KKKASGE
-2053 SNATS
+2053 
-2058 YLAENHEKLWEN
+2058 E
-2070 RGNLWDKRSEL
+2070 
-2081 WSDYQEHRQSK
+2081 
-2092 D
+2092 

>member
-150 PAANAGS
+150 PAANAGN

-215 EAWIT
+215 EAWVT

-317 RMYNSLT
+317 RMYNSLA

-367 LLFAR
+367 LFFAR

-384 SWLTRTGASEIAT
+384 YWLTRTGASEIAT

-410 STETDLYIISDNQ
+410 STEADLYIISDNQ

-441 EGTTLAVTRAA
+441 ESTTLAVTRAA

-483 GERVEYA
+483 GERIEYA
-490 YAPAGSTATGHL
+490 YAPAGSTAAGHL

-653 ISAFEADPKKR
+653 ISAFETDPKKR
-664 YEATQARRNAADTEA
+664 YAATQARRNAADAEA
-679 DTGEVTPISTIT
+679 DNGEVTPISTIT

-752 ITSFTYTAAG
+752 TTSFTYTAAG
-762 HLAQVTTPLGLTTSF
+762 HLAQVITPLGLITSF

-813 GARTSYEYGPS
+813 GARTGYEYGPS

-841 FDKNGNVATVTLPN
+841 FDENGNVATVTLPN

-995 RQVSPVGRITAY
+995 RQISPAGRITAY

-1065 GSGGDAFYT
+1065 GSGGDVFYT

-1110 GVTRYTYDDAGNVTK
+1110 GVTRYAYDEAGNVTK

-1183 GAACAY
+1183 GVASAY
-1189 SVDGTEQLRVD
+1189 LVDGNEQLRVD

-1222 DGNLPWVSRY
+1222 DENLPWISRY

-1242 VARSWGKFQ
+1242 VARSWGEFQ

-1288 GSISA
+1288 GNISA

-1327 DGHGAITGYTETA
+1327 NGHGAITGYTETT
-1340 ADADNSADVRVE
+1340 ADAGDSADVRVE

-1419 AASEAAG
+1419 TASEAAG
-1426 WVRVLVYDDAA
+1426 WVRVLAYDDAA

-1450 VDNADSGA
+1450 ADNADSGA

-1531 IASMTTADSGSCT
+1531 IASMTTADSGSCA
-1544 RVQVAAGVA
+1544 RVQVAAGVS
-1553 GDVAGISS
+1553 GDIAGISS
-1561 LASGWIPVVMDLT
+1561 LASGWTPVVMDPT

-1597 AHASGGSGVR
+1597 TPASGGSGVR
-1607 GTSSSVPAGGAGVLS
+1607 GTSSSVLAGGAGVLG

-1706 AGWVGNPYSLIGNNP
+1706 AGWVGNPYSLVGNNP

-1755 QLIQVGL
+1755 DLVKGVL
-1762 TVIGVGASIL
+1762 LGVGTVLAVAAV
-1772 GFFVAG
+1772 FVTGGA
-1778 PVALVV
+1778 ALIA
-1784 LGAVAGAAMAG
+1784 LGALSGGMLAAADAMDK
-1795 ANAINEQRG
+1795 NKG

-1811 GNVGRDML
+1811 GNVAIAGG
-1819 IGGAFGALGGGAA
+1819 IGAAFGAAGGAIGKYGGNYLAKGVGKFKAPAKAVTEYGQRLTRGVRTNIAVNAGNGAMAGFVYGFKDPVIGFATGNDKYKYDLRAHIASTVAGGVAGGLGG
-1832 KFGGAAMTRIMSS
+1832 
-1845 RGASAV
+1845 
-1851 QGMLKIDKLSRGAQ
+1851 LSGP
-1865 AVTTKVM
+1865 
-1872 VNGAAGAA
+1872 AAGSTIKAY
-1880 NSFTQGFQDLALD
+1880 NSNLTTTGPAQKAIQATYNGLIGAGSSVLEDAMAGKEISPAKAL
-1893 TVNGREGDNREY
+1893 Y
-1905 SLKGHIVST
+1905 SGVTGAGTTFNPS
-1914 LSGGVFGGAGEII
+1914 LSGTNEPHTI
-1927 RPVAGTIAN
+1927 R
-1936 LPKLAKYASPARKVL
+1936 
-1951 DIGLHTG
+1951 
-1958 LAGTQAAVESWGESK
+1958 
-1973 DGSISADKVAFKTL
+1973 
-1987 EGFSKAHKNYNP
+1987 
-1999 QGTFTNPRTINQ
+1999 Q
-2011 MGVIHPKS
+2011 MGVNQPRS
-2019 LSSYTDTQFG
+2019 LHGVGNSKTGVGLMNASAAGTAHGTVSGNGKDGFAAITDQLFG
-2029 RDTLKNTM
+2029 LK
-2037 VGISKENVTSF
+2037 
-2048 ALDER
+2048 
-2053 SNATS
+2053 
-2058 YLAENHEKLWEN
+2058 
-2070 RGNLWDKRSEL
+2070 
-2081 WSDYQEHRQSK
+2081 
-2092 D
+2092 

>member
-150 PAANAGS
+150 PAANAGN

-215 EAWIT
+215 EAWVT

-309 LASSCAVT
+309 FASSCAVT
-317 RMYNSLT
+317 RMYNSLA

-367 LLFAR
+367 LFFAR

-384 SWLTRTGASEIAT
+384 YWLTRTGASEIAT

-410 STETDLYIISDNQ
+410 STEADLYIVSDNQ

-490 YAPAGSTATGHL
+490 YAPAGSTAAGHL

-653 ISAFEADPKKR
+653 ISAFETDPKKR
-664 YEATQARRNAADTEA
+664 YEATQARRNAADAEA
-679 DTGEVTPISTIT
+679 DNGEVTPISTIT

-752 ITSFTYTAAG
+752 TTSFTYTAAG

-841 FDKNGNVATVTLPN
+841 FDENGNVATVTLPN

-995 RQVSPVGRITAY
+995 RQISPAGRITAY

-1053 YDANSRVVSVIG
+1053 YDANSRVISVIG
-1065 GSGGDAFYT
+1065 GSGGDVFYT

-1110 GVTRYTYDDAGNVTK
+1110 GVTRYTYDEAGNVTK

-1183 GAACAY
+1183 GVACAY
-1189 SVDGTEQLRVD
+1189 SVDGNEQLRVD

-1222 DGNLPWVSRY
+1222 DENLPWVSRY

-1242 VARSWGKFQ
+1242 VARSWGEFQ
-1251 SATSNGAYELSYAY
+1251 SAASGSGAYELSYAY

-1288 GSISA
+1288 GNISA

-1327 DGHGAITGYTETA
+1327 DGHGAITGYSETA

-1352 VIRDE
+1352 IIRDE

-1426 WVRVLVYDDAA
+1426 WVRVLAYDDAA

-1450 VDNADSGA
+1450 ADNADSGA

-1476 LPEHV
+1476 LPEYV

-1531 IASMTTADSGSCT
+1531 IASMTTADSGSCA
-1544 RVQVAAGVA
+1544 RVQVAAGVS
-1553 GDVAGISS
+1553 GDIAGISS
-1561 LASGWIPVVMDLT
+1561 LASGWTPVVMDPT
-1574 AEVPTVVGVG
+1574 AEAPTVVGVG

-1597 AHASGGSGVR
+1597 TPASGGSGVR
-1607 GTSSSVPAGGAGVLS
+1607 GTSSSVLAGGAGVLG

-1634 GLASSAGLLDP
+1634 GLAGPAGLLDP
-1645 FQLPITPLTGSDAA
+1645 FQLPTTPLTGSDA
-1659 VAGAVPGVG
+1659 AVPGVG

-1679 FALMGARVADPV
+1679 LALMGARVADPV

-1741 RYEKSA
+1741 RYEKSL
-1747 AKWLDDHS
+1747 AKTLDDNADYIKTGL
-1755 QLIQVGL
+1755 LIVG
-1762 TVIGVGASIL
+1762 TVLAVAAVFVTGGA
-1772 GFFVAG
+1772 
-1778 PVALVV
+1778 ALIA
-1784 LGAVAGAAMAG
+1784 LGALSGGMLAAADAMDK
-1795 ANAINEQRG
+1795 NKG

-1811 GNVGRDML
+1811 GNVAIAGG
-1819 IGGAFGALGGGAA
+1819 IGAAFGAAGGAIGKYGGNYLAKGMGKFKAPAKAATEYGQRLARGVRTNIAVNAGNGAMAGFVYGFKDPVIGFATGNDKYKYDLRAHIASTVAGGVAGGLGG
-1832 KFGGAAMTRIMSS
+1832 
-1845 RGASAV
+1845 
-1851 QGMLKIDKLSRGAQ
+1851 LSGP
-1865 AVTTKVM
+1865 
-1872 VNGAAGAA
+1872 AAGSTIKAY
-1880 NSFTQGFQDLALD
+1880 NSNLTTTGPAQKAIQATYNGLIGAGSSVLEDAMAGKEISPAKAL
-1893 TVNGREGDNREY
+1893 Y
-1905 SLKGHIVST
+1905 SGVTGAGTTFNPS
-1914 LSGGVFGGAGEII
+1914 LSGTNEPHTI
-1927 RPVAGTIAN
+1927 R
-1936 LPKLAKYASPARKVL
+1936 
-1951 DIGLHTG
+1951 
-1958 LAGTQAAVESWGESK
+1958 
-1973 DGSISADKVAFKTL
+1973 
-1987 EGFSKAHKNYNP
+1987 
-1999 QGTFTNPRTINQ
+1999 Q
-2011 MGVIHPKS
+2011 MGVNQPRS
-2019 LSSYTDTQFG
+2019 LHGVGNSKTGVGLMNASAAGTAHGTVSGNGKDGFSQLTDQWFG
-2029 RDTLKNTM
+2029 MK
-2037 VGISKENVTSF
+2037 
-2048 ALDER
+2048 
-2053 SNATS
+2053 
-2058 YLAENHEKLWEN
+2058 
-2070 RGNLWDKRSEL
+2070 
-2081 WSDYQEHRQSK
+2081 
-2092 D
+2092 

>member
-150 PAANAGS
+150 PAANAGN

-215 EAWIT
+215 EAWVT

-317 RMYNSLT
+317 RMYNSLA

-367 LLFAR
+367 LFFAR

-384 SWLTRTGASEIAT
+384 YWLTRTGASEIAT

-410 STETDLYIISDNQ
+410 STEADLYIISDNQ

-483 GERVEYA
+483 GERIEYA
-490 YAPAGSTATGHL
+490 YAPAGSTAAGHL

-653 ISAFEADPKKR
+653 ISAFETDPKKR
-664 YEATQARRNAADTEA
+664 YAATQARRNAADAEA
-679 DTGEVTPISTIT
+679 DNGEVTPISTIT

-752 ITSFTYTAAG
+752 TTSFTYTAAG
-762 HLAQVTTPLGLTTSF
+762 HLAQVITPLGLITSF

-813 GARTSYEYGPS
+813 GARTGYEYGPS

-841 FDKNGNVATVTLPN
+841 FDENGNVATVTLPN

-995 RQVSPVGRITAY
+995 RQISPAGRITAY

-1065 GSGGDAFYT
+1065 GSGGDVFYT

-1110 GVTRYTYDDAGNVTK
+1110 GVTRYAYDEAGNVTK

-1183 GAACAY
+1183 GVACAY
-1189 SVDGTEQLRVD
+1189 LVDGNEQLRVD

-1222 DGNLPWVSRY
+1222 DENLPWISRY

-1242 VARSWGKFQ
+1242 VARSWGEFQ

-1288 GSISA
+1288 GNISA

-1327 DGHGAITGYTETA
+1327 NGHGAITGYTETT
-1340 ADADNSADVRVE
+1340 ADAGDSADVRVE

-1384 RRGNERM
+1384 RRGNERV

-1406 TRNTTTGEDATDN
+1406 TRNTTAAGEGSTDD

-1426 WVRVLVYDDAA
+1426 WVRVLAYDDAA

-1450 VDNADSGA
+1450 ADNADSDSGA

-1531 IASMTTADSGSCT
+1531 IASMTTADSGSCA
-1544 RVQVAAGVA
+1544 RVQVAAGVS
-1553 GDVAGISS
+1553 GEVAGISS
-1561 LASGWIPVVMDLT
+1561 LASGWTPVVTDPT

-1597 AHASGGSGVR
+1597 TPASGGSGVR
-1607 GTSSSVPAGGAGVLS
+1607 GTSSSVFAGGAGVLG

-1634 GLASSAGLLDP
+1634 GLAGPAGLLDP
-1645 FQLPITPLTGSDAA
+1645 FQLPTTPLTGSNAA

-1747 AKWLDDHS
+1747 AKWLDDNS
-1755 QLIQVGL
+1755 EGIKIGL
-1762 TVIGVGASIL
+1762 TIVGVLASAA
-1772 GFFVAG
+1772 GFLVAG

-1795 ANAINEQRG
+1795 ASAIEENKG

-1819 IGGAFGALGGGAA
+1819 IGGAFGALGGGVT
-1832 KFGGAAMTRIMSS
+1832 KLGSSAMTKVLSTR
-1845 RGASAV
+1845 AV
-1851 QGMLKIDKLSRGAQ
+1851 NATKPMMQ
-1865 AVTTKVM
+1865 ATKATRM
-1872 VNGAAGAA
+1872 FRAARTRAIIGGTSGAA
-1880 NSFTQGFQDLALD
+1880 NSFTQGFRDLAFDKLY
-1893 TVNGREGDNREY
+1893 EGKEGYEPKY
-1905 SLKGHIVST
+1905 SLQNHLASTAVGGLTGSVSGLVSPAAGSLSKNPIKVGNVT
-1914 LSGGVFGGAGEII
+1914 LNNRRVLETAINGGVSFTGSVVED
-1927 RPVAGTIAN
+1927 
-1936 LPKLAKYASPARKVL
+1936 LASGKEVSWSK
-1951 DIGLHTG
+1951 
-1958 LAGTQAAVESWGESK
+1958 AAVEGTSGSFNGYKNFKAPTRADASTIQQLGYKSPNYLRTYLPSK
-1973 DGSISADKVAFKTL
+1973 HGATNL
-1987 EGFSKAHKNYNP
+1987 EGTMEDLA
-1999 QGTFTNPRTINQ
+1999 
-2011 MGVIHPKS
+2011 
-2019 LSSYTDTQFG
+2019 
-2029 RDTLKNTM
+2029 RD
-2037 VGISKENVTSF
+2037 NVTSYF
-2048 ALDER
+2048 KKKASGE
-2053 SNATS
+2053 
-2058 YLAENHEKLWEN
+2058 E
-2070 RGNLWDKRSEL
+2070 
-2081 WSDYQEHRQSK
+2081 
-2092 D
+2092 